1 MSKKEEKK
9 VKKVKNKEKVDTG
22 EIKPKWKVWM
32 TIVSVILGIG
42 IIAGATLLG
51 VYLARGGQ
59 TGETPVYPSEITF
72 VQNDSYLE
80 LYNNGQLEVTDNF
93 TLTIT
98 STDTEAVV
106 NQRSVNLSLDGNE
119 RHSADGKITFND
131 VVRVPSVVQLN
142 TPFTVELRKKPL
154 QDENDKKVDW
164 IAGGIATI
172 TARSAYSQSQASA
185 ISVKV
190 AVDVPVYSTEA
201 IILNEDGNP
210 AEKIVIGETFTIQTK
225 FIPAKSEYMYSDDVN
240 SEQGNITS
248 ENVRKKLAFYQ
259 PSSDNVSSDNVM
271 PVYDTSTTMHFV
283 AGDDIVDGVQLNAY
297 VFKDAK
303 SQFDA
308 EQNLIKD
315 GQTGE
320 GYYTQMVNI
329 LSSSQDST
337 LLTSTRIDIGTAD
350 VSAFNISLA
359 NSFDIIQNNTTR
371 IYVSNQVSG
380 SINVGAYVQDS
391 NLVAV
396 PSMLSNVLLSFS
408 YTDKQGQ
415 TKDPTLGDDAFL
427 QVSGGDV
434 VKIDG
439 QTYYRPYSEG
449 LSNKGHSYW
458 DILSSQ
464 VATIEVRIGLLI
476 ELENGE
482 IGLYQSNGAPLL
494 FESTMNVTEHT
505 EQNVYWSGI
514 ESLDIM
520 LDYLDDGSIDSQ
532 TEDLKQYMYVPEQ
545 NIYKEPKYLF
555 AYFGEDVDTSTVI
568 SILGNGGFNSERS
581 GLYSVGLEELNLYC
595 IERTSLT
602 VYNTGLFDLY
612 FATIMVQDGVPV
624 VSENGLYR
632 IARMSEAISVDVKKE
647 LSQDSVTGATMSMGQ
662 FVVNEDD
669 KMYYI
674 DLGNNGT
681 FSISFIVN
689 RDSVEVFSEQL
700 GSMTLTIYNS
710 YNQVISTITQSVS
723 EGNFTLVRSDFSINQ
738 EEGYG
743 VFTFELQLNPTTT
756 IDTQNDDLGVIIN
769 SFTLTYNTHNIVWDG
784 GNGFIVSDLLENQ
797 TVMIYDPIAQSIT
810 LEYDPSYQTYLTGAS
825 EITVN
830 QTLDAESG
838 ETVLNISLGETP
850 IVAQDG
856 QSALTALFN
865 LFFGENF
872 ANIVITDQVGR
883 TDTLAGEWSFRLL
896 EGSSQVVAVQGQ
908 TIQFR
913 NGNGNTVVID
923 IVSLDENVETGSAD
937 DVIKMKFNVTSTGIT
952 DVFFNSN
959 LDPDSSI
966 NEGTN
971 EEESES
977 TISVAMS
984 KYGAY
989 NNTIILANQVRLEV
1003 NGVTFNKIQF
1013 SLSNSYLENL
1023 GSAIVDLFGTDGML
1037 TVYNNTQPIQTGT
1050 NASIIRSNLQGKVIT
1065 SIRINK
1071 NFYQSRS
1078 VQLTIS
1084 DEANSGVVNITLN
1097 MTILPNIAISGA
1109 TTYGSTTDSSRFIYA
1124 TAKEGDSEGTQISN
1138 IVTNNNNNEGTPA
1151 SFGSL
1156 YTVGTYYIVSESG
1169 QYVLDTRYTDRAVGE
1184 MVVDVEDNATNAT
1197 IRFYDFW
1204 DTEYK
1209 QFSVVFRPEGNNQ
1222 YAISYTLTFIIL
1234 RDLDLNNLATGTDTF
1249 YILNTGETPQWT
1261 SFIQYTRHDRS
1272 PIEEIDFSGEFE
1284 DYLYIESEGNVS
1296 LLDNSAFLFEY
1307 NTTSYATKLSLMFDG
1322 KELGSVDVYIKLYNT
1337 GDQTIYEYIASQIQI
1352 SKENVPYNPTTQI
1365 VDGVEYI
1372 MLVYDSTSYTLLSS
1386 RLDSSYFNGGY
1397 TMHIRNIDTANTTY
1411 YRVGADGNTFTLT
1424 SQNQLLG
1431 GLGNENSYLV
1441 LYFNQGNETGSSNAK
1456 AIMHVPLINS
1466 AIGYNF
1472 VKYNSGVEDNLTLK
1486 TALTDPSELLKQ
1498 GIYNEITAGQ
1508 ATQIMN
1514 DAQYYS
1520 NSTDEIGLIRPIR
1533 DGGSSYSVTTTIT
1546 YYPTVTD
1553 GTNLTNESIV
1563 KAIDSNEGY
1572 LDLNHLTNDT
1582 LYENFYLGLSYNIN
1596 YNGRY
1601 QIFYYLLKITPDI
1614 NVEASTYAYTSY
1626 GEEGEE
1632 HIRVDQNSRQ
1642 TFDLDKIYDETTLNE
1657 GFSRFNVSKIL
1668 SKDIDI
1674 LVVDVR
1680 SSSEVSLAFKVSGS
1694 YTTAD
1699 GGDTFTDQMVI
1710 LDDITSDCA
1719 IDIRNIAGS
1728 YLYLQLL
1735 EILKV
1740 GVVNIESVELIVRS
1754 GSCYIYDGSSL
1765 SSLVFNNDGICEN
1778 SSAVAEFIEDQDT
1791 LGTSSVNRAIFAN
1804 LVSTNVIESVK
1815 VGGQDP
1821 YTFPKQWAED
1831 ITFYNVNGNVI
1842 EGSTFNYVVKTSE
1855 RIEIV
1860 IKRTYESDT
1869 SLEQKYKRSIY
1880 GAEQYYTIVL
1890 NDESNSSYNAR
1901 FTLGDK
1907 VQSVY
1912 NGVYT
1917 WELENADTADNPREQ
1932 TLTVQLVSNSTA
1944 GQETTTGTV
1953 VPDLLQIKLVDG
1965 NEDVDFKSYTYNTHS
1980 YIDDNGLEPY
1990 HFKLT
1995 LKDYIS
2001 EDTTIEFSVYT
2012 QYGYLATLRIN
2023 IKANA
2028 SYARKKTEGD
2038 NPVEVASTLV
2048 GGKNIDFSSVYDI
2061 ELDNTATTDYTV
2073 TAVMGSANNSD
2084 HRFVKI
2090 DDNQFVV
2097 ADIVSDKTVT
2107 FKYTITF
2114 LDAKNE
2120 PTDKKFTFTDTL
2132 TFKRNISVQA
2142 ITGASSLAG
2151 VDDYNLITKSNRNHL
2166 YINSIDGDPAVETA
2180 RTKLTYSASST
2191 SSAVDISEGIFKY
2204 PTSTSVTIKD
2214 ISSEMQSVS
2223 INITMHFEFIAST
2236 EENNPTESI
2245 TFTASN
2251 EEDEPTESITFTYT
2265 FNVYKA
2271 VTVDTNYPMPD
2282 GKTELE
2288 IEYFEN
2294 GSVIN
2299 NALSDFILSN
2309 PIYNED
2315 TTRFTAYQNNLNTDT
2330 NVTVQGSQI
2339 TEGLTADKIRVVIQE
2354 IQNAT
2359 IWQYSTSGIG
2369 DTQYY
2374 ASNAIEEEDLDQ
2386 GLYLRRGTYSQ
2397 TNDTDGDKTDQN
2409 DYVTSGERSVI
2420 IFEITYREATTTYTI
2435 ELLDSVFTIPAI
2447 YTKYATS
2454 GVINNE
2460 DEDDDTTSTVT
2471 QETTTSSTVT
2481 HETIYV
2487 DKTNTNNIFSGDRM
2501 FQVQISNNLLTDD
2514 TYYIVFKGIR
2524 QSGNDESEVGSGS
2537 ETNTLTE
2544 GDTETDGG
2552 SGTDVNSE
2560 SYYASY
2566 PQYISLQDQGSRQ
2579 YLDLGY
2585 SMYDLEYV
2593 GTFKASDI
2601 ENAGI
2606 GFGENG
2612 VMTKTARTT
2621 NESGTVTTS
2630 TVNITADD
2638 LESITNVDENNA
2650 LFTTKQLVSRI
2661 QLYYGGNKVDYDY
2674 FKKNIED
2681 HSVSATSSPEGET
2694 DEINK
2699 IKLLQPI
2706 ESISVENGVSQV
2718 VITNGNENLIYKS
2731 TTGYTEPLS
2740 TEYYFMPK
2748 IDIEVEEAFTV
2759 NNYTEV
2765 TVNRTYPSIVQQLGI
2780 KHPTNDSYVSASDFG
2795 EGKATIQFKI
2805 IYYRMGDNNTGY
2817 KENVPEES
2825 VQNSLEAFM
2834 TLNGIDEFKHYA
2846 TPDENNPD
2854 QGTNEYIAYSPKR
2867 NASGAIYDASVMPLG
2882 AQVNGDFVLS
2892 KITYSSTGGYSETF
2906 YVVYKVMPDY
2916 IVSFSGSTEN
2926 YTISTDQTGN
2936 SVISNVNNPFSVY
2949 SVTSDGKYS
2958 PFILTSTDSTEGEL
2972 SIKHRYG
2979 NNTSTEYSTSNFDIT
2994 LTLDQPVSGRM
3005 INDSE
3010 NFDQKFAYTY
3020 KYTPQDSTEE
3030 IEKVNDDL
3038 DNWILSGS
3046 TYTYNGK
3053 PSAITF
3059 SAVKEVIFGN
3069 QYYMIEGE
3077 DVYGYKYQF
3086 YFCLK
3091 SQYTQPSIASTGQNP
3106 VLKELDY
3113 FDIGSIYT
3121 MLNIEYNAGSGES
3134 NPGSYAITTNNV
3146 SPVSSAEVPL
3156 INIANVGT
3164 YFFDRD
3170 YTESTIDGNGPTN
3183 NQYLQANG
3191 SDGYKPITGDN
3202 PRTTVVETDYSEV
3215 DMWQTE
3221 PRKYFNSPNFKY
3233 VTVDS
3238 ATFYSIN
3245 EEDNT
3250 AGKELGNADMPKATS
3265 YTLAEKRDGTWDSST
3280 TLSYSLG
3287 GKNYQITVNTT
3298 NNQLSLTITD
3308 ATASIIQETANKIV
3322 EDLKSKL
3329 QGGVTVST
3337 PTVASSTDSITL
3349 NLTTEAT
3356 KVQITS
3362 GSNEYNLATTTTQ
3375 NAFFNGLEDKIREP
3389 FVSGTVNNEF
3399 GSEVQQA
3406 IQVPSFAG
3414 EVYANSTETD
3424 MKLVIRL
3431 KYHNGETVEYTDLQT
3446 TVTVVRE
3453 VQIVELDKVVADGE
3467 FFALS
3472 DVFIVTDGQG
3482 TTLGE
3487 EKISYLNDTL
3497 ELLIKAQST
3506 ARFNISLTRDN
3517 ETIVSDVSVSRS
3529 NYDSYDKTTYLSISS
3544 LLNTSV
3550 QSGDTIT
3557 ISNANGNATFY
3568 YIYPNNQTQSGE
3580 EYTGYR
3586 GGSKGILTFTDSDA
3600 NGILDGEET
3609 IEFKIQAI
3617 TNDYIYVENAQRLS
3631 GSNSYYTV
3639 DKYYIAQVD
3648 KDANSQTDNSLNYR
3662 VSHRYYVTGRYY
3674 SMSGATTDQIIRK
3687 LINSSPDDNAI
3698 YTDLTDWTPHVDVDG
3713 ETQTNPNAVLTLRD
3727 ADVDNT
3733 TVSNGSVKGFDKDY
3747 IWFMIDPLGGNG
3759 SGNVSINNDYSNR
3772 SADDYGRITYESNY
3786 SYDQYI
3792 EIVFRVVVSGA
3803 DRDISTLDNGY
3814 DVGNVNISYE
3824 LGSILV
3830 GWASNFRPTTSS

>member
-22 EIKPKWKVWM
+22 EIKPKWKLWM

-42 IIAGATLLG
+42 LIAGATLLG
-51 VYLARGGQ
+51 VYLSRGGQ
-59 TGETPVYPSEITF
+59 TGETPVYPSGITF
-72 VQNDSYLE
+72 VQDDSYLG
-80 LYNNGQLEVTDNF
+80 LYNQANGQLEVTDNF

-106 NQRSVNLSLDGNE
+106 NQRSVNLSLDGNS
-119 RHSADGKITFND
+119 RTSADGQYISNG
-131 VVRVPSVVQLN
+131 VIRVPSVVQLN
-142 TPFTVELRKKPL
+142 TPFTVELITEHL
-154 QDENDKKVDW
+154 QDENGEYILENGEQVDW

-185 ISVKV
+185 INVKV

-201 IILNEDGNP
+201 IILNDDGNP

-225 FIPAKSEYMYSDDVN
+225 FIPVKSEYMYSDDVN

-259 PSSDNVSSDNVM
+259 SSSDNVT

-303 SQFDA
+303 SQLIA
-308 EQNLIKD
+308 EQELAESGVTN
-315 GQTGE
+315 E
-320 GYYTQMVNI
+320 NYYTQMVSM
-329 LSSSQDST
+329 LASSQDSAY
-337 LLTSTRIDIGTAD
+337 LTSTRIDIGTAD

-391 NLVAV
+391 NLMAV

-408 YTDKQGQ
+408 YTDRQGQ
-415 TKDPTLGDDAFL
+415 TIDPTLGNDAFL

-434 VKIDG
+434 VVIDG

-449 LSNKGHSYW
+449 LSNKGNSYW
-458 DILSSQ
+458 SVISSQ
-464 VATIEVRIGLLI
+464 VATIQVKVGLLI

-520 LDYLDDGSIDSQ
+520 LDYSGDGSIISQ
-532 TEDLKQYMYVPEQ
+532 TEDLSQYMYVPEQ

-581 GLYSVGLEELNLYC
+581 GLYSVGLEELYLYC
-595 IERTSLT
+595 IESTSLT
-602 VYNTGLFDLY
+602 AYNTGLFDLY

-624 VSENGLYR
+624 VSEDGLYR

-662 FVVNEDD
+662 FVVNEDNQ
-669 KMYYI
+669 MYYI

-689 RDSVEVFSEQL
+689 SDSVEVFSEQL

-723 EGNFTLVRSDFSINQ
+723 EGNFILVRSDFSINQ

-756 IDTQNDDLGVIIN
+756 IVTQNDDLGVIVN
-769 SFTLTYNTHNIVWDG
+769 SFTLTYNTHNIVWGG
-784 GNGFIVSDLLENQ
+784 GNGFRVSDLLENQ

-810 LEYDPSYQTYLTGAS
+810 LEYNPNDQIYLTGDS

-830 QTLDAESG
+830 QTLDADSG
-838 ETVLNISLGETP
+838 ETVLNISLGGTP
-850 IVAQDG
+850 IEAQDG

-865 LFFGENF
+865 RFFGENF

-883 TDTLAGEWSFRLL
+883 SDTLAGEWSFRLL
-896 EGSSQVVAVQGQ
+896 EGNSQVVAVQGQ

-913 NGNGNTVVID
+913 NGNGSIVVID
-923 IVSLDENVETGSAD
+923 IVSLDGNVETGSAD

-984 KYGAY
+984 KYGASG
-989 NNTIILANQVRLEV
+989 NTITLANQVRLEV

-1013 SLSNSYLENL
+1013 SLSTSYLENL
-1023 GSAIVDLFGTDGML
+1023 GSAIVDLFGTNGML
-1037 TVYNNTQPIQTGT
+1037 TVYNNGQAIQTGT
-1050 NASIIRSNLQGKVIT
+1050 DASTIRSNLQGKTIT

-1124 TAKEGDSEGTQISN
+1124 TAVNGDSEGTEISN
-1138 IVTNNNNNEGTPA
+1138 MVTNNNEGTPA

-1156 YTVGTYYIVSESG
+1156 YTAGTYYIVPSSG
-1169 QYVLDTRYTDRAVGE
+1169 QYVLDTQNTVSAVGE
-1184 MVVDVEDNATNAT
+1184 MVVDDDGNAS

-1204 DTEYK
+1204 DTEYR
-1209 QFSVVFRPEGNNQ
+1209 QFSVVFQPEGNNQ

-1234 RDLDLNNLATGTDTF
+1234 RDLDLNNLAKDTDTF
-1249 YILNTGETPQWT
+1249 YILNIGTTPKWT
-1261 SFIQYTRHDRS
+1261 DFIQYTRHDGS
-1272 PIEEIDFSGEFE
+1272 PIADIEFSGEFE
-1284 DYLYIESEGNVS
+1284 DYLTISGSNVE
-1296 LLDNSAFLFEY
+1296 LLNSSAFIFEY
-1307 NTTSYATKLSLMFDG
+1307 NTTSYATKLSLMLNG
-1322 KELGSVDVYIKLYNT
+1322 NELGSVDVYIELYNT
-1337 GDQTIYEYIASQIQI
+1337 GDQSIYEYIASQIQI
-1352 SKENVPYNPTTQI
+1352 SKENVQYNSTTQT

-1372 MLVYDSTSYTLLSS
+1372 MLVYDTSAYTLPNFRSEDDYFDNSYTM
-1386 RLDSSYFNGGY
+1386 Y
-1397 TMHIRNIDTANTTY
+1397 IRNADTANTY
-1411 YRVGADGNTFTLT
+1411 YSTGENQNSFTLR

-1441 LYFNQGNETGSSNAK
+1441 LYFNEGSATGSTNAK
-1456 AIMHVPLINS
+1456 AIMYVPLINS

-1472 VKYNSGVEDNLTLK
+1472 VKYSSGVEANRTLE
-1486 TALTDPSELLKQ
+1486 TALTDPSDLLKQ

-1508 ATQIMN
+1508 ATQIMQ

-1520 NSTDEIGLIRPIR
+1520 NFTNEIGLIRPIR
-1533 DGGSSYSVTTTIT
+1533 DGGYSVTTNIT

-1553 GTNLTNESIV
+1553 GTNLTNESII
-1563 KAIDSNEGY
+1563 KGIDSNNGY
-1572 LDLNHLTNDT
+1572 LDLNHLANDT

-1601 QIFYYLLKITPDI
+1601 QIFYYLLKIIPDI
-1614 NVEASTYAYTSY
+1614 NVEESTYAYTNY

-1642 TFDLDKIYDETTLNE
+1642 TFELDKIYDETTLNE

-1668 SKDIDI
+1668 SDKINI

-1694 YTTAD
+1694 YKENDETKY
-1699 GGDTFTDQMVI
+1699 FTDQMVI
-1710 LDDITSDCA
+1710 LDNITSDCA
-1719 IDIRNIAGS
+1719 INIGNNINS
-1728 YLYLQLL
+1728 YLYLQLSD
-1735 EILKV
+1735 ILSENATNI
-1740 GVVNIESVELIVRS
+1740 NIEGVELIVRS
-1754 GSCYIYDGSSL
+1754 GSCYIYDGSS
-1765 SSLVFNNDGICEN
+1765 SLKSLAFNQGIYTDSEDSN
-1778 SSAVAEFIEDQDT
+1778 AVAEFISEQDAS
-1791 LGTSSVNRAIFAN
+1791 GNSSVNRAIFAN

-1821 YTFPKQWAED
+1821 YTFPERWAED

-1842 EGSTFNYVVKTSE
+1842 EGSTFDYVVKTSE

-1890 NDESNSSYNAR
+1890 NDDNNSSYNAR
-1901 FTLGDK
+1901 FTLGDN

-1912 NGVYT
+1912 DGVYT

-1965 NEDVDFKSYTYNTHS
+1965 NEGVDFASYAYNTHS
-1980 YIDDNGLEPY
+1980 YIDDKGLSPY
-1990 HFKLT
+1990 QFKLT

-2001 EDTTIEFSVYT
+2001 KDTTIKFSVYT

-2028 SYARKKTEGD
+2028 SYARKMTEGG
-2038 NPVEVASTLV
+2038 NPVEVASNLV
-2048 GGKNIDFSSVYDI
+2048 GGQDINFSDVYDI
-2061 ELDNTATTDYTV
+2061 TLNKANAEATDYTV
-2073 TAVMGSANNSD
+2073 TAEMRSANNSD

-2090 DDNQFVV
+2090 EGNKFVV

-2107 FKYTITF
+2107 FDFTITF
-2114 LDAKNE
+2114 DDKN
-2120 PTDKKFTFTDTL
+2120 TFTFTDTL

-2142 ITGASSLAG
+2142 ITGESSLAG
-2151 VDDYNLITKSNRNHL
+2151 QDYNLITNSNKDHL
-2166 YINSIDGDPAVETA
+2166 YINSIAADDPAVDTT
-2180 RTKLTYSASST
+2180 RTTLTYSASST
-2191 SSAVDISEGIFKY
+2191 SSAVDTSRGIFADSK
-2204 PTSTSVTIKD
+2204 STLVTIKD

-2223 INITMHFEFIAST
+2223 INITMHFAFSASGET
-2236 EENNPTESI
+2236 SKPS
-2245 TFTASN
+2245 
-2251 EEDEPTESITFTYT
+2251 ESITFTYT

-2271 VTVDTNYPMPD
+2271 VTVDTNYPVPD
-2282 GKTELE
+2282 GKTELT

-2299 NALSDFILSN
+2299 NTLSDFILSS
-2309 PIYNED
+2309 PIYNAN
-2315 TTRFTAYQNNLNTDT
+2315 TTRFTAYQNNLNADK
-2330 NVTVQGSQI
+2330 NGTVQGSPI
-2339 TEGLTADKIRVVIQE
+2339 TEGLTADTISVVIQE

-2359 IWQYSTSGIG
+2359 IWQYSKDGGIG
-2369 DTQYY
+2369 TTQYY
-2374 ASNAIEEEDLDQ
+2374 ASNAINLAQ

-2454 GVINNE
+2454 GVIDNR
-2460 DEDDDTTSTVT
+2460 DDTT
-2471 QETTTSSTVT
+2471 STVT

-2501 FQVQISNNLLTDD
+2501 FQVQIANTLTNDD
-2514 TYYIVFKGIR
+2514 TYYLVFKG
-2524 QSGNDESEVGSGS
+2524 
-2537 ETNTLTE
+2537 
-2544 GDTETDGG
+2544 TD
-2552 SGTDVNSE
+2552 DKF
-2560 SYYASY
+2560 YASY
-2566 PQYISLQDQGSRQ
+2566 AQYISLEDQGSNQ

-2585 SMYDLEYV
+2585 SMHGKEYY
-2593 GTFKASDI
+2593 GTYRASAI
-2601 ENAGI
+2601 ENEGI
-2606 GFGENG
+2606 GFDGTG
-2612 VMTKTARTT
+2612 LMQKTVRTT

-2661 QLYYGGNKVDYDY
+2661 QLYYGGNKVDYSY
-2674 FKKNIED
+2674 FSNYITD
-2681 HSVSATSSPEGET
+2681 HDVSATALTNDGTSTVAQDPIN
-2694 DEINK
+2694 EIK
-2699 IKLLQPI
+2699 SLTPI
-2706 ESISVENGVSQV
+2706 SRISVANGVSQV
-2718 VITNGNENLIYKS
+2718 VITTDTGSLTYQAKS
-2731 TTGYTEPLS
+2731 NTGYTKSLS
-2740 TEYYFMPK
+2740 TTYYFMPR
-2748 IDIEVEEAFTV
+2748 IDIEVEKAFTV
-2759 NNYTEV
+2759 NNHEDV
-2765 TVNRTYPSIVQQLGI
+2765 TVNEKYPSIVRQLGI
-2780 KHPTNDSYVSASDFG
+2780 KHPTNGSLVSASDFG
-2795 EGKATIQFKI
+2795 EGKANIQFEI
-2805 IYYRMGDNNTGY
+2805 IHYSSTHKDH
-2817 KENVPEES
+2817 VPDES

-2834 TLNGIDEFKHYA
+2834 TLKGITEFKHYA
-2846 TPDENNPD
+2846 TYTGTNYD
-2854 QGTNEYIAYSPKR
+2854 QGTNEYIAYSPMR

-2892 KITYSSTGGYSETF
+2892 KITYSSDGGYIETF

-2926 YTISTDQTGN
+2926 KTISTDEEGYG
-2936 SVISNVNNPFSVY
+2936 VVSNVNKPFDVY
-2949 SVTSDGKYS
+2949 SITNDGSQNNYS
-2958 PFILTSTDSTEGEL
+2958 AFTLTSTDSTKGEL
-2972 SIKHRYG
+2972 SIKHQYG

-2994 LTLDQPVSGRM
+2994 LTLDQTISGRA
-3005 INDSE
+3005 INDKE
-3010 NFDQKFAYTY
+3010 NFKQKFAYAKSTNMTNWQAITSAGATTGYAY
-3020 KYTPQDSTEE
+3020 KT
-3030 IEKVNDDL
+3030 
-3038 DNWILSGS
+3038 
-3046 TYTYNGK
+3046 NGIRQT
-3053 PSAITF
+3053 SAITF

-3069 QYYMIEGE
+3069 QYYMIEGV

-3091 SQYTQPSIASTGQNP
+3091 SQYTQPSIASAGKNP

-3113 FDIGSIYT
+3113 FDIGSNYT
-3121 MLNIEYNAGSGES
+3121 MLNIEYSAGSAEN
-3134 NPGSYAITTNNV
+3134 NPGKYAITPNNF

-3170 YTESTIDGNGPTN
+3170 YTTSTTGTAAGPTN
-3183 NQYLQANG
+3183 NKYLQAKG
-3191 SDGYKPITGDN
+3191 SDGYEPITGDN
-3202 PRTTVVETDYSEV
+3202 PRTTEVETNYSEV
-3215 DMWQTE
+3215 DMWPTSDRE
-3221 PRKYFNSPNFKY
+3221 KFNSPNFKY

-3238 ATFYSIN
+3238 ATFYSI
-3245 EEDNT
+3245 EDNT
-3250 AGKELGNADMPKATS
+3250 ADQLLGTATMPEATS
-3265 YTLAEKRDGTWDSST
+3265 YTLAEKSGNIWST
-3280 TLSYSLG
+3280 NYGSGATALSYTLDEQTY
-3287 GKNYQITVNTT
+3287 KMTVTAGTT
-3298 NNQLSLTITD
+3298 VSLTIKADT
-3308 ATASIIQETANKIV
+3308 TSITNEIAKDITANIQSLLPSGITAAYTTI
-3322 EDLKSKL
+3322 DSNTDTLPIKL
-3329 QGGVTVST
+3329 NVIGNATK
-3337 PTVASSTDSITL
+3337 ITL
-3349 NLTTEAT
+3349 
-3356 KVQITS
+3356 TS

-3389 FVSGTVNNEF
+3389 FISGTFENEF

-3431 KYHNGETVEYTDLQT
+3431 KYKKGDTVEYTDLQT

-3453 VQIVELDKVVADGE
+3453 VEIVEIDKVVADGE
-3467 FFALS
+3467 GIDLKS
-3472 DVFIVTDGQG
+3472 VFTVADGQG
-3482 TTLGE
+3482 TDLRNDTT
-3487 EKISYLNDTL
+3487 YLNDTL

-3506 ARFNISLTRDN
+3506 ARFNISLTRGDASN
-3517 ETIVSDVSVSRS
+3517 QVVVADVSVSRS
-3529 NYDSYDKTTYLSISS
+3529 NYDSYDKMTYLSISS

-3568 YIYPNNQTQSGE
+3568 YITS
-3580 EYTGYR
+3580 
-3586 GGSKGILTFTDSDA
+3586 SDA
-3600 NGILDGEET
+3600 TGKLNGGNALTSEGKIT
-3609 IEFKIQAI
+3609 FNIQAI
-3617 TNDYIYVENAQRLS
+3617 TTDYIYIENAQRLS
-3631 GSNSYYTV
+3631 GSNSYYTI

-3648 KDANSQTDNSLNYR
+3648 KGEDSEGDGDQSGEDNNTLNYR
-3662 VSHRYYVTGRYY
+3662 VSHRYYVTGKYY

-3687 LINSSPDDNAI
+3687 LVNSNSFTTDI
-3698 YTDLTDWTPHVDVDG
+3698 YTDLDDWTPANPP
-3713 ETQTNPNAVLTLRD
+3713 ETNSNAVLTLRD
-3727 ADVDNT
+3727 AEVNNT
-3733 TVSNGSVKGFDKDY
+3733 TVSNGDEKGFNNDY
-3747 IWFMIDPLGGNG
+3747 IWFMIDPLGGSG
-3759 SGNVSINNDYSNR
+3759 SGDVSINNDYSKRNV
-3772 SADDYGRITYESNY
+3772 DTYNYGRITYGSNY
-3786 SYDQYI
+3786 TYDQYI

-3830 GWASNFRPTTSS
+3830 GWASDFRPTTSS

>member
-22 EIKPKWKVWM
+22 EIKPKWKLWM

-42 IIAGATLLG
+42 LIAGATLLG

-59 TGETPVYPSEITF
+59 TGETPVYPSEIIF
-72 VQNDSYLE
+72 VQNKDYLE

-98 STDTEAVV
+98 STDTDVIV
-106 NQRSVNLSLDGNE
+106 NQRDVNLSLDGNS
-119 RHSADGKITFND
+119 RTSPDGKYISNG
-131 VVRVPSVVQLN
+131 VIRVPSVVQLN
-142 TPFTVELRKKPL
+142 TPFTVELITEHL
-154 QDENDKKVDW
+154 QDENGEYILENGEQVDW

-185 ISVKV
+185 INVKV

-201 IILNEDGNP
+201 IILNDDGNP

-259 PSSDNVSSDNVM
+259 SSSDNVS

-303 SQFDA
+303 SQLIA
-308 EQNLIKD
+308 EQELAESGVTN
-315 GQTGE
+315 E
-320 GYYTQMVNI
+320 NYYTQMVSM
-329 LSSSQDST
+329 LASSQDSAY
-337 LLTSTRIDIGTAD
+337 LTSTRIDIGTAD

-391 NLVAV
+391 NLMAV

-408 YTDKQGQ
+408 YTDRQGQ
-415 TKDPTLGDDAFL
+415 TIDPTLGNDAFL

-434 VKIDG
+434 VVIDG

-449 LSNKGHSYW
+449 LSNKGNSYW
-458 DILSSQ
+458 SVISSQ
-464 VATIEVRIGLLI
+464 VATIQVKVGLLI

-482 IGLYQSNGAPLL
+482 KGLYQSNGAPLL

-505 EQNVYWSGI
+505 EQDVYWSGI

-520 LDYLDDGSIDSQ
+520 LDYSGDGSIISQ
-532 TEDLKQYMYVPEQ
+532 TEDLSQYMYVPEQ

-581 GLYSVGLEELNLYC
+581 GLYSVGLEELYLYC
-595 IERTSLT
+595 IESTSLT

-624 VSENGLYR
+624 VSEDGLYR

-662 FVVNEDD
+662 FVVNEDNQ
-669 KMYYI
+669 MYYI

-689 RDSVEVFSEQL
+689 SDSVEVFSEQL

-723 EGNFTLVRSDFSINQ
+723 EGNFILVRSDFSINQ

-743 VFTFELQLNPTTT
+743 VFTFELQLNPTAT
-756 IDTQNDDLGVIIN
+756 IDTQNDDLGVIVN
-769 SFTLTYNTHNIVWDG
+769 SFTLIYNTQEENNIVWGG

-797 TVMIYDPIAQSIT
+797 TVMIYDPIAKSIT
-810 LEYDPSYQTYLTGAS
+810 LEYDPNDQIYLTGDS

-850 IVAQDG
+850 IEAQDG

-865 LFFGENF
+865 RFFGENF

-913 NGNGNTVVID
+913 NGNGSIVVID
-923 IVSLDENVETGSAD
+923 IVSLDGNVETGSAD

-952 DVFFNSN
+952 DVFFNNDLNPAST
-959 LDPDSSI
+959 I
-966 NEGTN
+966 GVTN
-971 EEESES
+971 QEESDS

-984 KYGAY
+984 KYGASNNS

-1003 NGVTFNKIQF
+1003 NGVTFNRIQF
-1013 SLSNSYLENL
+1013 SLSTSYLENL
-1023 GSAIVDLFGTDGML
+1023 GSAIVDLFGTNGML
-1037 TVYNNTQPIQTGT
+1037 TVYNNGQAIQTGT
-1050 NASIIRSNLQGKVIT
+1050 DASTIRSNLQGKVIT
-1065 SIRINK
+1065 SIQINK

-1124 TAKEGDSEGTQISN
+1124 TDEDGDSEGTQISN
-1138 IVTNNNNNEGTPA
+1138 MVTNNNNAGKQS

-1156 YTVGTYYIVSESG
+1156 YTVGTYYIEPSSG
-1169 QYVLDTRYTDRAVGE
+1169 QYVLKTQYTGSAVGK
-1184 MVVDVEDNATNAT
+1184 MVVDEEGNAT

-1204 DTEYK
+1204 DTDYK
-1209 QFSVVFRPEGNNQ
+1209 QFSVVFQPEGNNQ

-1234 RDLDLNNLATGTDTF
+1234 RDLDLDNLATGTDTF
-1249 YILNTGETPQWT
+1249 YILNTGSTPQWT
-1261 SFIQYTRHDRS
+1261 DFIQYKRHDGS
-1272 PIEEIDFSGEFE
+1272 LIENIDFSGEFE
-1284 DYLYIESEGNVS
+1284 DYLTINGSNVE
-1296 LLDNSAFLFEY
+1296 LLNSSAFIFEY
-1307 NTTSYATKLSLMFDG
+1307 NTTSYATKLSLMLNG
-1322 KELGSVDVYIKLYNT
+1322 NALGSVDVYIELYNT
-1337 GDQTIYEYIASQIQI
+1337 EDQTIYQYIASQIQI
-1352 SKENVPYNPTTQI
+1352 SKDNVSYNTTTQI

-1372 MLVYDSTSYTLLSS
+1372 MLVYDTSAYTLPNS
-1386 RLDSSYFNGGY
+1386 RSDNNNYFDSSY
-1397 TMHIRNIDTANTTY
+1397 TMYIRNADTANTY
-1411 YRVGADGNTFTLT
+1411 YSTGENQNTFTLR

-1441 LYFNQGNETGSSNAK
+1441 LYFNQGSETGSTNAK
-1456 AIMHVPLINS
+1456 AIMYVPLINS

-1472 VKYNSGVEDNLTLK
+1472 VEYNSGVEDNRTLE

-1508 ATQIMN
+1508 ATQIIKEVS
-1514 DAQYYS
+1514 YYE
-1520 NSTDEIGLIRPIR
+1520 NSTGENGLIRPIR
-1533 DGGSSYSVTTTIT
+1533 DGGYSVTPTIT

-1553 GTNLTNESIV
+1553 GTNLTNKSII
-1563 KAIDSNEGY
+1563 KGIDSNNGY

-1614 NVEASTYAYTSY
+1614 NVEASTYAYTNY

-1657 GFSRFNVSKIL
+1657 GFSRFNVSKML
-1668 SKDIDI
+1668 SSNIGI

-1680 SSSEVSLAFKVSGS
+1680 SSSEVSLAFKVSGNYIENDEPKS
-1694 YTTAD
+1694 FA
-1699 GGDTFTDQMVI
+1699 DQMVI

-1719 IDIRNIAGS
+1719 INIGNNINS
-1728 YLYLQLL
+1728 YLYLQLSD
-1735 EILKV
+1735 ILSENATNI
-1740 GVVNIESVELIVRS
+1740 NIESVELIVRS

-1765 SSLVFNNDGICEN
+1765 TLSFTGGIYTDSEDLK
-1778 SSAVAEFIEDQDT
+1778 AVAEFISKQDAS
-1791 LGTSSVNRAIFAN
+1791 GTSSVNRAIFAN

-1821 YTFPKQWAED
+1821 YTFPEQWAED

-1842 EGSTFNYVVKTSE
+1842 EGSTFDYVVKTSE

-1890 NDESNSSYNAR
+1890 NDDNNSSYNAR
-1901 FTLGDK
+1901 FTLGDN

-1912 NGVYT
+1912 DGVYT
-1917 WELENADTADNPREQ
+1917 WELENAVAQTDDTRDR
-1932 TLTVQLVSNSTA
+1932 TLTVQLVSNSDA

-1965 NEDVDFKSYTYNTHS
+1965 NEDDDFESYAYNTHS
-1980 YIDDNGLEPY
+1980 YIDDKGLSPY
-1990 HFKLT
+1990 QFKLT

-2001 EDTTIEFSVYT
+2001 KDTTIEFSVYT

-2028 SYARKKTEGD
+2028 SYARNEQQ
-2038 NPVEVASTLV
+2038 ASNLV
-2048 GGKNIDFSSVYDI
+2048 GGQNIDFSSVYNITLNKAED
-2061 ELDNTATTDYTV
+2061 TDYNV
-2073 TAVMGSANNSD
+2073 TAEMRSANNSD

-2090 DDNQFVV
+2090 EGNKFVV

-2114 LDAKNE
+2114 LDAQNE

-2142 ITGASSLAG
+2142 ITGESSLAG
-2151 VDDYNLITKSNRNHL
+2151 QNYDLIANDNNPNKDYL
-2166 YINSIDGDPAVETA
+2166 YINASGTAIDND
-2180 RTKLTYSASST
+2180 RTTLTYSASST
-2191 SSAVDISEGIFKY
+2191 SSAVDTSMGIFADSK
-2204 PTSTSVTIKD
+2204 STSVTIKD

-2223 INITMHFEFIAST
+2223 INITMHFAFSAST
-2236 EENNPTESI
+2236 EGNK
-2245 TFTASN
+2245 
-2251 EEDEPTESITFTYT
+2251 PTESITFTYT

-2271 VTVDTNYPMPD
+2271 VTVDTNYPVPD
-2282 GKTELE
+2282 DKTELE

-2309 PIYNED
+2309 PIYNIGENAN
-2315 TTRFTAYQNNLNTDT
+2315 RFTAYRNNLNADK
-2330 NVTVQGSQI
+2330 NGTVQGDQI
-2339 TEGLTADKIRVVIQE
+2339 NNDTEQNLTAGTISVVIQE

-2359 IWQYSTSGIG
+2359 IWQYNQGGIG
-2369 DTQYY
+2369 ATQYY
-2374 ASNAIEEEDLDQ
+2374 ASNAIDLGQ

-2397 TNDTDGDKTDQN
+2397 TNDTDKDKTDQN

-2454 GVINNE
+2454 GVIDNR
-2460 DEDDDTTSTVT
+2460 DDTT
-2471 QETTTSSTVT
+2471 STVT

-2487 DKTNTNNIFSGDRM
+2487 DKTNTNDIFSGDRM
-2501 FQVQISNNLLTDD
+2501 FQVQIANTLTNND
-2514 TYYIVFKGIR
+2514 TYYLVFQGT
-2524 QSGNDESEVGSGS
+2524 NDQF
-2537 ETNTLTE
+2537 
-2544 GDTETDGG
+2544 
-2552 SGTDVNSE
+2552 
-2560 SYYASY
+2560 YASY
-2566 PQYISLQDQGSRQ
+2566 AQYISLEDQGSNQ

-2585 SMYDLEYV
+2585 SMHGKEYY
-2593 GTFKASDI
+2593 GTYRASAI

-2606 GFGENG
+2606 GFDGTG
-2612 VMTKTARTT
+2612 LMQKTKED
-2621 NESGTVTTS
+2621 NSGKEA
-2630 TVNITADD
+2630 ITEDD
-2638 LESITNVDENNA
+2638 LESITNVDANNA

-2661 QLYYGGNKVDYDY
+2661 QLYYGGNKVDYSYFENNLTPDY
-2674 FKKNIED
+2674 DDVGTDN
-2681 HSVSATSSPEGET
+2681 ATIN
-2694 DEINK
+2694 EITSLK
-2699 IKLLQPI
+2699 PI
-2706 ESISVENGVSQV
+2706 ESISVANGVSQV
-2718 VITNGNENLIYKS
+2718 VITTDTGSLNYRDKS
-2731 TTGYTEPLS
+2731 ETGYTKSLS
-2740 TEYYFMPK
+2740 TTYYFMPR

-2765 TVNRTYPSIVQQLGI
+2765 TVNRTYSSIVQQLGI

-2795 EGKATIQFKI
+2795 DGKATIQFEI
-2805 IYYRMGDNNTGY
+2805 IYYSTDYTT
-2817 KENVPEES
+2817 NVPETS

-2846 TPDENNPD
+2846 TYTGTNYD
-2854 QGTNEYIAYSPKR
+2854 QGTNEYIAYSPMR

-2892 KITYSSTGGYSETF
+2892 KITYSSEGGYSETF

-2926 YTISTDQTGN
+2926 YTISTDEEGFG
-2936 SVISNVNNPFSVY
+2936 VISNVNNPFGVY
-2949 SVTSDGKYS
+2949 SITNDGSQNNYS
-2958 PFILTSTDSTEGEL
+2958 AFTLTSTDSTEGEL
-2972 SIKHRYG
+2972 SIKHQYG
-2979 NNTSTEYSTSNFDIT
+2979 NNTSTEYSTTNFDIT
-2994 LTLDQPVSGRM
+2994 LTLNQTISGRA
-3005 INDSE
+3005 INNKE
-3010 NFDQKFAYTY
+3010 NFDQKFAYDDGSANLTDWQA
-3020 KYTPQDSTEE
+3020 KDSGGEE
-3030 IEKVNDDL
+3030 ETDSDQI
-3038 DNWILSGS
+3038 SY
-3046 TYTYNGK
+3046 YTYNSK
-3053 PSAITF
+3053 TNAITF
-3059 SAVKEVIFGN
+3059 GAVKEVIFGN
-3069 QYYMIEGE
+3069 QYYMIEGV

-3086 YFCLK
+3086 YFYLR

-3121 MLNIEYNAGSGES
+3121 MLNIEYSAGSAE
-3134 NPGSYAITTNNV
+3134 NDPGSYAINTNDV

-3170 YTESTIDGNGPTN
+3170 YTQNTNGEGQS
-3183 NQYLQANG
+3183 NQYLAKNKD
-3191 SDGYKPITGDN
+3191 DGYTAITNGDN
-3202 PRTTVVETDYSEV
+3202 PGTSEV
-3215 DMWQTE
+3215 ENDYDQTSMWPTQATS
-3221 PRKYFNSPNFKY
+3221 YFKSPNFKY

-3250 AGKELGNADMPKATS
+3250 ADQLLSTATMPKATS
-3265 YTLAEKRDGTWDSST
+3265 YTLAEKSGSTWSTNYNGSSDDT
-3280 TLSYSLG
+3280 TLSYTLDEQTYKMKVAAG
-3287 GKNYQITVNTT
+3287 ATV
-3298 NNQLSLTITD
+3298 SLTIT
-3308 ATASIIQETANKIV
+3308 AETASITDEIAKDITANINSLLPSGITAEYDTFESNTNELTV
-3322 EDLKSKL
+3322 KL
-3329 QGGVTVST
+3329 DVG
-3337 PTVASSTDSITL
+3337 D
-3349 NLTTEAT
+3349 AT
-3356 KVQITS
+3356 KVELIS
-3362 GSNEYNLATTTTQ
+3362 VSNEYDLATTTTQ

-3389 FVSGTVNNEF
+3389 FISGTFENEF

-3406 IQVPSFAG
+3406 IQVPAFAG

-3424 MKLVIRL
+3424 MILVIRL
-3431 KYHNGETVEYTDLQT
+3431 KYENNGTVEYTDLQT

-3453 VQIVELDKVVADGE
+3453 VQIVENAKVVADGE
-3467 FFALS
+3467 GIDLKS
-3472 DVFIVTDGQG
+3472 VFTVADGQG
-3482 TTLGE
+3482 TDLKNDTT
-3487 EKISYLNDTL
+3487 YLNDTL

-3506 ARFNISLTRDN
+3506 ARFNISLTRGA
-3517 ETIVSDVSVSRS
+3517 ETIASDVSVSRS

-3550 QSGDTIT
+3550 QSGDTIK

-3568 YIYPNNQTQSGE
+3568 YIYPDNQTQSGE
-3580 EYTGYR
+3580 KYTGTGDS

-3600 NGILDGEET
+3600 NEILDGAET
-3609 IEFKIQAI
+3609 ITFKIQAI
-3617 TNDYIYVENAQRLS
+3617 TTDYIYVENAQRLS
-3631 GSNSYYTV
+3631 GSNSYYTI

-3648 KDANSQTDNSLNYR
+3648 KDTDSQTDNSLNYR
-3662 VSHRYYVTGRYY
+3662 VSHRYYVTGKYY
-3674 SMSGATTDQIIRK
+3674 SMSGATTDQIIRR
-3687 LINSSPDDNAI
+3687 LLNSGTDDNDNIFTSLSA
-3698 YTDLTDWTPHVDVDG
+3698 WTPATEPPD
-3713 ETQTNPNAVLTLRD
+3713 NYSPVLTLRD
-3727 ADVDNT
+3727 AEVNNT

-3747 IWFMIDPLGGNG
+3747 IWFMIDPLGGSG
-3759 SGNVSINNDYSNR
+3759 SGDVSINNDYSKRNEN
-3772 SADDYGRITYESNY
+3772 DYNYGRITYGSNY
-3786 SYDQYI
+3786 TYDQYI

-3803 DRDISTLDNGY
+3803 DRNISTLDNGY

-3830 GWASNFRPTTSS
+3830 GWAEDFRA

>member
-22 EIKPKWKVWM
+22 EIKPKWKLWM

-42 IIAGATLLG
+42 LIAGATLLG
-51 VYLARGGQ
+51 VYLSRGGQ
-59 TGETPVYPSEITF
+59 TGETPVYPSGITF
-72 VQNDSYLE
+72 VQDDSYLE
-80 LYNNGQLEVTDNF
+80 LYNQANGQLEVTDNF

-106 NQRSVNLSLDGNE
+106 NQRSVNLSLDGNS
-119 RHSADGKITFND
+119 RTSADGQYISNG
-131 VVRVPSVVQLN
+131 VIRVPSVVQLN
-142 TPFTVELRKKPL
+142 TPFTVELITEHL
-154 QDENDKKVDW
+154 QDENGEYILENGEQVDW

-185 ISVKV
+185 INVKV

-201 IILNEDGNP
+201 IILNDDGNP

-225 FIPAKSEYMYSDDVN
+225 FIPAKSEYMYSDVTYN
-240 SEQGNITS
+240 SNSSSWQENVAS

-259 PSSDNVSSDNVM
+259 SSSDNVT

-303 SQFDA
+303 SQLIA
-308 EQNLIKD
+308 EQELAESGVTN
-315 GQTGE
+315 E
-320 GYYTQMVNI
+320 NYYTQMVSM
-329 LSSSQDST
+329 LASSQDSAY
-337 LLTSTRIDIGTAD
+337 LTSTRIDIGTAD

-359 NSFDIIQNNTTR
+359 NSFDIIQNYTTR

-391 NLVAV
+391 NLMAV

-408 YTDKQGQ
+408 YTDRQGQ
-415 TKDPTLGDDAFL
+415 TIDPTLGNDAFL
-427 QVSGGDV
+427 QVSGGDAV
-434 VKIDG
+434 VIDG

-449 LSNKGHSYW
+449 LSNKGNSYW
-458 DILSSQ
+458 SVISSQ
-464 VATIEVRIGLLI
+464 VATIQVKVGLLI

-482 IGLYQSNGAPLL
+482 KGLYQSNGAPLL

-520 LDYLDDGSIDSQ
+520 LDYSGDGSIISQ
-532 TEDLKQYMYVPEQ
+532 TEDLSQYMYVPEQ
-545 NIYKEPKYLF
+545 NIYKKPKYLF
-555 AYFGEDVDTSTVI
+555 AYFGEGVDTSTVI

-581 GLYSVGLEELNLYC
+581 GLYSVGLEELYLYC
-595 IERTSLT
+595 IESTSLT

-662 FVVNEDD
+662 FVVNEDNQR
-669 KMYYI
+669 YYI

-689 RDSVEVFSEQL
+689 SDSVEVFSEQL

-723 EGNFTLVRSDFSINQ
+723 EGNFILVRSDFSINQ

-756 IDTQNDDLGVIIN
+756 IVTQNDDLGVIVN
-769 SFTLTYNTHNIVWDG
+769 SFTLTYNTHNIVWGG
-784 GNGFIVSDLLENQ
+784 GNGFRVSDLLENQ

-810 LEYDPSYQTYLTGAS
+810 LEYDPNDQIYLTGDS

-850 IVAQDG
+850 IEAQDG

-865 LFFGENF
+865 RFFGENF

-913 NGNGNTVVID
+913 NGNGSIVVID
-923 IVSLDENVETGSAD
+923 IVSLDGNVETGSAD

-952 DVFFNSN
+952 DVFFNNDLNPAST
-959 LDPDSSI
+959 I
-966 NEGTN
+966 GVTN
-971 EEESES
+971 QEESDS

-984 KYGAY
+984 KYGASNNS

-1003 NGVTFNKIQF
+1003 NGVPFTKIQF
-1013 SLSNSYLENL
+1013 TLSTSYLENL

-1037 TVYNNTQPIQTGT
+1037 TVYNNGQKIQTGT
-1050 NASIIRSNLQGKVIT
+1050 DASTIRSNLQGKVIT
-1065 SIRINK
+1065 SIQINK

-1124 TAKEGDSEGTQISN
+1124 TAVNGDSEGTEISN
-1138 IVTNNNNNEGTPA
+1138 MVTNNNAGTQL

-1156 YTVGTYYIVSESG
+1156 YTPDTYYIVPSSG
-1169 QYVLDTRYTDRAVGE
+1169 QYILDTQDTASAVGE
-1184 MVVDVEDNATNAT
+1184 MVVDGEDAT

-1204 DTEYK
+1204 DTEYR
-1209 QFSVVFRPEGNNQ
+1209 QFSVVFQPEGNNQ

-1234 RDLDLNNLATGTDTF
+1234 RDLDLDNLATGTDTF
-1249 YILNTGETPQWT
+1249 YILNKGETPKWT
-1261 SFIQYTRHDRS
+1261 DFIQYMRHDKS
-1272 PIEEIDFSGEFE
+1272 PIEDIEFSGEFE
-1284 DYLYIESEGNVS
+1284 DYLTINGSNVE
-1296 LLDNSAFLFEY
+1296 LLNSSAFIFEY
-1307 NTTSYATKLSLMFDG
+1307 NTTSYATKLSLTLNG
-1322 KELGSVDVYIKLYNT
+1322 NELGSVDVYIELYNT
-1337 GDQTIYEYIASQIQI
+1337 EDQTIYEYIASQIQI
-1352 SKENVPYNPTTQI
+1352 SKDNVSYNPTTQI

-1372 MLVYDSTSYTLLSS
+1372 MLVYDTSAYTLPNSRSDNNNYFDRSYTM
-1386 RLDSSYFNGGY
+1386 Y
-1397 TMHIRNIDTANTTY
+1397 IRNADTANTY
-1411 YRVGADGNTFTLT
+1411 YSTGENQNTFTLR

-1441 LYFNQGNETGSSNAK
+1441 LYFNQGSETGSTNAK
-1456 AIMHVPLINS
+1456 AIMYVPLINS

-1472 VKYNSGVEDNLTLK
+1472 VQYSSGVEANRTLE
-1486 TALTDPSELLKQ
+1486 TALTDPSDLLKQ

-1520 NSTDEIGLIRPIR
+1520 NSTNKIGLIKPTR

-1553 GTNLTNESIV
+1553 GTNLTNESII
-1563 KAIDSNEGY
+1563 KGIDSNEGY

-1614 NVEASTYAYTSY
+1614 NVEESTYAYTSY

-1657 GFSRFNVSKIL
+1657 GFSRFNVSKML
-1668 SKDIDI
+1668 SSSITI

-1680 SSSEVSLAFKVSGS
+1680 SSSKVSLAFKVSGS
-1694 YTTAD
+1694 YTENDETKY
-1699 GGDTFTDQMVI
+1699 FTDQMVI
-1710 LDDITSDCA
+1710 LDNITSDCA
-1719 IDIRNIAGS
+1719 INIDNNISS
-1728 YLYLQLL
+1728 YLYLQLSD
-1735 EILKV
+1735 ILSENATNI
-1740 GVVNIESVELIVRS
+1740 NIESVELIVRS
-1754 GSCYIYDGSSL
+1754 GSCYIYDGSS
-1765 SSLVFNNDGICEN
+1765 SLKSLAFNQGIYTDSEDSN
-1778 SSAVAEFIEDQDT
+1778 AVAEFISEQDSS
-1791 LGTSSVNRAIFAN
+1791 GTSSVNRAIFAN

-1821 YTFPKQWAED
+1821 YTFPEQWAED

-1842 EGSTFNYVVKTSE
+1842 EGSTFDYVVKTSE

-1890 NDESNSSYNAR
+1890 NDDNNSSYNAR
-1901 FTLGDK
+1901 FTTTDGNI
-1907 VQSVY
+1907 QSVY
-1912 NGVYT
+1912 DGVYT

-1932 TLTVQLVSNSTA
+1932 TLTVQLVSNSDA

-1965 NEDVDFKSYTYNTHS
+1965 NEGTDFASYAYNTHS
-1980 YIDDNGLEPY
+1980 IEENGLSPY
-1990 HFKLT
+1990 QFKLT
-1995 LKDYIS
+1995 LNEYIS
-2001 EDTTIEFSVYT
+2001 KDTTIEFSVYT

-2028 SYARKKTEGD
+2028 SYARNEQQ
-2038 NPVEVASTLV
+2038 ASNLV
-2048 GGKNIDFSSVYDI
+2048 GGQDINFSDVYDI
-2061 ELDNTATTDYTV
+2061 TLNNAEAKDYTV
-2073 TAVMGSANNSD
+2073 TAKMRSANNND
-2084 HRFVKI
+2084 HKFVKI
-2090 DDNQFVV
+2090 EGNKFVV

-2107 FKYTITF
+2107 FDFTITF
-2114 LDAKNE
+2114 DDGN
-2120 PTDKKFTFTDTL
+2120 TFTFTDTL

-2151 VDDYNLITKSNRNHL
+2151 IVDYDLIDNNNLNKDYL
-2166 YINSIDGDPAVETA
+2166 YINALNKEIDD
-2180 RTKLTYSASST
+2180 RTTLTYSASST
-2191 SSAVDISEGIFKY
+2191 SSAVDTSMGIFADSK
-2204 PTSTSVTIKD
+2204 STSVTIKD

-2223 INITMHFEFIAST
+2223 INITMHFAFSAST
-2236 EENNPTESI
+2236 EGNK
-2245 TFTASN
+2245 
-2251 EEDEPTESITFTYT
+2251 PTESITFTYT

-2271 VTVDTNYPMPD
+2271 VTVDTNYPVPD
-2282 GKTELE
+2282 DKTELE

-2309 PIYNED
+2309 PIYNIGENAN
-2315 TTRFTAYQNNLNTDT
+2315 RFTAYRNNLNADK
-2330 NVTVQGSQI
+2330 NGTVQGSQI
-2339 TEGLTADKIRVVIQE
+2339 TEGLTADTISVVIQE

-2359 IWQYSTSGIG
+2359 IWQYSRSGIG

-2374 ASNAIEEEDLDQ
+2374 ASNAIALGQ

-2397 TNDTDGDKTDQN
+2397 TNDTDKDKTDQN

-2454 GVINNE
+2454 GVINNK
-2460 DEDDDTTSTVT
+2460 DGTT
-2471 QETTTSSTVT
+2471 STVT

-2487 DKTNTNNIFSGDRM
+2487 DKTNTNDIFSGDRM
-2501 FQVQISNNLLTDD
+2501 FQVQIANTLTNSD
-2514 TYYIVFKGIR
+2514 TYYLVFKDT
-2524 QSGNDESEVGSGS
+2524 NDQF
-2537 ETNTLTE
+2537 
-2544 GDTETDGG
+2544 
-2552 SGTDVNSE
+2552 
-2560 SYYASY
+2560 YASY
-2566 PQYISLQDQGSRQ
+2566 AQYISLEDQGSNQ

-2585 SMYDLEYV
+2585 SMQGKEYY
-2593 GTFKASDI
+2593 GTYRASAI

-2606 GFGENG
+2606 GFDGYG
-2612 VMTKTARTT
+2612 LMQKTKED
-2621 NESGTVTTS
+2621 NSGKEA
-2630 TVNITADD
+2630 ITEDD
-2638 LESITNVDENNA
+2638 LESITNVDVNNT

-2661 QLYYGGNKVDYDY
+2661 QLYYGGNKVDYSYFEKNLTSDY
-2674 FKKNIED
+2674 NVD
-2681 HSVSATSSPEGET
+2681 TSSAKIN
-2694 DEINK
+2694 EIKSLN
-2699 IKLLQPI
+2699 PI
-2706 ESISVENGVSQV
+2706 SQISVANGVSQV
-2718 VITNGNENLIYKS
+2718 VITTDTGSLNYRDKS
-2731 TTGYTEPLS
+2731 ETGYTKSLS
-2740 TEYYFMPK
+2740 TTYYFMPR

-2765 TVNRTYPSIVQQLGI
+2765 TVNRTYSSIVQQLGI
-2780 KHPTNDSYVSASDFG
+2780 KHPTNDDYVSASDFG
-2795 EGKATIQFKI
+2795 DGKASIQFEI
-2805 IYYRMGDNNTGY
+2805 IYYRMGDENTGY
-2817 KENVPEES
+2817 KKNVPDTS
-2825 VQNSLEAFM
+2825 VQTALEAFM
-2834 TLNGIDEFKHYA
+2834 TLNGITEFKHYA

-2854 QGTNEYIAYSPKR
+2854 QGTNEYIAYSPMR

-2892 KITYSSTGGYSETF
+2892 KITYSSDGGYSETF

-2926 YTISTDQTGN
+2926 KTISTDEEGFG
-2936 SVISNVNNPFSVY
+2936 VVSNVNNPFGVY
-2949 SVTSDGKYS
+2949 SITNDGSQNNYS
-2958 PFILTSTDSTEGEL
+2958 AFTLTSTDSTKGEL
-2972 SIKHRYG
+2972 SIKHEFG
-2979 NNTSTEYSTSNFDIT
+2979 NNTSTEYSTTNFDIT
-2994 LTLDQPVSGRM
+2994 LTLNQTISGRA
-3005 INDSE
+3005 INNKD
-3010 NFDQKFAYTY
+3010 NFDQKFAY
-3020 KYTPQDSTEE
+3020 
-3030 IEKVNDDL
+3030 
-3038 DNWILSGS
+3038 SGS
-3046 TYTYNGK
+3046 SNLKNWQKSEIDGK
-3053 PSAITF
+3053 TTGYAYKTADGNRQTSAITF
-3059 SAVKEVIFGN
+3059 GAVKEVIFGN
-3069 QYYMIEGE
+3069 QYYMIEGV

-3086 YFCLK
+3086 YFYLR

-3121 MLNIEYNAGSGES
+3121 MLNIEYSAGSAE
-3134 NPGSYAITTNNV
+3134 NDPGSYAINTNDV

-3170 YTESTIDGNGPTN
+3170 YTTSTTGTESGPTN

-3202 PRTTVVETDYSEV
+3202 PRTTEVETDYSEV
-3215 DMWQTE
+3215 GMWPTSDRE
-3221 PRKYFNSPNFKY
+3221 KFNSPNFKY

-3238 ATFYSIN
+3238 ANFYSIN
-3245 EEDNT
+3245 KEDNT
-3250 AGKELGNADMPKATS
+3250 ADQWLSTATMPKAVTRT
-3265 YTLAEKRDGTWDSST
+3265 YTLATKSGNTWSSEYSST
-3280 TLSYSLG
+3280 ALSYSLG
-3287 GKNYQITVNTT
+3287 GKDYQITVNT
-3298 NNQLSLTITD
+3298 NNSLSLTITD
-3308 ATASIIQETANKIV
+3308 ATASIIQDTAGKIV
-3322 EDLKSKL
+3322 EDLNSKL
-3329 QGGVTVST
+3329 QGGVTVSI
-3337 PTVASSTDSITL
+3337 PTVDSSTASITL
-3349 NLTTEAT
+3349 TLNNTDSVTEVKIQT
-3356 KVQITS
+3356 TS
-3362 GSNEYNLATTTTQ
+3362 GSNEYDLATTTTQ

-3389 FVSGTVNNEF
+3389 FISGTFENEF

-3406 IQVPSFAG
+3406 IQVPAFAG

-3424 MKLVIRL
+3424 MILVIRL
-3431 KYHNGETVEYTDLQT
+3431 KYENNGTVEYTDLQT

-3453 VQIVELDKVVADGE
+3453 VQIVEIAKVVADGE
-3467 FFALS
+3467 SIDLQS
-3472 DVFIVTDGQG
+3472 VFTVTDGQDAAL
-3482 TTLGE
+3482 TT
-3487 EKISYLNDTL
+3487 SYLNDTL

-3517 ETIVSDVSVSRS
+3517 ATIVSDVSVSRS
-3529 NYDSYDKTTYLSISS
+3529 NHDSYDKTTYLSISS

-3568 YIYPNNQTQSGE
+3568 YITN
-3580 EYTGYR
+3580 
-3586 GGSKGILTFTDSDA
+3586 SDA
-3600 NGILDGEET
+3600 TGKLNNISEGKIT
-3609 IEFKIQAI
+3609 FNIQAI
-3617 TNDYIYVENAQRLS
+3617 ETDYIYVENAQRLS
-3631 GSNSYYTV
+3631 GSNSYYTI

-3648 KDANSQTDNSLNYR
+3648 KGEDSEGDGEDNNTLNYR
-3662 VSHRYYVTGRYY
+3662 VSHRYYVTGKYY

-3687 LINSSPDDNAI
+3687 LINSNSSSTTDI
-3698 YTDLTDWTPHVDVDG
+3698 YTDLAAWTPRVDG
-3713 ETQTNPNAVLTLRD
+3713 ETQTNSDAILTLRD
-3727 ADVDNT
+3727 AAVDNT
-3733 TVSNGSVKGFDKDY
+3733 TVSNGSVKGFDKNY
-3747 IWFMIDPLGGNG
+3747 IWFMIDPLGGSG
-3759 SGNVSINNDYSNR
+3759 SGDVSINNDYSKRN
-3772 SADDYGRITYESNY
+3772 DTNYGRITYGSNY
-3786 SYDQYI
+3786 TYDQYI

-3803 DRDISTLDNGY
+3803 DRNISTLDNGY

-3830 GWASNFRPTTSS
+3830 GWASDFRPTTSS

>member
-22 EIKPKWKVWM
+22 EIKPKWKLWM

-42 IIAGATLLG
+42 LIAGATLLG

-59 TGETPVYPSEITF
+59 TGETPVYPSGITF
-72 VQNDSYLE
+72 VQDDK
-80 LYNNGQLEVTDNF
+80 LYNQANGQLEVTDNF

-106 NQRSVNLSLDGNE
+106 NQRSVNLSLDGNS
-119 RHSADGKITFND
+119 RTSADGQYISNG
-131 VVRVPSVVQLN
+131 VIRVPSVVQLN
-142 TPFTVELRKKPL
+142 TPFTVELITEHL
-154 QDENDKKVDW
+154 QDENGEYIWENGQQVDW

-172 TARSAYSQSQASA
+172 TARSAYSQSQANA
-185 ISVKV
+185 INVKV

-201 IILNEDGNP
+201 IILNDDGNP

-225 FIPAKSEYMYSDDVN
+225 FIPAKSEYMYSDVTYN
-240 SEQGNITS
+240 SNSSSWQENVAS

-259 PSSDNVSSDNVM
+259 SSSDNVT

-303 SQFDA
+303 SQLIA
-308 EQNLIKD
+308 EQELAESGVTN
-315 GQTGE
+315 E
-320 GYYTQMVNI
+320 SYYTQMVSM
-329 LSSSQDST
+329 LASSQDSAY
-337 LLTSTRIDIGTAD
+337 LTSTRIDIGTAD

-391 NLVAV
+391 NLMAV

-408 YTDKQGQ
+408 YTDRQGQ
-415 TKDPTLGDDAFL
+415 TIDPTLGNDAFL

-434 VKIDG
+434 VVIDG

-449 LSNKGHSYW
+449 LSNKGNSYW
-458 DILSSQ
+458 SVMSSQ
-464 VATIEVRIGLLI
+464 VATIQVKVGLLI

-520 LDYLDDGSIDSQ
+520 LDYLGDGSIDSQ
-532 TEDLKQYMYVPEQ
+532 TEDLSQYMYVPEQ

-555 AYFGEDVDTSTVI
+555 AYFGEGVDISTVI

-581 GLYSVGLEELNLYC
+581 GLYSVGLEELYLYC
-595 IERTSLT
+595 IESTSLT

-624 VSENGLYR
+624 VSEDGLYR

-662 FVVNEDD
+662 FVVNEDNQ
-669 KMYYI
+669 MYYI

-689 RDSVEVFSEQL
+689 SDSVEVFSEQL

-723 EGNFTLVRSDFSINQ
+723 EGNFILVRSDFSINQ

-756 IDTQNDDLGVIIN
+756 IVTQNDDLGVIVN
-769 SFTLTYNTHNIVWDG
+769 SFTLTYNTHNIVWGG
-784 GNGFIVSDLLENQ
+784 GNGFRVSDLLENQ
-797 TVMIYDPIAQSIT
+797 TVMIYDPVAKSIT
-810 LEYDPSYQTYLTGAS
+810 LEYDPDDQIYLTGDS

-838 ETVLNISLGETP
+838 ETVLNISLGDTP
-850 IVAQDG
+850 IETQDG

-865 LFFGENF
+865 RFFGENF

-913 NGNGNTVVID
+913 NGNGSIVVID
-923 IVSLDENVETGSAD
+923 IVSLDGNVETGSAD

-959 LDPDSSI
+959 LDPNSSI
-966 NEGTN
+966 TEGAN
-971 EEESES
+971 QEESES

-984 KYGAY
+984 KYGAS
-989 NNTIILANQVRLEV
+989 NNTIILANQVSLEV
-1003 NGVTFNKIQF
+1003 NGKVFSKVTFT
-1013 SLSNSYLENL
+1013 LSTSYLENL
-1023 GSAIVDLFGTDGML
+1023 GSAIVDLFGTNGML
-1037 TVYNNTQPIQTGT
+1037 TVYNNGQAIQTGT
-1050 NASIIRSNLQGKVIT
+1050 DASTIRSNLQGKVIT
-1065 SIRINK
+1065 SIQINK

-1124 TAKEGDSEGTQISN
+1124 TAEKGDSEGTQISN
-1138 IVTNNNNNEGTPA
+1138 MVTNNNAGGQS

-1156 YTVGTYYIVSESG
+1156 YTTGTYYIVPSSG
-1169 QYVLDTRYTDRAVGE
+1169 QYVLNTLYTGSEVGE
-1184 MVVDVEDNATNAT
+1184 MVVDGEGNAT

-1204 DTEYK
+1204 DTEYR
-1209 QFSVVFRPEGNNQ
+1209 QFSVVFQPEGNNQ

-1234 RDLDLNNLATGTDTF
+1234 RDLDLDKLAKDTDTF
-1249 YILNTGETPQWT
+1249 YILNKGETPKWT
-1261 SFIQYTRHDRS
+1261 DFIQYMRHDGS
-1272 PIEEIDFSGEFE
+1272 PIEDIEFSGEFE
-1284 DYLYIESEGNVS
+1284 DYLTINGSNVE
-1296 LLDNSAFLFEY
+1296 LLNSSAFIFEY
-1307 NTTSYATKLSLMFDG
+1307 NTTSYATKLSLMLNG
-1322 KELGSVDVYIKLYNT
+1322 NALGSVDVYIELYNT
-1337 GDQTIYEYIASQIQI
+1337 EDQTIYQYIASQIQI
-1352 SKENVPYNPTTQI
+1352 SQENVQYNPTTQI

-1372 MLVYDSTSYTLLSS
+1372 MLVYDTSAYTLPNFRS
-1386 RLDSSYFNGGY
+1386 DNDYFDRNY
-1397 TMHIRNIDTANTTY
+1397 TMYIRNADTANTY
-1411 YRVGADGNTFTLT
+1411 YSTGENQNTFTLR

-1441 LYFNQGNETGSSNAK
+1441 LYFNQGNETGSTNAK
-1456 AIMHVPLINS
+1456 AIMYVPLINS

-1472 VKYNSGVEDNLTLK
+1472 VKYSSGVEDNHTLE

-1508 ATQIMN
+1508 ATQIMKDVN
-1514 DAQYYS
+1514 YYS
-1520 NSTDEIGLIRPIR
+1520 NSTGENGLIKPIR
-1533 DGGSSYSVTTTIT
+1533 DGGYSVTTTIT

-1553 GTNLTNESIV
+1553 GTNLTNESII
-1563 KAIDSNEGY
+1563 KGIDSNKGY

-1601 QIFYYLLKITPDI
+1601 QIFYYLLKIIPDI
-1614 NVEASTYAYTSY
+1614 NVEASTYAYTNY

-1642 TFDLDKIYDETTLNE
+1642 TFELDKIYDETTLNE

-1668 SKDIDI
+1668 SDKITT

-1694 YTTAD
+1694 YTENDETKS
-1699 GGDTFTDQMVI
+1699 FTDQMVI
-1710 LDDITSDCA
+1710 LDNIASDCA
-1719 IDIRNIAGS
+1719 INIGTTSDS

-1735 EILKV
+1735 EILHV

-1765 SSLVFNNDGICEN
+1765 KLSFTDGTYTDSADSN
-1778 SSAVAEFIEDQDT
+1778 AVAEFISNQDS

-1815 VGGQDP
+1815 VGGQEP
-1821 YTFPKQWAED
+1821 YTFPEQWAED

-1842 EGSTFNYVVKTSE
+1842 KGSTFEYVVKTSE

-1860 IKRTYESDT
+1860 IKRTYKSDT

-1890 NDESNSSYNAR
+1890 NDDNNSSYNAR
-1901 FTLGDK
+1901 FTTTKGN

-1912 NGVYT
+1912 DGVYT
-1917 WELENADTADNPREQ
+1917 WELENAVAESGDSRDR

-1965 NEDVDFKSYTYNTHS
+1965 NEGTDFASYAYNTHS
-1980 YIDDNGLEPY
+1980 YADQDQGLSPY
-1990 HFKLT
+1990 QFKLT
-1995 LKDYIS
+1995 LNEYIS
-2001 EDTTIEFSVYT
+2001 KDTTIEFSVYT

-2028 SYARKKTEGD
+2028 SYARKMTEGD
-2038 NPVEVASTLV
+2038 NPVEVASNLV
-2048 GGKNIDFSSVYDI
+2048 GGQNIDFNSVYDI
-2061 ELDNTATTDYTV
+2061 TLNNAEATGYTV
-2073 TAVMGSANNSD
+2073 DAKLSSANNSD

-2090 DDNQFVV
+2090 EGNKFVV

-2107 FKYTITF
+2107 FDFTITF
-2114 LDAKNE
+2114 DDGN
-2120 PTDKKFTFTDTL
+2120 TFTFTDTL

-2151 VDDYNLITKSNRNHL
+2151 QDYDLITNDNNPNKDYL
-2166 YINSIDGDPAVETA
+2166 YINALNKEIDD
-2180 RTKLTYSASST
+2180 RTTLTYSASST
-2191 SSAVDISEGIFKY
+2191 SSAVDTSMGIFKD

-2223 INITMHFEFIAST
+2223 INITMHFA
-2236 EENNPTESI
+2236 
-2245 TFTASN
+2245 FTASN
-2251 EEDEPTESITFTYT
+2251 EENKPTESITFTYT

-2271 VTVDTNYPMPD
+2271 VTVDTNYPVPD
-2282 GKTELE
+2282 KTNELT

-2294 GSVIN
+2294 GSVFN
-2299 NALSDFILSN
+2299 NTLSDFILSS
-2309 PIYNED
+2309 PIYNEN
-2315 TTRFTAYQNNLNTDT
+2315 TTRFTAYQNNLNADK
-2330 NVTVQGSQI
+2330 NGTVQGSPI
-2339 TEGLTADKIRVVIQE
+2339 TEGLTADTISVVIQE

-2359 IWQYSTSGIG
+2359 IWQYSKDGGIG
-2369 DTQYY
+2369 TTQYY
-2374 ASNAIEEEDLDQ
+2374 ASNAIALGQ

-2454 GVINNE
+2454 GVINNG
-2460 DEDDDTTSTVT
+2460 DGIT
-2471 QETTTSSTVT
+2471 STVT

-2487 DKTNTNNIFSGDRM
+2487 DKTNTNDIFSGDRM
-2501 FQVQISNNLLTDD
+2501 FQVQIANTLTNND
-2514 TYYIVFKGIR
+2514 TYYLVFQGTKD
-2524 QSGNDESEVGSGS
+2524 GN
-2537 ETNTLTE
+2537 TA
-2544 GDTETDGG
+2544 
-2552 SGTDVNSE
+2552 
-2560 SYYASY
+2560 YFASY
-2566 PQYISLQDQGSRQ
+2566 AQYISLEDQGSNQ

-2585 SMYDLEYV
+2585 SMQGKEYY
-2593 GTFKASDI
+2593 GTYRASAI

-2606 GFGENG
+2606 GFDGTG
-2612 VMTKTARTT
+2612 LMQKTVRTT

-2638 LESITNVDENNA
+2638 LESITNVDANNA

-2661 QLYYGGNKVDYDY
+2661 QLYYGGNKVDYSYFENNLTPDY
-2674 FKKNIED
+2674 NVGTD
-2681 HSVSATSSPEGET
+2681 NATIN
-2694 DEINK
+2694 EITSLN
-2699 IKLLQPI
+2699 PI
-2706 ESISVENGVSQV
+2706 SQISVANGVSQV
-2718 VITNGNENLIYKS
+2718 VITTNTTKDALTSSNGTSYTKSLS
-2731 TTGYTEPLS
+2731 TT
-2740 TEYYFMPK
+2740 YYFMPR

-2765 TVNRTYPSIVQQLGI
+2765 TVNRTYPSIVQELGI
-2780 KHPTNDSYVSASDFG
+2780 KHPTNDSHVSASDFG
-2795 EGKATIQFKI
+2795 DGKASIQFEI
-2805 IYYRMGDNNTGY
+2805 IYYSTDY
-2817 KENVPEES
+2817 KTNVPDTS

-2854 QGTNEYIAYSPKR
+2854 QGTNEYIAYSPMR

-2892 KITYSSTGGYSETF
+2892 KITYSSDGGYSETF

-2916 IVSFSGSTEN
+2916 VVSFSGSTEN
-2926 YTISTDQTGN
+2926 YTISTDEEGFG
-2936 SVISNVNNPFSVY
+2936 VVSNVNKPFDVY
-2949 SVTSDGKYS
+2949 SITNDGSQNNYS
-2958 PFILTSTDSTEGEL
+2958 AFTLTSTDSKEGEL
-2972 SIKHRYG
+2972 SIKHEFG

-2994 LTLDQPVSGRM
+2994 LTLNQTISGRA
-3005 INDSE
+3005 INNKD
-3010 NFDQKFAYTY
+3010 NFDQKFAYGGNANLTDWKEITSDGATTGY
-3020 KYTPQDSTEE
+3020 AYQTTEG
-3030 IEKVNDDL
+3030 NRQ
-3038 DNWILSGS
+3038 
-3046 TYTYNGK
+3046 T
-3053 PSAITF
+3053 SAITF
-3059 SAVKEVIFGN
+3059 GAVKEVIFGN
-3069 QYYMIEGE
+3069 QYYMIEGV

-3091 SQYTQPSIASTGQNP
+3091 SQYTQPSIASKNP

-3121 MLNIEYNAGSGES
+3121 MLNIEYSAGSGEGD
-3134 NPGSYAITTNNV
+3134 PGSYAINTNDV

-3170 YTESTIDGNGPTN
+3170 YTTSTTGTAAGPTN

-3202 PRTTVVETDYSEV
+3202 PRTTEVETDYSEV
-3215 DMWQTE
+3215 GMWQTSDRE
-3221 PRKYFNSPNFKY
+3221 KFNSPNFKY

-3250 AGKELGNADMPKATS
+3250 ADQLLGTAIMPEATS
-3265 YTLAEKRDGTWDSST
+3265 YILATKTGGTWST
-3280 TLSYSLG
+3280 NYGSDTTALSYTLDEQTY
-3287 GKNYQITVNTT
+3287 KMTVTAGAT
-3298 NNQLSLTITD
+3298 VSLTIT
-3308 ATASIIQETANKIV
+3308 AETASITDEIAKDITANINSLLPSGITA
-3322 EDLKSKL
+3322 EYTAIDSNTDTLPIKL
-3329 QGGVTVST
+3329 NNIGNATK
-3337 PTVASSTDSITL
+3337 ITL
-3349 NLTTEAT
+3349 
-3356 KVQITS
+3356 TS
-3362 GSNEYNLATTTTQ
+3362 GSNEYDLATTTTQ

-3389 FVSGTVNNEF
+3389 FISGTVNNEF

-3424 MKLVIRL
+3424 MILVIRL
-3431 KYHNGETVEYTDLQT
+3431 KYKKGDTVEYTDLQT

-3453 VQIVELDKVVADGE
+3453 VQIVEIDKVVADGE
-3467 FFALS
+3467 GIALS
-3472 DVFIVTDGQG
+3472 SVFTVTDGQDNDL
-3482 TTLGE
+3482 TT
-3487 EKISYLNDTL
+3487 SYLNDTL
-3497 ELLIKAQST
+3497 ELLIKAPSTT
-3506 ARFNISLTRDN
+3506 ARFNISLTRGA

-3568 YIYPNNQTQSGE
+3568 YITSSDP
-3580 EYTGYR
+3580 TGKLN
-3586 GGSKGILTFTDSDA
+3586 GGNALTSEGNITF
-3600 NGILDGEET
+3600 N
-3609 IEFKIQAI
+3609 IQAI
-3617 TNDYIYVENAQRLS
+3617 ETDYIYVENAQRLS

-3639 DKYYIAQVD
+3639 DKYYIAQVK
-3648 KDANSQTDNSLNYR
+3648 KDASSEETLNYR
-3662 VSHRYYVTGRYY
+3662 VSHRYYVTGKYY
-3674 SMSGATTDQIIRK
+3674 SMSGATTDQIIRR
-3687 LINSSPDDNAI
+3687 LLNSGTDDNDNIFTSLSA
-3698 YTDLTDWTPHVDVDG
+3698 WTPATEPPD
-3713 ETQTNPNAVLTLRD
+3713 NYSPVLTLRD
-3727 ADVDNT
+3727 AAVDNT
-3733 TVSNGSVKGFDKDY
+3733 TVSNGDEKGFNKDY
-3747 IWFMIDPLGGNG
+3747 IWFMIDPLGGSG
-3759 SGNVSINNDYSNR
+3759 SGDVTINNDYSERNET
-3772 SADDYGRITYESNY
+3772 DYNYGRITYGSNY
-3786 SYDQYI
+3786 TYDQYI

-3803 DRDISTLDNGY
+3803 DRNISTLDNGY

-3830 GWASNFRPTTSS
+3830 GWAEDFRPTTGN

>member
-22 EIKPKWKVWM
+22 EIKPKWKLWM

-42 IIAGATLLG
+42 LIAGATLLG

-59 TGETPVYPSEITF
+59 TGETPVYPSGITF
-72 VQNDSYLE
+72 VQDDSYLE
-80 LYNNGQLEVTDNF
+80 LYNQANGQLEVTDNF

-106 NQRSVNLSLDGNE
+106 NQRSVNLSLDKPNP
-119 RHSADGKITFND
+119 SADGQYISNG
-131 VVRVPSVVQLN
+131 VIIVPSVVQLN
-142 TPFTVELRKKPL
+142 TPFTVELITEHL
-154 QDENDKKVDW
+154 QDENGEYIWENDKKVDW
-164 IAGGIATI
+164 IVGGIATI

-185 ISVKV
+185 INVKV

-201 IILNEDGNP
+201 IILNDDGNP

-259 PSSDNVSSDNVM
+259 SSSDNVT

-303 SQFDA
+303 SQLIA
-308 EQNLIKD
+308 EQELAESGVTN
-315 GQTGE
+315 E
-320 GYYTQMVNI
+320 NYYTQMVSM
-329 LSSSQDST
+329 LASSQDSAY
-337 LLTSTRIDIGTAD
+337 LTSTRIDIGTAD

-359 NSFDIIQNNTTR
+359 NSFDIIQNYTTR
-371 IYVSNQVSG
+371 IYVSNQVNG

-391 NLVAV
+391 NLMAV

-408 YTDKQGQ
+408 YTDRQGQ
-415 TKDPTLGDDAFL
+415 TIDPTLGNDAFL
-427 QVSGGDV
+427 QVSGGDKV
-434 VKIDG
+434 VIDG

-449 LSNKGHSYW
+449 LSNKGNSYW
-458 DILSSQ
+458 SVISSQ
-464 VATIEVRIGLLI
+464 VATIQVKVGLLI

-482 IGLYQSNGAPLL
+482 KGLYQSNGAPLL

-520 LDYLDDGSIDSQ
+520 LDYSGDGSIISQ
-532 TEDLKQYMYVPEQ
+532 TEDLSQYMYVPEQ
-545 NIYKEPKYLF
+545 NIYKKPKYLF
-555 AYFGEDVDTSTVI
+555 AYFGEGVDTSTVI

-581 GLYSVGLEELNLYC
+581 GLYSVGLEELYLYC
-595 IERTSLT
+595 IESTSLT

-647 LSQDSVTGATMSMGQ
+647 LSQDSVIGATMSMGQ
-662 FVVNEDD
+662 FVVNEDNQ
-669 KMYYI
+669 MYYI

-689 RDSVEVFSEQL
+689 SDSVEVFSEQL
-700 GSMTLTIYNS
+700 GSMTLTIYDS

-723 EGNFTLVRSDFSINQ
+723 EGNFILVRSDFSINQ

-756 IDTQNDDLGVIIN
+756 IVTQNDDLGVIVN
-769 SFTLTYNTHNIVWDG
+769 SFTLTYNTHEENNIVWGG
-784 GNGFIVSDLLENQ
+784 GNGFRVSDLLENQ
-797 TVMIYDPIAQSIT
+797 TVMIYDPIAKSIT
-810 LEYDPSYQTYLTGAS
+810 LEYDPNDQIYLTGDS

-850 IVAQDG
+850 IEAQDG

-865 LFFGENF
+865 RFFGENF

-913 NGNGNTVVID
+913 NGNGSIVVID
-923 IVSLDENVETGSAD
+923 IVSLDGNVETGSAD

-959 LDPDSSI
+959 LDPNSSI
-966 NEGTN
+966 TEGTN
-971 EEESES
+971 QEESES

-984 KYGAY
+984 KYGAS

-1003 NGVTFNKIQF
+1003 NGVQFTKIQF
-1013 SLSNSYLENL
+1013 TLSTSYLENL

-1037 TVYNNTQPIQTGT
+1037 TVYNNGQAIQPGT
-1050 NASIIRSNLQGKVIT
+1050 DASTIRSNLQGKVIT
-1065 SIRINK
+1065 SIQINK

-1124 TAKEGDSEGTQISN
+1124 TAEKGDSEGTQISN
-1138 IVTNNNNNEGTPA
+1138 MVTNNNDNAGTQS

-1156 YTVGTYYIVSESG
+1156 YTTGTYYIVPSSG
-1169 QYVLDTRYTDRAVGE
+1169 QYVLDTQNTASAVGE
-1184 MVVDVEDNATNAT
+1184 MVVRDGNAT

-1204 DTEYK
+1204 DTDYK
-1209 QFSVVFRPEGNNQ
+1209 QFSVVFQPEGNNQ

-1234 RDLDLNNLATGTDTF
+1234 RDLDLDKLAKDTDTF
-1249 YILNTGETPQWT
+1249 YILNKGETPKWT
-1261 SFIQYTRHDRS
+1261 DFIQYMRHDGS
-1272 PIEEIDFSGEFE
+1272 PIEDIEFSGEFE
-1284 DYLYIESEGNVS
+1284 DYLTINGSNVE
-1296 LLDNSAFLFEY
+1296 LLNSSAFIFEY
-1307 NTTSYATKLSLMFDG
+1307 NTTSYATKLSLMLNG
-1322 KELGSVDVYIKLYNT
+1322 NALGSVDVYIELYNT
-1337 GDQTIYEYIASQIQI
+1337 EDQTIYEYIASQIQI
-1352 SKENVPYNPTTQI
+1352 SKDNVSYNPTTQI

-1372 MLVYDSTSYTLLSS
+1372 MLVYDTSAYTLPNS
-1386 RLDSSYFNGGY
+1386 RSDNNNYFDSSY
-1397 TMHIRNIDTANTTY
+1397 TMYIRNADTANTY
-1411 YRVGADGNTFTLT
+1411 YSTGENQNTFTLR

-1441 LYFNQGNETGSSNAK
+1441 LYFNQGSETGSTNAK
-1456 AIMHVPLINS
+1456 AIMYVPLINS

-1472 VKYNSGVEDNLTLK
+1472 VEYNSGVEDNRTLE

-1508 ATQIMN
+1508 ATQIIKEVS
-1514 DAQYYS
+1514 YYE
-1520 NSTDEIGLIRPIR
+1520 NSTGENGLIRPIR
-1533 DGGSSYSVTTTIT
+1533 DGGYSVTPTIT

-1553 GTNLTNESIV
+1553 GTNLTNKSII
-1563 KAIDSNEGY
+1563 KGIDSNNGY

-1614 NVEASTYAYTSY
+1614 NVEASTYAYTNY

-1668 SKDIDI
+1668 SDKVNI

-1694 YTTAD
+1694 YNENDETKY
-1699 GGDTFTDQMVI
+1699 FTDQMVI
-1710 LDDITSDCA
+1710 LDNITSDCA
-1719 IDIRNIAGS
+1719 IDIRNIDGS
-1728 YLYLQLL
+1728 YLYLQLCD
-1735 EILKV
+1735 IFDTTS
-1740 GVVNIESVELIVRS
+1740 VNIKSVELIVRS

-1765 SSLVFNNDGICEN
+1765 KLTFTQGIYTDSEDSN
-1778 SSAVAEFIEDQDT
+1778 AVAKFISEQDSS
-1791 LGTSSVNRAIFAN
+1791 GTSSVNRAIFAN

-1821 YTFPKQWAED
+1821 YTFPEQWAED

-1842 EGSTFNYVVKTSE
+1842 EGSTFDYVVKTSE

-1869 SLEQKYKRSIY
+1869 SLEKKYKRSIY

-1901 FTLGDK
+1901 FTTNEGN

-1912 NGVYT
+1912 DGVYT
-1917 WELENADTADNPREQ
+1917 WELKNADAETNDSRDR

-1965 NEDVDFKSYTYNTHS
+1965 NEDVDFESYAYNTHS
-1980 YIDDNGLEPY
+1980 YIDDKGLSPY
-1990 HFKLT
+1990 QFKLT

-2001 EDTTIEFSVYT
+2001 KDTTIEFSVYT

-2028 SYARKKTEGD
+2028 SYARKMTGGD
-2038 NPVEVASTLV
+2038 NPVEVASNLV
-2048 GGKNIDFSSVYDI
+2048 GGQDIDFSNVYDI
-2061 ELDNTATTDYTV
+2061 TLNKANAAATDYDV
-2073 TAVMGSANNSD
+2073 TAVMRSANNND
-2084 HRFVKI
+2084 HKFVKI
-2090 DDNQFVV
+2090 ENNQFVV

-2107 FKYTITF
+2107 FDFTITF
-2114 LDAKNE
+2114 LDAQNK

-2142 ITGASSLAG
+2142 ITGESSLAG
-2151 VDDYNLITKSNRNHL
+2151 QDYNLITNDNNPNKDYL
-2166 YINSIDGDPAVETA
+2166 YINALNKEIDDRTA
-2180 RTKLTYSASST
+2180 LTYSASST
-2191 SSAVDISEGIFKY
+2191 SSAVDTSRGIFAD
-2204 PTSTSVTIKD
+2204 PESTLVTIKD

-2223 INITMHFEFIAST
+2223 INITMHFAFSASGET
-2236 EENNPTESI
+2236 SKPS
-2245 TFTASN
+2245 
-2251 EEDEPTESITFTYT
+2251 ESITFTYT

-2271 VTVDTNYPMPD
+2271 VTVDTNYPVPD
-2282 GKTELE
+2282 GKTELT

-2299 NALSDFILSN
+2299 DALSDFILSS
-2309 PIYNED
+2309 PIYNEN
-2315 TTRFTAYQNNLNTDT
+2315 TTRFTAYQNNLNADK
-2330 NVTVQGSQI
+2330 NGTVQGDQI
-2339 TEGLTADKIRVVIQE
+2339 NNDTEQNLTAGTISVVIQE

-2359 IWQYSTSGIG
+2359 IWQYSQGGIG
-2369 DTQYY
+2369 STQYY
-2374 ASNAIEEEDLDQ
+2374 ASNAINLTQGQ

-2454 GVINNE
+2454 GVINNK
-2460 DEDDDTTSTVT
+2460 DGTT
-2471 QETTTSSTVT
+2471 STVT

-2487 DKTNTNNIFSGDRM
+2487 DKTNTNDIFSGDRM
-2501 FQVQISNNLLTDD
+2501 FQVQIANTLTNSD
-2514 TYYIVFKGIR
+2514 TYYLVFKDT
-2524 QSGNDESEVGSGS
+2524 NDQF
-2537 ETNTLTE
+2537 
-2544 GDTETDGG
+2544 
-2552 SGTDVNSE
+2552 
-2560 SYYASY
+2560 YASY
-2566 PQYISLQDQGSRQ
+2566 AQYISLEDQGSNQ

-2585 SMYDLEYV
+2585 SMQGKEYF
-2593 GTFKASDI
+2593 GTYRASAI

-2606 GFGENG
+2606 GFDGYG
-2612 VMTKTARTT
+2612 LMQKTKED
-2621 NESGTVTTS
+2621 NSGKEA
-2630 TVNITADD
+2630 ITEDD
-2638 LESITNVDENNA
+2638 LESITNVDVNNA

-2661 QLYYGGNKVDYDY
+2661 QLYYGGNKVDYSYFEENLTSDY
-2674 FKKNIED
+2674 NVD
-2681 HSVSATSSPEGET
+2681 TSSAKIN
-2694 DEINK
+2694 EIKSLN
-2699 IKLLQPI
+2699 PI
-2706 ESISVENGVSQV
+2706 SQISVANGVSQV
-2718 VITNGNENLIYKS
+2718 VITTDTGSLTYEDKLE
-2731 TTGYTEPLS
+2731 TGYTKPLL
-2740 TEYYFMPK
+2740 TTYYFMPR

-2765 TVNRTYPSIVQQLGI
+2765 TVNRTYSSIVQQLGI
-2780 KHPTNDSYVSASDFG
+2780 KHPTNDDYVSASDFG
-2795 EGKATIQFKI
+2795 DGKASIQFEI
-2805 IYYRMGDNNTGY
+2805 IHYSSGHQDH
-2817 KENVPEES
+2817 VSDDS
-2825 VQNSLEAFM
+2825 VKTALNAFM
-2834 TLNGIDEFKHYA
+2834 TLNGITEFKHYA
-2846 TPDENNPD
+2846 TYTGTNYD
-2854 QGTNEYIAYSPKR
+2854 QGTNEYIAYSSMR

-2892 KITYSSTGGYSETF
+2892 KITYSSDGGYIETF

-2926 YTISTDQTGN
+2926 KTISTDEEGYG
-2936 SVISNVNNPFSVY
+2936 VVSNVNSPYGVY
-2949 SVTSDGKYS
+2949 SVTSDGNYS
-2958 PFILTSTDSTEGEL
+2958 PFILTSTDSTKGEL
-2972 SIKHRYG
+2972 SIKHQYG

-2994 LTLDQPVSGRM
+2994 LTLNQTISGRA
-3005 INDSE
+3005 INNKD
-3010 NFDQKFAYTY
+3010 NFDQKFAY
-3020 KYTPQDSTEE
+3020 
-3030 IEKVNDDL
+3030 
-3038 DNWILSGS
+3038 SGS
-3046 TYTYNGK
+3046 SNLKNWQKSEIDGK
-3053 PSAITF
+3053 TTGYAYKTADGNRQTSAITF
-3059 SAVKEVIFGN
+3059 GAVKEVIFGN
-3069 QYYMIEGE
+3069 QYYMIEGV

-3086 YFCLK
+3086 YFYLR

-3121 MLNIEYNAGSGES
+3121 MLNIEYSAGSAE
-3134 NPGSYAITTNNV
+3134 NDPGSYAINTNDV

-3170 YTESTIDGNGPTN
+3170 YAQNTNGEGQS
-3183 NQYLQANG
+3183 NQYLEKNDD
-3191 SDGYKPITGDN
+3191 DGYKAVIGDN
-3202 PRTTVVETDYSEV
+3202 PGTQEKEDDYDQTS
-3215 DMWQTE
+3215 MWPTQATS
-3221 PRKYFNSPNFKY
+3221 YFNSPNFKY

-3238 ATFYSIN
+3238 ANFYSIN
-3245 EEDNT
+3245 KEDNT
-3250 AGKELGNADMPKATS
+3250 ADQLLGTAIMPEATS
-3265 YTLAEKRDGTWDSST
+3265 YILATKTGGTWST
-3280 TLSYSLG
+3280 NYGSDTTALSYTLDEQTYKMKVAASD
-3287 GKNYQITVNTT
+3287 TV
-3298 NNQLSLTITD
+3298 SLTITAD
-3308 ATASIIQETANKIV
+3308 TASITNEIAKDITANIQSLLPSGITAAYTTI
-3322 EDLKSKL
+3322 DSN
-3329 QGGVTVST
+3329 
-3337 PTVASSTDSITL
+3337 TDTLTITL
-3349 NLTTEAT
+3349 NNIGNAT
-3356 KVQITS
+3356 NITLTS
-3362 GSNEYNLATTTTQ
+3362 GSNEYDLATTTTQ

-3389 FVSGTVNNEF
+3389 FISGTFENEF

-3406 IQVPSFAG
+3406 IQVPAFAG

-3424 MKLVIRL
+3424 MILVIRL
-3431 KYHNGETVEYTDLQT
+3431 KYENNGTVEYTDLQT

-3467 FFALS
+3467 SIDLQS
-3472 DVFIVTDGQG
+3472 VFTVTDGQDAAL
-3482 TTLGE
+3482 TT
-3487 EKISYLNDTL
+3487 SYLNDTL

-3517 ETIVSDVSVSRS
+3517 ATIVSDVSVSRS

-3550 QSGDTIT
+3550 QSGDKIT

-3568 YIYPNNQTQSGE
+3568 YITN
-3580 EYTGYR
+3580 
-3586 GGSKGILTFTDSDA
+3586 SDA
-3600 NGILDGEET
+3600 TGKLNNISEGEIT
-3609 IEFKIQAI
+3609 FNIQAI

-3631 GSNSYYTV
+3631 GSNSYYTI

-3648 KDANSQTDNSLNYR
+3648 KGEDSEGDGEDNNTLNYR
-3662 VSHRYYVTGRYY
+3662 VSHRYYVTGKYY

-3687 LINSSPDDNAI
+3687 LINSNSPSTTDI
-3698 YTDLTDWTPHVDVDG
+3698 YTDLAAWTPRVDG
-3713 ETQTNPNAVLTLRD
+3713 ETQTNSDAILTLRD
-3727 ADVDNT
+3727 AAVDNT
-3733 TVSNGSVKGFDKDY
+3733 TVSNGRVKGFNKDY
-3747 IWFMIDPLGGNG
+3747 IWFMIDPLGGSG
-3759 SGNVSINNDYSNR
+3759 SGDVSINNDYSKRN
-3772 SADDYGRITYESNY
+3772 DTNYGRITYGSNY
-3786 SYDQYI
+3786 TYDQYI

-3803 DRDISTLDNGY
+3803 DRNISTLDNGY

-3830 GWASNFRPTTSS
+3830 GWAEDFRA

>member
-22 EIKPKWKVWM
+22 EIKPKWKLWM

-42 IIAGATLLG
+42 LIAGATLLG
-51 VYLARGGQ
+51 VYLSRGGQ
-59 TGETPVYPSEITF
+59 TGETPVYPSGITF
-72 VQNDSYLE
+72 VQDDSYLE
-80 LYNNGQLEVTDNF
+80 LYNQANGQLEVTDNF

-106 NQRSVNLSLDGNE
+106 NQRSVNLSLDGNS
-119 RHSADGKITFND
+119 RTSADGQYISNG
-131 VVRVPSVVQLN
+131 VIRVPSVVQLN
-142 TPFTVELRKKPL
+142 TPFTVELIPEHLK
-154 QDENDKKVDW
+154 DENGEYIWENGQRVDW

-185 ISVKV
+185 INVKV

-201 IILNEDGNP
+201 IILNDDGNP

-259 PSSDNVSSDNVM
+259 SSSDNVT

-303 SQFDA
+303 SQLIA
-308 EQNLIKD
+308 EQELAESGVTN
-315 GQTGE
+315 E
-320 GYYTQMVNI
+320 NYYTQMVSM
-329 LSSSQDST
+329 LASSQDSAY
-337 LLTSTRIDIGTAD
+337 LTSTRIDIGTAD

-359 NSFDIIQNNTTR
+359 NSFDIIQNYTTR

-391 NLVAV
+391 NLMAV

-408 YTDKQGQ
+408 YTDRQGQ
-415 TKDPTLGDDAFL
+415 TIDPTLGNDAFL
-427 QVSGGDV
+427 QVSGGDAV
-434 VKIDG
+434 VIDG

-449 LSNKGHSYW
+449 LSNKGNSYW
-458 DILSSQ
+458 SVISSQ
-464 VATIEVRIGLLI
+464 VATIQVKVGLLI

-482 IGLYQSNGAPLL
+482 KGLYQSNGAPLL

-520 LDYLDDGSIDSQ
+520 LDYSGDGSIISQ
-532 TEDLKQYMYVPEQ
+532 TEDLSQYMYVPEQ
-545 NIYKEPKYLF
+545 NIYKKPKYLF
-555 AYFGEDVDTSTVI
+555 AYFGEGVDTSTVI

-581 GLYSVGLEELNLYC
+581 GLYSVGLEELYLYC
-595 IERTSLT
+595 IESTSLT

-647 LSQDSVTGATMSMGQ
+647 LSQDSVIGATMSMGQ
-662 FVVNEDD
+662 FVVNEDNQ
-669 KMYYI
+669 MYYI

-689 RDSVEVFSEQL
+689 SDSVEVFSEQL
-700 GSMTLTIYNS
+700 GSMTLTIYDS

-723 EGNFTLVRSDFSINQ
+723 EGNFILVRSDFSINQ

-756 IDTQNDDLGVIIN
+756 IVTQNDDLGVIVN
-769 SFTLTYNTHNIVWDG
+769 SFTLTYNTQEENNIVWGG
-784 GNGFIVSDLLENQ
+784 GNGFRVSDLLENQ
-797 TVMIYDPIAQSIT
+797 TVMIYDPIAKSIT
-810 LEYDPSYQTYLTGAS
+810 LEYDPNDQIYLTGDS

-830 QTLDAESG
+830 QTLDADSG
-838 ETVLNISLGETP
+838 ETVLNISLGGTP
-850 IVAQDG
+850 IEAQDG

-865 LFFGENF
+865 RFFGENF

-896 EGSSQVVAVQGQ
+896 EGSSHVVAVQGQ
-908 TIQFR
+908 TIQFI
-913 NGNGNTVVID
+913 NGNGSIVVID
-923 IVSLDENVETGSAD
+923 IVSLDGNVETGSAD

-959 LDPDSSI
+959 LDPNSSI
-966 NEGTN
+966 TEGTN
-971 EEESES
+971 QEESES

-984 KYGAY
+984 KYGAS

-1003 NGVTFNKIQF
+1003 NGVQFTKIQF
-1013 SLSNSYLENL
+1013 TLSTSYLENL

-1037 TVYNNTQPIQTGT
+1037 TVYNNGQKIQTGT
-1050 NASIIRSNLQGKVIT
+1050 DASTIRSNLQGKVIT
-1065 SIRINK
+1065 SIQINK

-1124 TAKEGDSEGTQISN
+1124 TDEDGDSEGTQISN
-1138 IVTNNNNNEGTPA
+1138 MVTNNNNAGKQS

-1156 YTVGTYYIVSESG
+1156 YTVGTYYIEPSSG
-1169 QYVLDTRYTDRAVGE
+1169 QYVLKTQYTGSAVGK
-1184 MVVDVEDNATNAT
+1184 MVVDEEGNAT

-1204 DTEYK
+1204 DTDYK
-1209 QFSVVFRPEGNNQ
+1209 QFSVVFQPEGNNQ

-1234 RDLDLNNLATGTDTF
+1234 RDLDLDNLATGTDTF
-1249 YILNTGETPQWT
+1249 YILNTGSTPQWT
-1261 SFIQYTRHDRS
+1261 DFIQYKRHDGS
-1272 PIEEIDFSGEFE
+1272 LIENIDFSGEFE
-1284 DYLYIESEGNVS
+1284 DYLTINGSNVE
-1296 LLDNSAFLFEY
+1296 LLNSSAFIFEY
-1307 NTTSYATKLSLMFDG
+1307 NTTSYATKLSLMLNG
-1322 KELGSVDVYIKLYNT
+1322 NALGSVDVYIELYNT
-1337 GDQTIYEYIASQIQI
+1337 EDQTIYQYIASQIQI
-1352 SKENVPYNPTTQI
+1352 SKDNVSYNTTTQI

-1372 MLVYDSTSYTLLSS
+1372 MLVYDTSAYTLPNS
-1386 RLDSSYFNGGY
+1386 RSDNNNYFDSSY
-1397 TMHIRNIDTANTTY
+1397 TMYIRNADTANTY
-1411 YRVGADGNTFTLT
+1411 YSTGENQNTFTLR

-1441 LYFNQGNETGSSNAK
+1441 LYFNQGSETGSTNAK
-1456 AIMHVPLINS
+1456 AIMYVPLINS

-1472 VKYNSGVEDNLTLK
+1472 VEYNSGVEDNRTLE

-1508 ATQIMN
+1508 ATQIIKEVS
-1514 DAQYYS
+1514 YYE
-1520 NSTDEIGLIRPIR
+1520 NSTGENGLIRPIR
-1533 DGGSSYSVTTTIT
+1533 DGGYSVTPTIT

-1553 GTNLTNESIV
+1553 GTNLTNKSII
-1563 KAIDSNEGY
+1563 KGIDSNNGY

-1614 NVEASTYAYTSY
+1614 NVEASTYAYTNY

-1657 GFSRFNVSKIL
+1657 GFSRFNVSKML
-1668 SKDIDI
+1668 SSNIGI

-1680 SSSEVSLAFKVSGS
+1680 SSSEVSLAFKVSGNYIENDEPKS
-1694 YTTAD
+1694 FA
-1699 GGDTFTDQMVI
+1699 DQMVI

-1719 IDIRNIAGS
+1719 INIGNNINS
-1728 YLYLQLL
+1728 YLYLQLSD
-1735 EILKV
+1735 ILSENATNI
-1740 GVVNIESVELIVRS
+1740 NIESVELIVRS

-1765 SSLVFNNDGICEN
+1765 TLSFTGGIYTDSEDLK
-1778 SSAVAEFIEDQDT
+1778 AVAEFISKQDAS
-1791 LGTSSVNRAIFAN
+1791 GTSSVNRAIFAN

-1821 YTFPKQWAED
+1821 YTFPEQWAED

-1842 EGSTFNYVVKTSE
+1842 EGSTFDYVVKTSE

-1890 NDESNSSYNAR
+1890 NDENNSSYNAR
-1901 FTLGDK
+1901 FTTNEGN

-1912 NGVYT
+1912 DGVYT
-1917 WELENADTADNPREQ
+1917 WELENAYTADNPREQ
-1932 TLTVQLVSNSTA
+1932 TLTVQLVSNSDA

-1953 VPDLLQIKLVDG
+1953 VSDLLQIKLVDG
-1965 NEDVDFKSYTYNTHS
+1965 NEDVDFESYAYNTHS
-1980 YIDDNGLEPY
+1980 YIDDKGLSPY
-1990 HFKLT
+1990 QFKLT

-2001 EDTTIEFSVYT
+2001 KDTTIKFSVYT

-2028 SYARKKTEGD
+2028 SYARKMTEGD
-2038 NPVEVASTLV
+2038 NPVEVASNLV
-2048 GGKNIDFSSVYDI
+2048 GGQDINFSKVYDI
-2061 ELDNTATTDYTV
+2061 KLNNDEATDYTV
-2073 TAVMGSANNSD
+2073 TAEMRSANNND

-2090 DDNQFVV
+2090 EGNKFVV

-2107 FKYTITF
+2107 FDFTITF
-2114 LDAKNE
+2114 NDNN
-2120 PTDKKFTFTDTL
+2120 TFTFTDTL

-2142 ITGASSLAG
+2142 ITGESSLAG
-2151 VDDYNLITKSNRNHL
+2151 VNDYDLIDNNNLNKDYL
-2166 YINSIDGDPAVETA
+2166 YINALNKEIDD
-2180 RTKLTYSASST
+2180 RTTLTYSASST
-2191 SSAVDISEGIFKY
+2191 SSAVDTSEGIFADSK
-2204 PTSTSVTIKD
+2204 STSVTIKD

-2223 INITMHFEFIAST
+2223 INITMHFAFSASGET
-2236 EENNPTESI
+2236 SKPS
-2245 TFTASN
+2245 
-2251 EEDEPTESITFTYT
+2251 ESITFTYT

-2271 VTVDTNYPMPD
+2271 VTVDTNYPVPD
-2282 GKTELE
+2282 GKTELK

-2299 NALSDFILSN
+2299 NTLSDFVLSN
-2309 PIYNED
+2309 PIYNMGENAN
-2315 TTRFTAYQNNLNTDT
+2315 RFTAYQNNLNADK
-2330 NVTVQGSQI
+2330 NGTVQGSQI
-2339 TEGLTADKIRVVIQE
+2339 TEGLTADTISVVIQE

-2359 IWQYSTSGIG
+2359 IWQYSQGGIG
-2369 DTQYY
+2369 TTQYY
-2374 ASNAIEEEDLDQ
+2374 ASNAINLTQGQ

-2454 GVINNE
+2454 GVIDNG
-2460 DEDDDTTSTVT
+2460 DDTT
-2471 QETTTSSTVT
+2471 STVT

-2501 FQVQISNNLLTDD
+2501 FQVQIANTLTNDD
-2514 TYYIVFKGIR
+2514 TYYLVFKG
-2524 QSGNDESEVGSGS
+2524 
-2537 ETNTLTE
+2537 
-2544 GDTETDGG
+2544 TD
-2552 SGTDVNSE
+2552 DKF
-2560 SYYASY
+2560 YASY
-2566 PQYISLQDQGSRQ
+2566 AQYISLEDQGSNQ

-2585 SMYDLEYV
+2585 SMHGKEYY
-2593 GTFKASDI
+2593 GTYRASAI
-2601 ENAGI
+2601 ENEGI
-2606 GFGENG
+2606 GFDGTG
-2612 VMTKTARTT
+2612 LMQKTVRTT

-2661 QLYYGGNKVDYDY
+2661 QLYYGGNKVDYSY
-2674 FKKNIED
+2674 FSNYITD
-2681 HSVSATSSPEGET
+2681 HDVSATTLTSDGTSTVAQDPIN
-2694 DEINK
+2694 EIK
-2699 IKLLQPI
+2699 SLTPI
-2706 ESISVENGVSQV
+2706 SRISVANGVSQV
-2718 VITNGNENLIYKS
+2718 VITTNSTNDTLTSINGKSYIKSLS
-2731 TTGYTEPLS
+2731 TT
-2740 TEYYFMPK
+2740 YYFMPR
-2748 IDIEVEEAFTV
+2748 IDIEVEKAFTV
-2759 NNYTEV
+2759 NNHEDV
-2765 TVNRTYPSIVQQLGI
+2765 TVNEKYPSIVQQLGI

-2795 EGKATIQFKI
+2795 DGKANIQFEI
-2805 IYYRMGDNNTGY
+2805 IYYSTDY
-2817 KENVPEES
+2817 KTNVPDTS

-2834 TLNGIDEFKHYA
+2834 TLNGISEFKHYA
-2846 TPDENNPD
+2846 TYTGTNYD
-2854 QGTNEYIAYSPKR
+2854 QGTNEYIAYSPMR

-2906 YVVYKVMPDY
+2906 YVVYQVLPDY
-2916 IVSFSGSTEN
+2916 IVSFSGSTDN
-2926 YTISTDQTGN
+2926 KTTSTGEDGLGI
-2936 SVISNVNNPFSVY
+2936 VSNVNKPFDVY
-2949 SVTSDGKYS
+2949 SITNADGQNNYS
-2958 PFILTSTDSTEGEL
+2958 AFTLTSTDSTEGEL

-2979 NNTSTEYSTSNFDIT
+2979 NNTSTEYSTTNFDIT
-2994 LTLDQPVSGRM
+2994 LTLDQTISGRA
-3005 INDSE
+3005 INDKE
-3010 NFDQKFAYTY
+3010 NFKQKFAYANSTNMTNWQALPPTASTTTGYAY
-3020 KYTPQDSTEE
+3020 KTKDGIRQT
-3030 IEKVNDDL
+3030 
-3038 DNWILSGS
+3038 
-3046 TYTYNGK
+3046 
-3053 PSAITF
+3053 SAITF

-3069 QYYMIEGE
+3069 QYYMIEGV

-3091 SQYTQPSIASTGQNP
+3091 SQYTQPSIATGGNP
-3106 VLKELDY
+3106 VLNELDY

-3121 MLNIEYNAGSGES
+3121 MLNIEYSAGSGEGD
-3134 NPGSYAITTNNV
+3134 PGSYAINQSTPV
-3146 SPVSSAEVPL
+3146 SPESSAEVPL

-3170 YTESTIDGNGPTN
+3170 YTTSTTGTESGPTN
-3183 NQYLQANG
+3183 NKYLQANG
-3191 SDGYKPITGDN
+3191 SNGYKPITGDN
-3202 PRTTVVETDYSEV
+3202 PRTEEKETDYSEV
-3215 DMWQTE
+3215 GMWTPAAKE
-3221 PRKYFNSPNFKY
+3221 KFDSPSFKY

-3238 ATFYSIN
+3238 AKFYAIN
-3245 EEDNT
+3245 EEDNPAGEPLGT
-3250 AGKELGNADMPKATS
+3250 AIMPKATS
-3265 YTLAEKRDGTWDSST
+3265 YILATKTGGTWST
-3280 TLSYSLG
+3280 NYGSDTTALSYTLDEQTY
-3287 GKNYQITVNTT
+3287 KMTVTANSTV
-3298 NNQLSLTITD
+3298 SLTIKAD
-3308 ATASIIQETANKIV
+3308 TASITNEIANDITANIDSLLPSGITA
-3322 EDLKSKL
+3322 EHDTINSNTATFNIKL
-3329 QGGVTVST
+3329 NNIGNATK
-3337 PTVASSTDSITL
+3337 ITL
-3349 NLTTEAT
+3349 
-3356 KVQITS
+3356 TS
-3362 GSNEYNLATTTTQ
+3362 GSDKYNLATTTTQ

-3389 FVSGTVNNEF
+3389 FISGTFENEF

-3424 MKLVIRL
+3424 MILVIRL
-3431 KYHNGETVEYTDLQT
+3431 KYEKGDTVEYTDLQT
-3446 TVTVVRE
+3446 IVTVVRE
-3453 VQIVELDKVVADGE
+3453 VKIVEHAKVVADGE
-3467 FFALS
+3467 SIDLKKAFT
-3472 DVFIVTDGQG
+3472 VTDGLNQTLE
-3482 TTLGE
+3482 TT
-3487 EKISYLNDTL
+3487 YLNDTL

-3506 ARFNISLTRDN
+3506 ASFNISLTRKN
-3517 ETIVSDVSVSRS
+3517 ATIVSDVAVSRS
-3529 NYDSYDKTTYLSISS
+3529 NHDSYDKTTYLSISS

-3550 QSGDTIT
+3550 QLGDTIT

-3568 YIYPNNQTQSGE
+3568 YIVYNNQGDDTTGKLNNGNVLTSGA
-3580 EYTGYR
+3580 
-3586 GGSKGILTFTDSDA
+3586 KITFQ
-3600 NGILDGEET
+3600 
-3609 IEFKIQAI
+3609 IQTT

-3631 GSNSYYTV
+3631 GSNSYYTI
-3639 DKYYIAQVD
+3639 DKYYIAQVEKG
-3648 KDANSQTDNSLNYR
+3648 KDSKGGDQSLNYR
-3662 VSHRYYVTGRYY
+3662 VSHRYYVTGKYF
-3674 SMSGATTDQIIRK
+3674 SMSGATTDQIIRR
-3687 LINSSPDDNAI
+3687 LQESGTDSGNI
-3698 YTDLTDWTPHVDVDG
+3698 YTSLSSWTPAT
-3713 ETQTNPNAVLTLRD
+3713 EPPQENYSPVLTLRG
-3727 ADVDNT
+3727 AAVDNT
-3733 TVSNGSVKGFDKDY
+3733 TVSNGSEKGFNKDY
-3747 IWFMIDPLGGNG
+3747 IWFMIDPLGGSG
-3759 SGNVSINNDYSNR
+3759 SGDVSINNDYSKRNDTDY
-3772 SADDYGRITYESNY
+3772 SYGRITYGSNY
-3786 SYDQYI
+3786 TYDQYI

-3830 GWASNFRPTTSS
+3830 GWAEDFRA

>member
-22 EIKPKWKVWM
+22 EIKPKWKLWM

-42 IIAGATLLG
+42 LIAGATLLG
-51 VYLARGGQ
+51 VYLSRGGQ
-59 TGETPVYPSEITF
+59 TGETPVYPSGITF
-72 VQNDSYLE
+72 VQDDSYLE
-80 LYNNGQLEVTDNF
+80 LYNQANGQLEVTDNF

-106 NQRSVNLSLDGNE
+106 NQRSVNLSLDGNS
-119 RHSADGKITFND
+119 RTSADGQYISNG
-131 VVRVPSVVQLN
+131 VIRVPSVVQLN
-142 TPFTVELRKKPL
+142 TPFTVELITEHL
-154 QDENDKKVDW
+154 QDENGEYIFENGEQVDW

-185 ISVKV
+185 INVKV
-190 AVDVPVYSTEA
+190 AVDVPVYSTET
-201 IILNEDGNP
+201 IILNDDGNP

-259 PSSDNVSSDNVM
+259 SSSDNVT

-303 SQFDA
+303 SQLIA
-308 EQNLIKD
+308 EQELAESGVTN
-315 GQTGE
+315 E
-320 GYYTQMVNI
+320 NYYTQMVSM
-329 LSSSQDST
+329 LASSQDSAY
-337 LLTSTRIDIGTAD
+337 LTSTRIDIGTAD

-391 NLVAV
+391 NLMAV

-408 YTDKQGQ
+408 YTDRQGQ
-415 TKDPTLGDDAFL
+415 TIDPTLGNDAFL

-439 QTYYRPYSEG
+439 QTYYRPNSEG
-449 LSNKGHSYW
+449 LSNKGNSYW
-458 DILSSQ
+458 SVMSSQ
-464 VATIEVRIGLLI
+464 VATIQVKVGLLI

-505 EQNVYWSGI
+505 EQDVYWSGI

-532 TEDLKQYMYVPEQ
+532 SQTEYLNQYMYVPEQ

-555 AYFGEDVDTSTVI
+555 AYFGEGVDTSTVI

-581 GLYSVGLEELNLYC
+581 GLYSVGLEELYLYC

-624 VSENGLYR
+624 ITENGLYR

-662 FVVNEDD
+662 FVVNEDNQ
-669 KMYYI
+669 MYYI

-689 RDSVEVFSEQL
+689 SDSVEVFSEQL

-723 EGNFTLVRSDFSINQ
+723 EGNFILARSDFSINQ

-756 IDTQNDDLGVIIN
+756 IVTQNDDLGVIVN
-769 SFTLTYNTHNIVWDG
+769 SFTLTYNTHNIVWGG

-810 LEYDPSYQTYLTGAS
+810 LEYDPNDQIYLTGDS

-838 ETVLNISLGETP
+838 ETVLNISLGGTP
-850 IVAQDG
+850 IEAQDG

-865 LFFGENF
+865 RFFGENF

-913 NGNGNTVVID
+913 NGNGSIVVID
-923 IVSLDENVETGSAD
+923 IVSLDGNVETGSAD

-952 DVFFNSN
+952 DVFFNNDLNPAST
-959 LDPDSSI
+959 I
-966 NEGTN
+966 GVTN
-971 EEESES
+971 QEESES

-984 KYGAY
+984 KYGASG
-989 NNTIILANQVRLEV
+989 NTINLADQVRLEV
-1003 NGVTFNKIQF
+1003 NGVQFGRIQF
-1013 SLSNSYLENL
+1013 SLSTSYLENL
-1023 GSAIVDLFGTDGML
+1023 GSAIVDLFGKNGML
-1037 TVYNNTQPIQTGT
+1037 TVYNNGQAIQTGT
-1050 NASIIRSNLQGKVIT
+1050 DASTIRSNLQGKTIT
-1065 SIRINK
+1065 SININK

-1109 TTYGSTTDSSRFIYA
+1109 TTYGSTTDSSSFIYA
-1124 TAKEGDSEGTQISN
+1124 TAVNGDSEGTQISN
-1138 IVTNNNNNEGTPA
+1138 MVTNNNNNEGTQS
-1151 SFGSL
+1151 SFGNL
-1156 YTVGTYYIVSESG
+1156 YTVGTYYIVPSSG
-1169 QYVLDTRYTDRAVGE
+1169 QYVLDTQNTVSAVGK
-1184 MVVDVEDNATNAT
+1184 MVVDDDRNAS

-1204 DTEYK
+1204 DTEYR
-1209 QFSVVFRPEGNNQ
+1209 QFSVVFQPEGNNQ

-1234 RDLDLNNLATGTDTF
+1234 RDLDLNNLAKDTDTF
-1249 YILNTGETPQWT
+1249 YILNIGTTPKWT
-1261 SFIQYTRHDRS
+1261 DFIQYTRHDGS
-1272 PIEEIDFSGEFE
+1272 SIEDIDFSGEFE
-1284 DYLYIESEGNVS
+1284 DYLTISGNNVE
-1296 LLDNSAFLFEY
+1296 LLNSSAFIFEY
-1307 NTTSYATKLSLMFDG
+1307 NTTSYATKLSLMLNG
-1322 KELGSVDVYIKLYNT
+1322 NELGSVDVYIELYDFSTTEYNT
-1337 GDQTIYEYIASQIQI
+1337 YNTIYEYIASQIEI
-1352 SKENVPYNPTTQI
+1352 DKEDEESPYQATTQI

-1372 MLVYDSTSYTLLSS
+1372 MLVYDTSAYTLPNFRSEDDYFNNSYTM
-1386 RLDSSYFNGGY
+1386 Y
-1397 TMHIRNIDTANTTY
+1397 IRNADTANTY
-1411 YRVGADGNTFTLT
+1411 YSTGENQNSFTLR

-1441 LYFNQGNETGSSNAK
+1441 LYFNEGSATGSTNAK
-1456 AIMHVPLINS
+1456 AIMYVPLINS

-1472 VKYNSGVEDNLTLK
+1472 VKYSSGVEANRTLE

-1508 ATQIMN
+1508 ATQIMQ

-1520 NSTDEIGLIRPIR
+1520 NSTNKIGLIKPTRES
-1533 DGGSSYSVTTTIT
+1533 GSSYSVTTTIT

-1553 GTNLTNESIV
+1553 GTNLTNESII
-1563 KAIDSNEGY
+1563 KGIDSNNGY
-1572 LDLNHLTNDT
+1572 LDLNHLANDT

-1601 QIFYYLLKITPDI
+1601 QIFYYLLKIIPDI
-1614 NVEASTYAYTSY
+1614 NVEASTYAYTNY
-1626 GEEGEE
+1626 GDEGEE

-1657 GFSRFNVSKIL
+1657 GFSRFNVSKML
-1668 SKDIDI
+1668 SSSITI

-1680 SSSEVSLAFKVSGS
+1680 SSSKVSLAFKVSGS
-1694 YTTAD
+1694 YTENDETKY
-1699 GGDTFTDQMVI
+1699 FTDQMVI
-1710 LDDITSDCA
+1710 LDNITSDCA
-1719 IDIRNIAGS
+1719 INIGKTLDS
-1728 YLYLQLL
+1728 YLCLQLCD
-1735 EILKV
+1735 IFKV
-1740 GVVNIESVELIVRS
+1740 TSVNIESVELIVRS
-1754 GSCYIYDGSSL
+1754 GSCYIYDGSS
-1765 SSLVFNNDGICEN
+1765 SLKLTFTQGIYTDSEDSN
-1778 SSAVAEFIEDQDT
+1778 AVAEFISEQDSS
-1791 LGTSSVNRAIFAN
+1791 GTSSVNRAIFAN

-1821 YTFPKQWAED
+1821 YTFPEQWAED

-1842 EGSTFNYVVKTSE
+1842 EGSTFDYVVKTSE

-1880 GAEQYYTIVL
+1880 GAEQYYIIIL
-1890 NDESNSSYNAR
+1890 NDENNSSYNAR
-1901 FTLGDK
+1901 FTTNEGN

-1912 NGVYT
+1912 DGVYT
-1917 WELENADTADNPREQ
+1917 WELENAYTADNPREQ
-1932 TLTVQLVSNSTA
+1932 TLTVQLVSNSDA

-1965 NEDVDFKSYTYNTHS
+1965 NEGDDFASYAYNTHS
-1980 YIDDNGLEPY
+1980 YADADSGLSPY
-1990 HFKLT
+1990 QFKLT

-2001 EDTTIEFSVYT
+2001 KDTTIKFSVYT

-2028 SYARKKTEGD
+2028 SYARKMTEGG
-2038 NPVEVASTLV
+2038 NPVEVASNLV
-2048 GGKNIDFSSVYDI
+2048 GGQDINFSDVYDI
-2061 ELDNTATTDYTV
+2061 TLNKANAEATDYTV
-2073 TAVMGSANNSD
+2073 TAEMRSANNSD

-2090 DDNQFVV
+2090 EGNKFVV

-2107 FKYTITF
+2107 FDFTITF
-2114 LDAKNE
+2114 DDKN
-2120 PTDKKFTFTDTL
+2120 TFTFTDTL

-2142 ITGASSLAG
+2142 ITGESSLAG
-2151 VDDYNLITKSNRNHL
+2151 VAYDLIKNNGDDHL
-2166 YINSIDGDPAVETA
+2166 YINSIGNDSEVDAT
-2180 RTKLTYSASST
+2180 RTTLTYSASST
-2191 SSAVDISEGIFKY
+2191 SSAVDTSRGIFTN
-2204 PTSTSVTIKD
+2204 PESTSVTIKD

-2223 INITMHFEFIAST
+2223 INITMHFAFSASGET
-2236 EENNPTESI
+2236 SKPS
-2245 TFTASN
+2245 
-2251 EEDEPTESITFTYT
+2251 ESITFTYT

-2271 VTVDTNYPMPD
+2271 VTVDTNYPVPD
-2282 GKTELE
+2282 GKTELT

-2299 NALSDFILSN
+2299 NTLSDFILSN
-2309 PIYNED
+2309 PIYNMGENAN
-2315 TTRFTAYQNNLNTDT
+2315 RFTAYQNKLNDGNNGTEIDHQITDT
-2330 NVTVQGSQI
+2330 T
-2339 TEGLTADKIRVVIQE
+2339 TLLTSNTISVVIQE

-2359 IWQYSTSGIG
+2359 IWQYSKDGGIG
-2369 DTQYY
+2369 TTQYY
-2374 ASNAIEEEDLDQ
+2374 ASNAIDLTQ

-2454 GVINNE
+2454 GVIDNR
-2460 DEDDDTTSTVT
+2460 DDTT
-2471 QETTTSSTVT
+2471 STVT

-2487 DKTNTNNIFSGDRM
+2487 DKTNTNDIFSGDRM
-2501 FQVQISNNLLTDD
+2501 FQVQIANTLTNND
-2514 TYYIVFKGIR
+2514 TYYLVFQGT
-2524 QSGNDESEVGSGS
+2524 NDQF
-2537 ETNTLTE
+2537 
-2544 GDTETDGG
+2544 
-2552 SGTDVNSE
+2552 
-2560 SYYASY
+2560 YASY
-2566 PQYISLQDQGSRQ
+2566 AQYISLEDQGSNQ

-2585 SMYDLEYV
+2585 SMHGKEYY
-2593 GTFKASDI
+2593 GTYRASAI

-2606 GFGENG
+2606 GFDGTG
-2612 VMTKTARTT
+2612 LMQKTVRTT

-2630 TVNITADD
+2630 IVNITADD
-2638 LESITNVDENNA
+2638 LKSITNVDENNA

-2674 FKKNIED
+2674 FKANITD
-2681 HSVSATSSPEGET
+2681 YDVSATTST
-2694 DEINK
+2694 DDKDPINEIK
-2699 IKLLQPI
+2699 SLTPI
-2706 ESISVENGVSQV
+2706 SQISVANGVSQV
-2718 VITNGNENLIYKS
+2718 VITTNSTKDTLTSTNGKSYIKSLS
-2731 TTGYTEPLS
+2731 TT
-2740 TEYYFMPK
+2740 YYFMPR

-2765 TVNRTYPSIVQQLGI
+2765 TVNTTYPSIVQQLGI

-2795 EGKATIQFKI
+2795 DGKANIKFEI

-2817 KENVPEES
+2817 KKHVPDTS
-2825 VQNSLEAFM
+2825 VQSALEAFM
-2834 TLNGIDEFKHYA
+2834 TLNGITEFKHYA
-2846 TPDENNPD
+2846 TPDSSDPD
-2854 QGTNEYIAYSPKR
+2854 QGTNEYIAYSPMR

-2892 KITYSSTGGYSETF
+2892 KITYSSDGGYIETF

-2926 YTISTDQTGN
+2926 YTISTDEEGFG
-2936 SVISNVNNPFSVY
+2936 VISNVNSPYGVY
-2949 SVTSDGKYS
+2949 SITNDGSQNNYS
-2958 PFILTSTDSTEGEL
+2958 AFTLTSTDSTKGEL
-2972 SIKHRYG
+2972 SIKHQYG
-2979 NNTSTEYSTSNFDIT
+2979 NNTSTEYSTTNFDIT
-2994 LTLDQPVSGRM
+2994 LTLNQTISGRA
-3005 INDSE
+3005 INSSE
-3010 NFDQKFAYTY
+3010 NFNQKFAY
-3020 KYTPQDSTEE
+3020 
-3030 IEKVNDDL
+3030 
-3038 DNWILSGS
+3038 SGS
-3046 TYTYNGK
+3046 SNMNNWQKIKSGEKITGYAYKTAEGGRQTN
-3053 PSAITF
+3053 AITF
-3059 SAVKEVIFGN
+3059 GAVKEVIFGN
-3069 QYYMIEGE
+3069 QYYMIEGV

-3121 MLNIEYNAGSGES
+3121 MLNIEYSAGSAE
-3134 NPGSYAITTNNV
+3134 NDPGSYAINTNDV

-3156 INIANVGT
+3156 INIADVGT

-3170 YTESTIDGNGPTN
+3170 YTTSTTGTAAGPTN
-3183 NQYLQANG
+3183 NKYLQAKG
-3191 SDGYKPITGDN
+3191 SDGYEPITGDN
-3202 PRTTVVETDYSEV
+3202 PRTEETETEEDGYDETS
-3215 DMWQTE
+3215 MWPIQARE
-3221 PRKYFNSPNFKY
+3221 YFDSPNFKY

-3250 AGKELGNADMPKATS
+3250 ADQLLGTATMPEATS
-3265 YTLAEKRDGTWDSST
+3265 YILATKTGGTWST
-3280 TLSYSLG
+3280 NYGSDTTALSYTLDEQTY
-3287 GKNYQITVNTT
+3287 KMTVTANSTV
-3298 NNQLSLTITD
+3298 SLTIKAD
-3308 ATASIIQETANKIV
+3308 TASITNEIANDITANINSLLPSGITA
-3322 EDLKSKL
+3322 EHDIINSNTATFTIKL
-3329 QGGVTVST
+3329 NVIGDATN
-3337 PTVASSTDSITL
+3337 ITL
-3349 NLTTEAT
+3349 
-3356 KVQITS
+3356 TS
-3362 GSNEYNLATTTTQ
+3362 GSNEYDLATTTTQ

-3389 FVSGTVNNEF
+3389 FISGTFENEF

-3414 EVYANSTETD
+3414 EVYANSTEAD
-3424 MKLVIRL
+3424 MILVIRL
-3431 KYHNGETVEYTDLQT
+3431 KYENNSTVEYTDLQT
-3446 TVTVVRE
+3446 IVTVVRE
-3453 VQIVELDKVVADGE
+3453 VEIVEIDKVVADGE
-3467 FFALS
+3467 GIALS
-3472 DVFIVTDGQG
+3472 SVFNVTDGQDAAL
-3482 TTLGE
+3482 TT
-3487 EKISYLNDTL
+3487 SYLNDTL

-3506 ARFNISLTRDN
+3506 ARFNISLTRDG
-3517 ETIVSDVSVSRS
+3517 TMVVSDVSVSRS

-3550 QSGDTIT
+3550 QSGDKIT

-3568 YIYPNNQTQSGE
+3568 YITNSNATGNLNNISEGE
-3580 EYTGYR
+3580 
-3586 GGSKGILTFTDSDA
+3586 ITF
-3600 NGILDGEET
+3600 N
-3609 IEFKIQAI
+3609 IQAI

-3631 GSNSYYTV
+3631 GSNSYYTI

-3648 KDANSQTDNSLNYR
+3648 KGEDSEDNTLNYR
-3662 VSHRYYVTGRYY
+3662 VSHRYYVTGKYY
-3674 SMSGATTDQIIRK
+3674 SMSGATTEQIIRK
-3687 LINSSPDDNAI
+3687 LINSNSSSTTDI
-3698 YTDLTDWTPHVDVDG
+3698 YTDLAAWTPANPPA
-3713 ETQTNPNAVLTLRD
+3713 TNSNAVLTLRD
-3727 ADVDNT
+3727 AAVDNT
-3733 TVSNGSVKGFDKDY
+3733 TVSNGSVKGFDKNY
-3747 IWFMIDPLGGNG
+3747 IWFMIDPLSG
-3759 SGNVSINNDYSNR
+3759 SGSGDVSINNDYSKRN
-3772 SADDYGRITYESNY
+3772 DTNYGRITYGSNY
-3786 SYDQYI
+3786 TYDQYI

-3803 DRDISTLDNGY
+3803 DRNISTLDNGY

-3830 GWASNFRPTTSS
+3830 GWAEDFGA

>member
-22 EIKPKWKVWM
+22 EIKPKWKLWM

-42 IIAGATLLG
+42 LIAGATLLG
-51 VYLARGGQ
+51 VYLSRGGQ
-59 TGETPVYPSEITF
+59 TGETPVYPSGITF
-72 VQNDSYLE
+72 VQDDSYLE
-80 LYNNGQLEVTDNF
+80 LYNQANGQLEVTDNF

-98 STDTEAVV
+98 STDTDVIV
-106 NQRSVNLSLDGNE
+106 NQRDVNLSLDGNS
-119 RHSADGKITFND
+119 RTSPDGKYISNG
-131 VVRVPSVVQLN
+131 VIRVPSVVQLN
-142 TPFTVELRKKPL
+142 TPFTVELITEHL
-154 QDENDKKVDW
+154 QDENGEYILENGEQVDW

-185 ISVKV
+185 INVKV

-201 IILNEDGNP
+201 IILNDDGNP

-259 PSSDNVSSDNVM
+259 SSSDNVT

-303 SQFDA
+303 SQLIA
-308 EQNLIKD
+308 EQELAESGVTN
-315 GQTGE
+315 E
-320 GYYTQMVNI
+320 NYYTQMVSM
-329 LSSSQDST
+329 LASSQDSAY
-337 LLTSTRIDIGTAD
+337 LTSTRIDIGTAD

-359 NSFDIIQNNTTR
+359 NSFDIIQNYTTR

-391 NLVAV
+391 NLMAV

-408 YTDKQGQ
+408 YTDRQGQ
-415 TKDPTLGDDAFL
+415 TIDPTLGNDAFL

-449 LSNKGHSYW
+449 LSNKGNSYW
-458 DILSSQ
+458 SVMSSQ
-464 VATIEVRIGLLI
+464 VATIQVKVGLLI

-482 IGLYQSNGAPLL
+482 KGLYQSNGAPLL

-505 EQNVYWSGI
+505 EQDVYWSGI

-520 LDYLDDGSIDSQ
+520 LDYSGDGSIDSQ
-532 TEDLKQYMYVPEQ
+532 TEDLNQYMYVPEQ

-555 AYFGEDVDTSTVI
+555 AYFGEGVDTSTVI

-581 GLYSVGLEELNLYC
+581 GLYSVGLEELYLYC
-595 IERTSLT
+595 IESTSLT

-624 VSENGLYR
+624 VSEDGLYR

-662 FVVNEDD
+662 FVVNEDNQ
-669 KMYYI
+669 MYYI

-689 RDSVEVFSEQL
+689 SDSVEVFSEQL

-723 EGNFTLVRSDFSINQ
+723 EGNFILVRSDFSINQ

-756 IDTQNDDLGVIIN
+756 IVTQNDDLGVIVN
-769 SFTLTYNTHNIVWDG
+769 SFTLTYNTQEENNIVWGG
-784 GNGFIVSDLLENQ
+784 GNGFRVSDLLENQ
-797 TVMIYDPIAQSIT
+797 TVMIYDPIAKSIT
-810 LEYDPSYQTYLTGAS
+810 LEYDPNDQIYLTGDS

-830 QTLDAESG
+830 QTLDADSG
-838 ETVLNISLGETP
+838 ETVLNISLGGTP
-850 IVAQDG
+850 IEAQDG

-865 LFFGENF
+865 RFFGENF

-896 EGSSQVVAVQGQ
+896 EGSSHVVAVQGQ
-908 TIQFR
+908 TIQFI
-913 NGNGNTVVID
+913 NGNGSIVVID
-923 IVSLDENVETGSAD
+923 IVSLDGNVETGSAD

-959 LDPDSSI
+959 LDPNSSI
-966 NEGTN
+966 TEGTN
-971 EEESES
+971 QEESES

-984 KYGAY
+984 KYGAS
-989 NNTIILANQVRLEV
+989 NNTIILANQVRLKV
-1003 NGVTFNKIQF
+1003 NGVQFTKIQF
-1013 SLSNSYLENL
+1013 TLSTSYLENL

-1037 TVYNNTQPIQTGT
+1037 TVYNNGQKIQTGT
-1050 NASIIRSNLQGKVIT
+1050 DASTIRSNLQGKTIT
-1065 SIRINK
+1065 SIGINK

-1124 TAKEGDSEGTQISN
+1124 TAEKGDSEGTQISN
-1138 IVTNNNNNEGTPA
+1138 MVTNNNEGTQS

-1156 YTVGTYYIVSESG
+1156 YTTGTYYIVPSSG
-1169 QYVLDTRYTDRAVGE
+1169 QYVLGTQYTGSEVGK
-1184 MVVDVEDNATNAT
+1184 MVVDGERNAT

-1204 DTEYK
+1204 DTEYR
-1209 QFSVVFRPEGNNQ
+1209 QFSVVFQPEGNNQ
-1222 YAISYTLTFIIL
+1222 YAISYTLTFIIM
-1234 RDLDLNNLATGTDTF
+1234 RDLDLDNLATGTDTF
-1249 YILNTGETPQWT
+1249 YILNKGETPKWT
-1261 SFIQYTRHDRS
+1261 DFIQYMRHDGS
-1272 PIEEIDFSGEFE
+1272 LIENIDFSGEFE
-1284 DYLYIESEGNVS
+1284 DYLTINGSNVE
-1296 LLDNSAFLFEY
+1296 LLNSSAFIFEY
-1307 NTTSYATKLSLMFDG
+1307 NTTSYATKLSLMLNG
-1322 KELGSVDVYIKLYNT
+1322 NALGSVDVYIELYNT
-1337 GDQTIYEYIASQIQI
+1337 EDQTIYEYIASQIQI
-1352 SKENVPYNPTTQI
+1352 SKDNVSYNPTTQI

-1372 MLVYDSTSYTLLSS
+1372 MLVYDTSAYTLPNS
-1386 RLDSSYFNGGY
+1386 RSDNNNYFDSSY
-1397 TMHIRNIDTANTTY
+1397 TMYIRNADTANTY
-1411 YRVGADGNTFTLT
+1411 YSTGENQNTFTLR

-1441 LYFNQGNETGSSNAK
+1441 LYFNQGSETGSTNAK
-1456 AIMHVPLINS
+1456 AIMYVPLINS

-1472 VKYNSGVEDNLTLK
+1472 VEYNSGVEDNRTLE

-1508 ATQIMN
+1508 ATQIMKDVN
-1514 DAQYYS
+1514 YYS
-1520 NSTDEIGLIRPIR
+1520 NSTGENGLIKPIR
-1533 DGGSSYSVTTTIT
+1533 DGGYSVTTTIT

-1553 GTNLTNESIV
+1553 GTNLTNESII
-1563 KAIDSNEGY
+1563 KGIDSNKGY

-1614 NVEASTYAYTSY
+1614 NVEASTYAYTNY

-1642 TFDLDKIYDETTLNE
+1642 TFELDKIYDETTLNE

-1668 SKDIDI
+1668 SDKITT

-1680 SSSEVSLAFKVSGS
+1680 SSSEVSLAFKVSGN
-1694 YTTAD
+1694 YNENDETKY
-1699 GGDTFTDQMVI
+1699 FTDQMVI

-1719 IDIRNIAGS
+1719 INIGTTDDS
-1728 YLYLQLL
+1728 YLCLQLCD
-1735 EILKV
+1735 IFDTTS
-1740 GVVNIESVELIVRS
+1740 VNIKSVELIVRS
-1754 GSCYIYDGSSL
+1754 GLCYIYDGSSL
-1765 SSLVFNNDGICEN
+1765 TLSFTGGIYTDSEDLN
-1778 SSAVAEFIEDQDT
+1778 AVAKFISEQDS
-1791 LGTSSVNRAIFAN
+1791 LGNSSVNRAIFAN

-1821 YTFPKQWAED
+1821 YTFPEQWAED

-1842 EGSTFNYVVKTSE
+1842 EGSTFDYVVKTSE

-1901 FTLGDK
+1901 FTTNEGN

-1912 NGVYT
+1912 DGVYT
-1917 WELENADTADNPREQ
+1917 WELKNAVAETGDSRDR
-1932 TLTVQLVSNSTA
+1932 TLTVQLVSNSDA

-1953 VPDLLQIKLVDG
+1953 VSDLLQIKLVDG
-1965 NEDVDFKSYTYNTHS
+1965 NEDVDFESYAYNTHS
-1980 YIDDNGLEPY
+1980 YADSGLSPY
-1990 HFKLT
+1990 QFKLT

-2001 EDTTIEFSVYT
+2001 KDTTIEFSVYT

-2028 SYARKKTEGD
+2028 SYARKMTGGD
-2038 NPVEVASTLV
+2038 NPVEVASNLV
-2048 GGKNIDFSSVYDI
+2048 GGQNINFSKVYDI
-2061 ELDNTATTDYTV
+2061 KLNNTATTNYKV
-2073 TAVMGSANNSD
+2073 TAILSSANNSD

-2090 DDNQFVV
+2090 EGNQFVV

-2114 LDAKNE
+2114 LDAQNE

-2142 ITGASSLAG
+2142 ITGESSLAG
-2151 VDDYNLITKSNRNHL
+2151 QNYDLIANDNNPNKDYL
-2166 YINSIDGDPAVETA
+2166 YINASGTAIDND
-2180 RTKLTYSASST
+2180 RTTLTYSASST
-2191 SSAVDISEGIFKY
+2191 SSAVDTSMGIFADSK
-2204 PTSTSVTIKD
+2204 STSVTIKD

-2223 INITMHFEFIAST
+2223 INITMHFAFSAST
-2236 EENNPTESI
+2236 EGNK
-2245 TFTASN
+2245 
-2251 EEDEPTESITFTYT
+2251 PTESITFTYT

-2282 GKTELE
+2282 DKTELE

-2299 NALSDFILSN
+2299 NTLSDFILSS
-2309 PIYNED
+2309 PIYNEN
-2315 TTRFTAYQNNLNTDT
+2315 TTRFTAYQNNLNADK
-2330 NVTVQGSQI
+2330 NGTVQGSQI
-2339 TEGLTADKIRVVIQE
+2339 TEGLTDDTISVVIQE

-2359 IWQYSTSGIG
+2359 IWQYSRSGIG

-2374 ASNAIEEEDLDQ
+2374 ASNAIALGQ

-2397 TNDTDGDKTDQN
+2397 TNDTDKDKTDQN

-2454 GVINNE
+2454 GVINNK
-2460 DEDDDTTSTVT
+2460 DGTT
-2471 QETTTSSTVT
+2471 STVT

-2487 DKTNTNNIFSGDRM
+2487 DKTNTNDIFSGDRM
-2501 FQVQISNNLLTDD
+2501 FQVQIANTLTNSD
-2514 TYYIVFKGIR
+2514 TYYLVFKDT
-2524 QSGNDESEVGSGS
+2524 NDQF
-2537 ETNTLTE
+2537 
-2544 GDTETDGG
+2544 
-2552 SGTDVNSE
+2552 
-2560 SYYASY
+2560 YASY
-2566 PQYISLQDQGSRQ
+2566 AQYISLEDQGSNQ

-2585 SMYDLEYV
+2585 SMQGKEYF
-2593 GTFKASDI
+2593 GTYRASAI

-2606 GFGENG
+2606 GFDETGLMQKTVRNENG
-2612 VMTKTARTT
+2612 STT
-2621 NESGTVTTS
+2621 VEA
-2630 TVNITADD
+2630 ITEDD
-2638 LESITNVDENNA
+2638 LESITNVDANNA

-2661 QLYYGGNKVDYDY
+2661 QLYYGGNKVDYSYFEKNLTPDY
-2674 FKKNIED
+2674 NVD
-2681 HSVSATSSPEGET
+2681 SGSAQIN
-2694 DEINK
+2694 EIKSLN
-2699 IKLLQPI
+2699 PI
-2706 ESISVENGVSQV
+2706 SQISVANGVSQV
-2718 VITNGNENLIYKS
+2718 VITTDTGSLTYEDKLE
-2731 TTGYTEPLS
+2731 TGYTKPLL
-2740 TEYYFMPK
+2740 TTYYFMPR

-2765 TVNRTYPSIVQQLGI
+2765 TVNRTYSSIVQQLGI
-2780 KHPTNDSYVSASDFG
+2780 KHPTNDDYVSASDFG
-2795 EGKATIQFKI
+2795 DGKASIQFEI
-2805 IYYRMGDNNTGY
+2805 IYYRMGDENTGY
-2817 KENVPEES
+2817 KKNVPDTS
-2825 VQNSLEAFM
+2825 VQTALEAFM
-2834 TLNGIDEFKHYA
+2834 TLNGIKEFKHYA
-2846 TPDENNPD
+2846 TPSDSDPD
-2854 QGTNEYIAYSPKR
+2854 QGTNEYIAYSPMR

-2892 KITYSSTGGYSETF
+2892 KITYSSDGGYSETF

-2926 YTISTDQTGN
+2926 KTISTDEEGFG
-2936 SVISNVNNPFSVY
+2936 VVSNVNNPFGVY
-2949 SVTSDGKYS
+2949 SITNDGSQNNYS
-2958 PFILTSTDSTEGEL
+2958 AFTLTSTDSTKGEL
-2972 SIKHRYG
+2972 SIKHEHG

-2994 LTLDQPVSGRM
+2994 LTLNQTISGRA
-3005 INDSE
+3005 INNKD
-3010 NFDQKFAYTY
+3010 NFDQKFAY
-3020 KYTPQDSTEE
+3020 
-3030 IEKVNDDL
+3030 
-3038 DNWILSGS
+3038 SGS
-3046 TYTYNGK
+3046 SNLKNWQKSEIDGK
-3053 PSAITF
+3053 TTGYAYKTADGNRQTSAITF
-3059 SAVKEVIFGN
+3059 GAVKEVIFGN
-3069 QYYMIEGE
+3069 QYYMIEGV

-3086 YFCLK
+3086 YFYLR

-3121 MLNIEYNAGSGES
+3121 MLNIEYSAGSAE
-3134 NPGSYAITTNNV
+3134 NDPGSYAINTNDV

-3170 YTESTIDGNGPTN
+3170 YAQNTNGEGQS
-3183 NQYLQANG
+3183 NQYLEKNDD
-3191 SDGYKPITGDN
+3191 DGYKAVIGDN
-3202 PRTTVVETDYSEV
+3202 PGTQEKEDDYDQTS
-3215 DMWQTE
+3215 MWPTQATS
-3221 PRKYFNSPNFKY
+3221 YFNSPNFKY

-3238 ATFYSIN
+3238 ANFYSIN
-3245 EEDNT
+3245 KEDNT
-3250 AGKELGNADMPKATS
+3250 ADQWLSTATMPKAVTRT
-3265 YTLAEKRDGTWDSST
+3265 YTLATKSGNTWSSEYSST
-3280 TLSYSLG
+3280 ALSYSLG
-3287 GKNYQITVNTT
+3287 GKDYQITVNT
-3298 NNQLSLTITD
+3298 NNSLSLTITD
-3308 ATASIIQETANKIV
+3308 ATASIIQDTAGKIV
-3322 EDLKSKL
+3322 EDLNSKL
-3329 QGGVTVST
+3329 QGGVTVSI
-3337 PTVASSTDSITL
+3337 PTVDSSTASITL
-3349 NLTTEAT
+3349 TLNNTDSVTEVKIQT
-3356 KVQITS
+3356 TS
-3362 GSNEYNLATTTTQ
+3362 GSNEYDLATTTTQ

-3389 FVSGTVNNEF
+3389 FISGTFENEF

-3406 IQVPSFAG
+3406 IQVPAFAG

-3424 MKLVIRL
+3424 MILVIRL
-3431 KYHNGETVEYTDLQT
+3431 KYENNGTVEYTDLQT

-3453 VQIVELDKVVADGE
+3453 VQIVENAKVVADGE
-3467 FFALS
+3467 GIDLKS
-3472 DVFIVTDGQG
+3472 VFTVADGQG
-3482 TTLGE
+3482 TDLKNDTT
-3487 EKISYLNDTL
+3487 YLNDTL

-3506 ARFNISLTRDN
+3506 ARFNISLTRGA
-3517 ETIVSDVSVSRS
+3517 ETIASDVSVSRS

-3550 QSGDTIT
+3550 QSGDTIK

-3568 YIYPNNQTQSGE
+3568 YIYPDNQTQSGE
-3580 EYTGYR
+3580 KYTGTGDS

-3600 NGILDGEET
+3600 NEILDGAET
-3609 IEFKIQAI
+3609 ITFKIQAI
-3617 TNDYIYVENAQRLS
+3617 TTDYIYVENAQRLS
-3631 GSNSYYTV
+3631 GSNSYYTI

-3648 KDANSQTDNSLNYR
+3648 KDTDSQTDNSLNYR
-3662 VSHRYYVTGRYY
+3662 VSHRYYVTGKYY

-3687 LINSSPDDNAI
+3687 LINSNSSSTTDI
-3698 YTDLTDWTPHVDVDG
+3698 YTDLAAWTPRVDG
-3713 ETQTNPNAVLTLRD
+3713 ETQTNSDAILTLRD
-3727 ADVDNT
+3727 AAVDNT
-3733 TVSNGSVKGFDKDY
+3733 TVSNGSVKGFDKNY
-3747 IWFMIDPLGGNG
+3747 IWFMIDPLGGSG
-3759 SGNVSINNDYSNR
+3759 SGDVSINNDYSKRN
-3772 SADDYGRITYESNY
+3772 DTNYGRITYGSNY
-3786 SYDQYI
+3786 TYDQYI

-3803 DRDISTLDNGY
+3803 DRNISTLDNGY

-3830 GWASNFRPTTSS
+3830 GWAEDFRA

>member
-22 EIKPKWKVWM
+22 EIKPKWKLWM

-42 IIAGATLLG
+42 LIAGATLLG

-59 TGETPVYPSEITF
+59 TGETPVYPSGITF
-72 VQNDSYLE
+72 VQDDSYLE
-80 LYNNGQLEVTDNF
+80 LYNQANGQLEVTDNF

-106 NQRSVNLSLDGNE
+106 NQRSVNLSLDKPNP
-119 RHSADGKITFND
+119 SADGQYISNG
-131 VVRVPSVVQLN
+131 VIRVPSVVQLN
-142 TPFTVELRKKPL
+142 TPFTVVLITEHL
-154 QDENDKKVDW
+154 QGENGEQVDW

-201 IILNEDGNP
+201 IILNDDGNP

-259 PSSDNVSSDNVM
+259 RSSDNVSFDNVT

-303 SQFDA
+303 SQLIA
-308 EQNLIKD
+308 EKKLAES
-315 GQTGE
+315 GETGE
-320 GYYTQMVNI
+320 GYYNQMLDI
-329 LSSSQDST
+329 LEFASSQDSAY
-337 LLTSTRIDIGTAD
+337 LTSTRIDIGTAD

-359 NSFDIIQNNTTR
+359 NSFDIIQNYTTR

-391 NLVAV
+391 NLMAV

-408 YTDKQGQ
+408 YTDRQGQ
-415 TKDPTLGDDAFL
+415 TIDPTLGNDAFL
-427 QVSGGDV
+427 QVSGGDAV
-434 VKIDG
+434 VIDG

-449 LSNKGHSYW
+449 LSNKGNSYW
-458 DILSSQ
+458 SVISSQ
-464 VATIEVRIGLLI
+464 VATIQVKVGLLI

-482 IGLYQSNGAPLL
+482 KGLYQSNGAPLL

-520 LDYLDDGSIDSQ
+520 LDYSGDGSIISQ
-532 TEDLKQYMYVPEQ
+532 TEDLSQYMYVPEQ
-545 NIYKEPKYLF
+545 NIYKKPKYLF
-555 AYFGEDVDTSTVI
+555 AYFGEGVDTSTVI

-581 GLYSVGLEELNLYC
+581 GLYSVGLEELYLYC
-595 IERTSLT
+595 IESTSLT

-647 LSQDSVTGATMSMGQ
+647 LSQDSVIGATMSMGQ
-662 FVVNEDD
+662 FVVNEDNQ
-669 KMYYI
+669 MYYI

-689 RDSVEVFSEQL
+689 SDSVEVFSEQL
-700 GSMTLTIYNS
+700 GSMTLTIYDS

-723 EGNFTLVRSDFSINQ
+723 EGNFILVRSDFSINQ

-756 IDTQNDDLGVIIN
+756 IVTQNDDLGVIVN
-769 SFTLTYNTHNIVWDG
+769 SFTLTYNTQEENNIVWGG
-784 GNGFIVSDLLENQ
+784 GNGFRVSDLLENQ
-797 TVMIYDPIAQSIT
+797 TVMIYDPIAKSIT
-810 LEYDPSYQTYLTGAS
+810 LEYDPNDQIYLTGDS

-838 ETVLNISLGETP
+838 ETVLNISLGGTP
-850 IVAQDG
+850 IEAQDG

-865 LFFGENF
+865 RFFGENF

-896 EGSSQVVAVQGQ
+896 EGSSHVVAVQGQ
-908 TIQFR
+908 TIQFI
-913 NGNGNTVVID
+913 NGNGSIVVID
-923 IVSLDENVETGSAD
+923 IVSLDGNVETGSAD

-959 LDPDSSI
+959 LDPNSSI
-966 NEGTN
+966 TEGTN
-971 EEESES
+971 QEESES

-984 KYGAY
+984 KYGAS

-1003 NGVTFNKIQF
+1003 NGVQFTKIQF
-1013 SLSNSYLENL
+1013 TLSTSYLENL

-1037 TVYNNTQPIQTGT
+1037 TVYNNGQKIQTGT
-1050 NASIIRSNLQGKVIT
+1050 DASTIRSNLQGKVIT
-1065 SIRINK
+1065 SIQINK

-1124 TAKEGDSEGTQISN
+1124 TAEEGDSEGTQISN
-1138 IVTNNNNNEGTPA
+1138 MVTNKNEGTQS

-1156 YTVGTYYIVSESG
+1156 YTTGTYYIVPSSG
-1169 QYVLDTRYTDRAVGE
+1169 QYVLDTQNTASAVGE
-1184 MVVDVEDNATNAT
+1184 MVVRDGNAT

-1204 DTEYK
+1204 DTDYK
-1209 QFSVVFRPEGNNQ
+1209 QFSVVFQPEGNNQ

-1234 RDLDLNNLATGTDTF
+1234 RDLDLDKLAKDTDTF
-1249 YILNTGETPQWT
+1249 YILNKGETPKWT
-1261 SFIQYTRHDRS
+1261 DFIQYMRHDGS
-1272 PIEEIDFSGEFE
+1272 PIEDIEFSGEFE
-1284 DYLYIESEGNVS
+1284 DYLTINGSNVE
-1296 LLDNSAFLFEY
+1296 LLNSSAFIFEY
-1307 NTTSYATKLSLMFDG
+1307 NTTSYATKLSLMLNG
-1322 KELGSVDVYIKLYNT
+1322 NALGSVDVYIELYNT
-1337 GDQTIYEYIASQIQI
+1337 EDQTIYEYIASQIQI
-1352 SKENVPYNPTTQI
+1352 SKDNVSYNPTTQI

-1372 MLVYDSTSYTLLSS
+1372 MLVYDTSAYTLPNS
-1386 RLDSSYFNGGY
+1386 RSDNNNYFDSSY
-1397 TMHIRNIDTANTTY
+1397 TMYIRNADTANTY
-1411 YRVGADGNTFTLT
+1411 YSTGENQNTFTLR

-1441 LYFNQGNETGSSNAK
+1441 LYFNQGSETGSTNAK
-1456 AIMHVPLINS
+1456 AIMYVPLINS

-1472 VKYNSGVEDNLTLK
+1472 VEYNSGVEDNRTLE

-1508 ATQIMN
+1508 ATQIIKEVS
-1514 DAQYYS
+1514 YYE
-1520 NSTDEIGLIRPIR
+1520 NSTGENGLIRPIR
-1533 DGGSSYSVTTTIT
+1533 DGGYSVTPTIT

-1553 GTNLTNESIV
+1553 GTNLTNKSII
-1563 KAIDSNEGY
+1563 KGIDSNNGY

-1614 NVEASTYAYTSY
+1614 NVEASTYAYTNY

-1657 GFSRFNVSKIL
+1657 GFSRFNVSKML
-1668 SKDIDI
+1668 SSNIGI

-1680 SSSEVSLAFKVSGS
+1680 SSSEVSLAFKVGGS
-1694 YTTAD
+1694 YTENDETKY
-1699 GGDTFTDQMVI
+1699 FTDQMVI
-1710 LDDITSDCA
+1710 LDNITSDCA
-1719 IDIRNIAGS
+1719 INIGKTLDS
-1728 YLYLQLL
+1728 YLCLQLCD
-1735 EILKV
+1735 IFKV
-1740 GVVNIESVELIVRS
+1740 TSVNIESVELIVRS
-1754 GSCYIYDGSSL
+1754 GSCYIYDGSS
-1765 SSLVFNNDGICEN
+1765 SLKLTFTQGIYTDSEGSN
-1778 SSAVAEFIEDQDT
+1778 AVAEFISEQDSS
-1791 LGTSSVNRAIFAN
+1791 GTSSVNRAIFAN

-1821 YTFPKQWAED
+1821 YTFPEQWAED

-1842 EGSTFNYVVKTSE
+1842 EGSTFDYVVKTSE

-1869 SLEQKYKRSIY
+1869 SLEKKYKRSIY

-1890 NDESNSSYNAR
+1890 NDENNSSYNAR
-1901 FTLGDK
+1901 FTTNEGN

-1912 NGVYT
+1912 DGVYT
-1917 WELENADTADNPREQ
+1917 WELENAYTADNPREQ
-1932 TLTVQLVSNSTA
+1932 TLTVQLVSNSDA

-1953 VPDLLQIKLVDG
+1953 VSDLLQIKLVDG
-1965 NEDVDFKSYTYNTHS
+1965 NEDVDFESYAYNTHS
-1980 YIDDNGLEPY
+1980 YIDDKGLSPY
-1990 HFKLT
+1990 QFKLT

-2001 EDTTIEFSVYT
+2001 KDTTIKFSVYT

-2028 SYARKKTEGD
+2028 SYARKMTEGG
-2038 NPVEVASTLV
+2038 NPVEVASNLV
-2048 GGKNIDFSSVYDI
+2048 GGQDINFSDVYDI
-2061 ELDNTATTDYTV
+2061 TLNKANAEATDYTV
-2073 TAVMGSANNSD
+2073 TAEMRSANNND
-2084 HRFVKI
+2084 HKFVKI
-2090 DDNQFVV
+2090 EGNKFVV

-2107 FKYTITF
+2107 FDFTITF
-2114 LDAKNE
+2114 NDDN
-2120 PTDKKFTFTDTL
+2120 TFTFTDTL

-2142 ITGASSLAG
+2142 ITGTSSLAG
-2151 VDDYNLITKSNRNHL
+2151 VDNYNLITNSNRNHL
-2166 YINSIDGDPAVETA
+2166 YINSIDGDPEVNTTRTA
-2180 RTKLTYSASST
+2180 LTYSASST
-2191 SSAVDISEGIFKY
+2191 SSAVDTSRGIFAD
-2204 PTSTSVTIKD
+2204 PESTLVTIKD

-2223 INITMHFEFIAST
+2223 INITMHFAFSASGET
-2236 EENNPTESI
+2236 SKPS
-2245 TFTASN
+2245 
-2251 EEDEPTESITFTYT
+2251 ESITFTYT

-2271 VTVDTNYPMPD
+2271 VTVDTNYPVPD
-2282 GKTELE
+2282 GKTELT

-2299 NALSDFILSN
+2299 NTLSDFILSS
-2309 PIYNED
+2309 PIYNEN
-2315 TTRFTAYQNNLNTDT
+2315 TTRFTAYQNNLNPDK
-2330 NVTVQGSQI
+2330 NGTVQGSPI
-2339 TEGLTADKIRVVIQE
+2339 TEGLTADTISVVIQE

-2359 IWQYSTSGIG
+2359 IWQYSQGGIG
-2369 DTQYY
+2369 TTQYY
-2374 ASNAIEEEDLDQ
+2374 ASNAINLTQ

-2454 GVINNE
+2454 GVIDNR
-2460 DEDDDTTSTVT
+2460 DDTT
-2471 QETTTSSTVT
+2471 STVT

-2487 DKTNTNNIFSGDRM
+2487 DKTNTNDIFSGDRM
-2501 FQVQISNNLLTDD
+2501 FQVQIANTLTNND
-2514 TYYIVFKGIR
+2514 TYYLVFQGT
-2524 QSGNDESEVGSGS
+2524 NDQF
-2537 ETNTLTE
+2537 
-2544 GDTETDGG
+2544 
-2552 SGTDVNSE
+2552 
-2560 SYYASY
+2560 YASY
-2566 PQYISLQDQGSRQ
+2566 AQYISLEDQGSNQ

-2585 SMYDLEYV
+2585 SMHGKEYY
-2593 GTFKASDI
+2593 GTYRASAI
-2601 ENAGI
+2601 ENAGV
-2606 GFGENG
+2606 GFDGTGLMQKTIRNENG
-2612 VMTKTARTT
+2612 
-2621 NESGTVTTS
+2621 S
-2630 TVNITADD
+2630 TIVEAITEDD
-2638 LESITNVDENNA
+2638 LESITNVDVNNA

-2661 QLYYGGNKVDYDY
+2661 QLYYGGNKVDYSYFENNLTPDY
-2674 FKKNIED
+2674 DDVGTDN
-2681 HSVSATSSPEGET
+2681 ATIN
-2694 DEINK
+2694 EITSLK
-2699 IKLLQPI
+2699 PI
-2706 ESISVENGVSQV
+2706 ESISVANGVSQV
-2718 VITNGNENLIYKS
+2718 VITTDTGSLNYRDKS
-2731 TTGYTEPLS
+2731 ETGYTKSLS
-2740 TEYYFMPK
+2740 TTYYFMPR

-2765 TVNRTYPSIVQQLGI
+2765 TVNRTYSSIVQQLGI

-2795 EGKATIQFKI
+2795 DGKATIQFEI
-2805 IYYRMGDNNTGY
+2805 IYYSTDYTT
-2817 KENVPEES
+2817 NVPETS

-2846 TPDENNPD
+2846 TYTGTNYD
-2854 QGTNEYIAYSPKR
+2854 QGTNEYIAYSPMR

-2892 KITYSSTGGYSETF
+2892 KITYSSDGGYSETF

-2926 YTISTDQTGN
+2926 KTISTDEEGFG
-2936 SVISNVNNPFSVY
+2936 VVSNVNNPFGVY
-2949 SVTSDGKYS
+2949 SITNDGSQNNYS
-2958 PFILTSTDSTEGEL
+2958 AFTLTSTDSTKGEL
-2972 SIKHRYG
+2972 SIKHEHG

-2994 LTLDQPVSGRM
+2994 LTLNQTISGRA
-3005 INDSE
+3005 INNKE
-3010 NFDQKFAYTY
+3010 NFDQKFAYDDGSANLTDWQA
-3020 KYTPQDSTEE
+3020 KDSGGEE
-3030 IEKVNDDL
+3030 ETDSDQI
-3038 DNWILSGS
+3038 SY
-3046 TYTYNGK
+3046 YTYNSK
-3053 PSAITF
+3053 TNAITF
-3059 SAVKEVIFGN
+3059 GAVKEVIFGN
-3069 QYYMIEGE
+3069 QYYMIEGV

-3086 YFCLK
+3086 YFYLR

-3121 MLNIEYNAGSGES
+3121 MLNIEYSAGSAE
-3134 NPGSYAITTNNV
+3134 NDPGSYAINTNDV

-3170 YTESTIDGNGPTN
+3170 YTTSTTGTGPTN
-3183 NQYLQANG
+3183 NKYLDLVDHSEEG
-3191 SDGYKPITGDN
+3191 SNPNAIYEPITGDN
-3202 PRTTVVETDYSEV
+3202 PRTTEVETNYSEV
-3215 DMWQTE
+3215 GMWPTQATS
-3221 PRKYFNSPNFKY
+3221 YFNSPNFKY

-3250 AGKELGNADMPKATS
+3250 ADQLLSTATMPKATS
-3265 YTLAEKRDGTWDSST
+3265 YTLAEKSGSTWSTNYNGSSDDT
-3280 TLSYSLG
+3280 TLSYTLDEQTYKMKVAAG
-3287 GKNYQITVNTT
+3287 ATV
-3298 NNQLSLTITD
+3298 SLTIT
-3308 ATASIIQETANKIV
+3308 AETASITNEIAKDITANINSLLPSGIIAEYDTFESNTNELTV
-3322 EDLKSKL
+3322 KL
-3329 QGGVTVST
+3329 DVG
-3337 PTVASSTDSITL
+3337 D
-3349 NLTTEAT
+3349 AT
-3356 KVQITS
+3356 KVELIS
-3362 GSNEYNLATTTTQ
+3362 VSNEYDLATTTTQ

-3389 FVSGTVNNEF
+3389 FISGTFENEF

-3406 IQVPSFAG
+3406 IQVPAFAG

-3424 MKLVIRL
+3424 MILVIRL
-3431 KYHNGETVEYTDLQT
+3431 KYENNGTVEYTDLQT

-3453 VQIVELDKVVADGE
+3453 VQIVEIDKVVADGE
-3467 FFALS
+3467 GITLS
-3472 DVFIVTDGQG
+3472 SVFTVADGQG
-3482 TTLGE
+3482 TNLVEDT
-3487 EKISYLNDTL
+3487 SYLNDTL

-3517 ETIVSDVSVSRS
+3517 ATFVSDVSVSRS

-3568 YIYPNNQTQSGE
+3568 YIYPDNQTQSGE
-3580 EYTGYR
+3580 KYTGTGDS
-3586 GGSKGILTFTDSDA
+3586 GGSKGILTFVDIGGDEG
-3600 NGILDGEET
+3600 NKILDGAET
-3609 IEFKIQAI
+3609 ITFKIQAI

-3631 GSNSYYTV
+3631 GSNSYYTI
-3639 DKYYIAQVD
+3639 DKYYIAQVK
-3648 KDANSQTDNSLNYR
+3648 KDASSEETLNYR
-3662 VSHRYYVTGRYY
+3662 VSHRYYVTGKYY

-3687 LINSSPDDNAI
+3687 LINSNSPSTTDI
-3698 YTDLTDWTPHVDVDG
+3698 YTDLAAWTPANPPA
-3713 ETQTNPNAVLTLRD
+3713 TNSNAVLTLRD

-3733 TVSNGSVKGFDKDY
+3733 TVSNGSVKGFDKNY
-3747 IWFMIDPLGGNG
+3747 IWFMIDPLGGSG
-3759 SGNVSINNDYSNR
+3759 SGDVSINNDYSKRN
-3772 SADDYGRITYESNY
+3772 DTNYGRITYGSNY
-3786 SYDQYI
+3786 TYDQYI

-3803 DRDISTLDNGY
+3803 DRNISTLDNGY

-3830 GWASNFRPTTSS
+3830 GWAEDFRA

>member
-22 EIKPKWKVWM
+22 EIKPKWKLWM

-42 IIAGATLLG
+42 LIAGATLLG
-51 VYLARGGQ
+51 VYLSRGGQ
-59 TGETPVYPSEITF
+59 TGETPVYPSGITF
-72 VQNDSYLE
+72 VQDDSYLE
-80 LYNNGQLEVTDNF
+80 LYNQANGQLEVTDNF

-106 NQRSVNLSLDGNE
+106 NQRSVNLSLDGNS
-119 RHSADGKITFND
+119 RTSPDGKYISNG
-131 VVRVPSVVQLN
+131 VIRVPSVVQLN
-142 TPFTVELRKKPL
+142 TPFSVELITEHL
-154 QDENDKKVDW
+154 QDENGEYILENGEQVDW

-185 ISVKV
+185 INVKV

-201 IILNEDGNP
+201 IILNDDGNP

-259 PSSDNVSSDNVM
+259 SSSDNVT

-303 SQFDA
+303 SQLIA
-308 EQNLIKD
+308 EQELAESGVTN
-315 GQTGE
+315 E
-320 GYYTQMVNI
+320 NYYTQMVSM
-329 LSSSQDST
+329 LASSQDSAY
-337 LLTSTRIDIGTAD
+337 LTSTRIDIGTAD

-359 NSFDIIQNNTTR
+359 NSFDIIQNYTTR

-391 NLVAV
+391 NLMAV

-408 YTDKQGQ
+408 YTDRQGQ
-415 TKDPTLGDDAFL
+415 TIDPTLGNDAFL

-434 VKIDG
+434 VVIDG

-449 LSNKGHSYW
+449 LSNKGNSYW
-458 DILSSQ
+458 SVISSQ
-464 VATIEVRIGLLI
+464 VATIQVKVGLLI

-520 LDYLDDGSIDSQ
+520 LDYLGDGSIDSQ
-532 TEDLKQYMYVPEQ
+532 TEDLNQYMYVPEQ

-555 AYFGEDVDTSTVI
+555 AYFGEGVDTSTVI

-581 GLYSVGLEELNLYC
+581 GLYSVGLEELYLYC
-595 IERTSLT
+595 IESTSLT

-647 LSQDSVTGATMSMGQ
+647 LSQDSVIGATMSMGQ
-662 FVVNEDD
+662 FVVNEDNQ
-669 KMYYI
+669 MYYI

-689 RDSVEVFSEQL
+689 SDSVEVFSEQL
-700 GSMTLTIYNS
+700 GSMTLTIYDS

-723 EGNFTLVRSDFSINQ
+723 EGNFILVRSDFSINQ

-756 IDTQNDDLGVIIN
+756 IVTQNDDLGVIVN
-769 SFTLTYNTHNIVWDG
+769 SFTLTYNTQDENNIVWGG
-784 GNGFIVSDLLENQ
+784 GNGFRVSDLLENQ

-810 LEYDPSYQTYLTGAS
+810 LEYDPNDQIYLTGDS

-838 ETVLNISLGETP
+838 ETVLNISLGGTP
-850 IVAQDG
+850 IEAQDG

-865 LFFGENF
+865 RFFGENF

-896 EGSSQVVAVQGQ
+896 EGSSHVVAVQGQ
-908 TIQFR
+908 TIQFI
-913 NGNGNTVVID
+913 NGNGSIVVID
-923 IVSLDENVETGSAD
+923 IVSLDGNVETGSAD

-959 LDPDSSI
+959 LDPNSSI
-966 NEGTN
+966 TEGTN
-971 EEESES
+971 QEESES

-984 KYGAY
+984 KYGAS

-1003 NGVTFNKIQF
+1003 NGVQFTKIQF
-1013 SLSNSYLENL
+1013 TLSTSYLENL

-1037 TVYNNTQPIQTGT
+1037 TVYNNGQKIQTGT
-1050 NASIIRSNLQGKVIT
+1050 DASTIRSNLQGKVIT
-1065 SIRINK
+1065 SIQINK

-1109 TTYGSTTDSSRFIYA
+1109 TTYGSTTDSSSFIYA
-1124 TAKEGDSEGTQISN
+1124 TAEEGDSEGTQISN
-1138 IVTNNNNNEGTPA
+1138 MVTNKNDNAGTQS

-1156 YTVGTYYIVSESG
+1156 YTTDTYYIVPSSG
-1169 QYVLDTRYTDRAVGE
+1169 QYVLNTLYTGNEVGE
-1184 MVVDVEDNATNAT
+1184 MVVDGEGNAT

-1204 DTEYK
+1204 DTDYK
-1209 QFSVVFRPEGNNQ
+1209 QFSVVFQPEGNNQ

-1234 RDLDLNNLATGTDTF
+1234 RDLDLDKLAKDTDTF
-1249 YILNTGETPQWT
+1249 YILNKGETPKWT
-1261 SFIQYTRHDRS
+1261 DFIQYMRHDGS
-1272 PIEEIDFSGEFE
+1272 PIEDIEFSGEFE
-1284 DYLYIESEGNVS
+1284 DYLTINGSNVE
-1296 LLDNSAFLFEY
+1296 LLNSSAFIFEY
-1307 NTTSYATKLSLMFDG
+1307 NTTSYATKLSLMLNG
-1322 KELGSVDVYIKLYNT
+1322 NALGSVDVYIELYNT
-1337 GDQTIYEYIASQIQI
+1337 EDQTIYEYIASQIQI
-1352 SKENVPYNPTTQI
+1352 SKDNVSYNPTTQI

-1372 MLVYDSTSYTLLSS
+1372 MLVYDTSAYTLPNS
-1386 RLDSSYFNGGY
+1386 RSDNNNYFDSSY
-1397 TMHIRNIDTANTTY
+1397 TMYIRNADTANTY
-1411 YRVGADGNTFTLT
+1411 YSTGENQNTFTLR

-1441 LYFNQGNETGSSNAK
+1441 LYFNQGSETGSTNAK
-1456 AIMHVPLINS
+1456 AIMYVPLINS

-1472 VKYNSGVEDNLTLK
+1472 VKYSSGVEDNRTLE

-1508 ATQIMN
+1508 ATQIIKEVS
-1514 DAQYYS
+1514 YYE
-1520 NSTDEIGLIRPIR
+1520 NSTGENGLIRPIR
-1533 DGGSSYSVTTTIT
+1533 DGGYSVTPTIT

-1553 GTNLTNESIV
+1553 GTNLTNKSII
-1563 KAIDSNEGY
+1563 KGIDSNNGY

-1601 QIFYYLLKITPDI
+1601 QIFYYLLKIIPDI
-1614 NVEASTYAYTSY
+1614 NVEASTYAYTNY
-1626 GEEGEE
+1626 GEKGEE

-1657 GFSRFNVSKIL
+1657 GFSRFNVSKML
-1668 SKDIDI
+1668 SSSITI

-1680 SSSEVSLAFKVSGS
+1680 SSSKVSLAFKVSGS
-1694 YTTAD
+1694 YTENDETKY
-1699 GGDTFTDQMVI
+1699 FTDQMVI
-1710 LDDITSDCA
+1710 LDNITSDCA
-1719 IDIRNIAGS
+1719 INISKTLDS
-1728 YLYLQLL
+1728 YLCLQLCD
-1735 EILKV
+1735 IFKV
-1740 GVVNIESVELIVRS
+1740 TSVNIESVELIVRS

-1765 SSLVFNNDGICEN
+1765 KLTFTQGIYTDSEGSN
-1778 SSAVAEFIEDQDT
+1778 AVAEFISEQDS

-1821 YTFPKQWAED
+1821 YTFPEQWAED

-1842 EGSTFNYVVKTSE
+1842 EGSTFDYVVKTSE

-1880 GAEQYYTIVL
+1880 GAEQYYTIIL
-1890 NDESNSSYNAR
+1890 NDENNSSYNAR
-1901 FTLGDK
+1901 FTTNEGN

-1912 NGVYT
+1912 DGVYT
-1917 WELENADTADNPREQ
+1917 WELKNAVAETGDSRDR

-1965 NEDVDFKSYTYNTHS
+1965 NEDVDFESYAYNTHS
-1980 YIDDNGLEPY
+1980 YIDDKGLSPY
-1990 HFKLT
+1990 QFKLT

-2001 EDTTIEFSVYT
+2001 KDTTIKFSVYT

-2028 SYARKKTEGD
+2028 SYARKMTEGE
-2038 NPVEVASTLV
+2038 NPVEVASNLV
-2048 GGKNIDFSSVYDI
+2048 GGQNINFSKVYDI
-2061 ELDNTATTDYTV
+2061 KLNNAEATGYTV
-2073 TAVMGSANNSD
+2073 TAEMRSANNND
-2084 HRFVKI
+2084 HKFVKI
-2090 DDNQFVV
+2090 ENNQFVV

-2114 LDAKNE
+2114 LDAQNE

-2142 ITGASSLAG
+2142 ITGESSLAG
-2151 VDDYNLITKSNRNHL
+2151 QNYDLIANDNNPNKDYL
-2166 YINSIDGDPAVETA
+2166 YINASGTAIDND
-2180 RTKLTYSASST
+2180 RTTLTYSASST
-2191 SSAVDISEGIFKY
+2191 SSAVDTSMGIFADSK
-2204 PTSTSVTIKD
+2204 STSVTIKD

-2223 INITMHFEFIAST
+2223 INITMHFAFSAST
-2236 EENNPTESI
+2236 EGNK
-2245 TFTASN
+2245 
-2251 EEDEPTESITFTYT
+2251 PTESITFTYT

-2271 VTVDTNYPMPD
+2271 VTVDTNYPVPD
-2282 GKTELE
+2282 DKTELE

-2309 PIYNED
+2309 PIYNIGENAN
-2315 TTRFTAYQNNLNTDT
+2315 RFTAYRNNLNADK
-2330 NVTVQGSQI
+2330 NGTVQGSQI
-2339 TEGLTADKIRVVIQE
+2339 TEGLTADTISVVIQE

-2359 IWQYSTSGIG
+2359 IWQYSRSGIG

-2374 ASNAIEEEDLDQ
+2374 ASNAIALGQ

-2397 TNDTDGDKTDQN
+2397 TNDTDKDKTDQN

-2454 GVINNE
+2454 GVINNK
-2460 DEDDDTTSTVT
+2460 DGTT
-2471 QETTTSSTVT
+2471 STVT

-2487 DKTNTNNIFSGDRM
+2487 DKTNTNDIFSGDRM
-2501 FQVQISNNLLTDD
+2501 FQVQIANTLTNSD
-2514 TYYIVFKGIR
+2514 TYYLVFK
-2524 QSGNDESEVGSGS
+2524 
-2537 ETNTLTE
+2537 
-2544 GDTETDGG
+2544 DTKDQF
-2552 SGTDVNSE
+2552 
-2560 SYYASY
+2560 YASY
-2566 PQYISLQDQGSRQ
+2566 AQYISLEDQGSNQ

-2585 SMYDLEYV
+2585 SMQGKEYF
-2593 GTFKASDI
+2593 GTYRASAI

-2606 GFGENG
+2606 GFDGYG
-2612 VMTKTARTT
+2612 LMQKTKED
-2621 NESGTVTTS
+2621 NSGKEA
-2630 TVNITADD
+2630 ITEDD
-2638 LESITNVDENNA
+2638 LESITNVDVNNA

-2661 QLYYGGNKVDYDY
+2661 QLYYGGNKVDYSYFEENLTSDY
-2674 FKKNIED
+2674 NVD
-2681 HSVSATSSPEGET
+2681 TSSAKIN
-2694 DEINK
+2694 EIKSLN
-2699 IKLLQPI
+2699 PI
-2706 ESISVENGVSQV
+2706 SQISVANGVSQV
-2718 VITNGNENLIYKS
+2718 VITTDTGSLTYEDKLE
-2731 TTGYTEPLS
+2731 TGYTKPLL
-2740 TEYYFMPK
+2740 TTYYFMPR

-2765 TVNRTYPSIVQQLGI
+2765 TVNRTYSSIVQQLGI

-2795 EGKATIQFKI
+2795 DGKATIQFEI
-2805 IYYRMGDNNTGY
+2805 IYYSTDYTT
-2817 KENVPEES
+2817 NVPETS

-2846 TPDENNPD
+2846 TYTGTNYD
-2854 QGTNEYIAYSPKR
+2854 QGTNEYIAYSPMR

-2892 KITYSSTGGYSETF
+2892 KITYRSDGGYSETF

-2926 YTISTDQTGN
+2926 KTISTDEEGFG
-2936 SVISNVNNPFSVY
+2936 VVSNVNNPFGVY
-2949 SVTSDGKYS
+2949 SVTSEGNYS
-2958 PFILTSTDSTEGEL
+2958 AFTLTSTDSTKGEL
-2972 SIKHRYG
+2972 SIKHQYG

-2994 LTLDQPVSGRM
+2994 LTLNQTISGRA
-3005 INDSE
+3005 INNKD
-3010 NFDQKFAYTY
+3010 NFDQKFAY
-3020 KYTPQDSTEE
+3020 
-3030 IEKVNDDL
+3030 
-3038 DNWILSGS
+3038 SGS
-3046 TYTYNGK
+3046 SNLKNWQKSEIDGK
-3053 PSAITF
+3053 TTGYAYKTADGNRQTSAITF
-3059 SAVKEVIFGN
+3059 GAVKEVIFGN
-3069 QYYMIEGE
+3069 QYYMIEGV

-3086 YFCLK
+3086 YFYLR

-3121 MLNIEYNAGSGES
+3121 MLNIEYSAGSAE
-3134 NPGSYAITTNNV
+3134 NDPGSYAINTNDV

-3170 YTESTIDGNGPTN
+3170 YAQNTNGEGQS
-3183 NQYLQANG
+3183 NQYLEKNDD
-3191 SDGYKPITGDN
+3191 DGYKAVIGDN
-3202 PRTTVVETDYSEV
+3202 PGTQEKEDDYDQTS
-3215 DMWQTE
+3215 MWPTQATS
-3221 PRKYFNSPNFKY
+3221 YFNSPNFKY

-3238 ATFYSIN
+3238 ANFYSIN
-3245 EEDNT
+3245 KEDNT
-3250 AGKELGNADMPKATS
+3250 ADQWLSTATMPKATF
-3265 YTLAEKRDGTWDSST
+3265 YTLAEKSGSTWST
-3280 TLSYSLG
+3280 NYGSDDTALSYTL
-3287 GKNYQITVNTT
+3287 KEQTYKMTVTAGSDV
-3298 NNQLSLTITD
+3298 SLTIKADT
-3308 ATASIIQETANKIV
+3308 TSITNEIAKDITANINSLLPSGIIAEYDTFESNTNELTV
-3322 EDLKSKL
+3322 KL
-3329 QGGVTVST
+3329 DVG
-3337 PTVASSTDSITL
+3337 D
-3349 NLTTEAT
+3349 AT
-3356 KVQITS
+3356 KVELIS
-3362 GSNEYNLATTTTQ
+3362 VSNEYDLATTTTQ

-3389 FVSGTVNNEF
+3389 FISGTFENEF

-3406 IQVPSFAG
+3406 IQVPAFAG

-3424 MKLVIRL
+3424 MILVIRL
-3431 KYHNGETVEYTDLQT
+3431 KYENNGTVEYTDLQT

-3453 VQIVELDKVVADGE
+3453 VQIVEIDKVVADGE
-3467 FFALS
+3467 GITLS
-3472 DVFIVTDGQG
+3472 SVFTVADGQG
-3482 TTLGE
+3482 TNLVEDT
-3487 EKISYLNDTL
+3487 SYLNDTL

-3517 ETIVSDVSVSRS
+3517 ATFVSDVSVSRS

-3568 YIYPNNQTQSGE
+3568 YIYPDNQTQSGE
-3580 EYTGYR
+3580 KYTGTGDS
-3586 GGSKGILTFTDSDA
+3586 GGSKGILTFVDIGGDEG
-3600 NGILDGEET
+3600 NKILDGAET
-3609 IEFKIQAI
+3609 ITFKIQAI

-3631 GSNSYYTV
+3631 GSNSYYTI
-3639 DKYYIAQVD
+3639 DKYYIAQVK
-3648 KDANSQTDNSLNYR
+3648 KDASSEETLNYR
-3662 VSHRYYVTGRYY
+3662 VSHRYYVTGKYY
-3674 SMSGATTDQIIRK
+3674 SMSGATTDQIIRR
-3687 LINSSPDDNAI
+3687 LLNSGTDDNIFTSLSA
-3698 YTDLTDWTPHVDVDG
+3698 WTPANPP
-3713 ETQTNPNAVLTLRD
+3713 ETNSNAVLTLRD
-3727 ADVDNT
+3727 AEVNNT
-3733 TVSNGSVKGFDKDY
+3733 TVSNGSVKGFNKDY
-3747 IWFMIDPLGGNG
+3747 IWFMIDPLGGSG
-3759 SGNVSINNDYSNR
+3759 SGDVSINNDYSKRNEN
-3772 SADDYGRITYESNY
+3772 DYNYGRITYGPKY
-3786 SYDQYI
+3786 TYDQYI

-3830 GWASNFRPTTSS
+3830 GWAEDFRA

>member
-22 EIKPKWKVWM
+22 EIKPKWKLWM

-42 IIAGATLLG
+42 LIAGATLLG
-51 VYLARGGQ
+51 VYLSRGGQ
-59 TGETPVYPSEITF
+59 TGETPVYPSGITF
-72 VQNDSYLE
+72 VQDDSYLE
-80 LYNNGQLEVTDNF
+80 LYNQANGQLEVTDNF

-106 NQRSVNLSLDGNE
+106 NQRSVNLSLDGNS
-119 RHSADGKITFND
+119 RTSADGQYISNG
-131 VVRVPSVVQLN
+131 VIRVPSVVQLN
-142 TPFTVELRKKPL
+142 TPFTVELITEHL
-154 QDENDKKVDW
+154 QDENGEYILENGEQVDW

-185 ISVKV
+185 INVKV

-201 IILNEDGNP
+201 IILNDDGNP

-259 PSSDNVSSDNVM
+259 SSSDNVT

-303 SQFDA
+303 SQLNA
-308 EQNLIKD
+308 EDDLAESGVTN
-315 GQTGE
+315 E
-320 GYYTQMVNI
+320 NYYTQMVSM
-329 LSSSQDST
+329 LASSQDSAY
-337 LLTSTRIDIGTAD
+337 LTSTRIDIGTAD

-391 NLVAV
+391 NLMAV

-408 YTDKQGQ
+408 YTDRQGQ
-415 TKDPTLGDDAFL
+415 TIDPTLGNDAFL

-434 VKIDG
+434 VVIDG

-449 LSNKGHSYW
+449 LSNKGNSYW
-458 DILSSQ
+458 SVISSQ
-464 VATIEVRIGLLI
+464 VATIQVKVGLLI

-520 LDYLDDGSIDSQ
+520 LDYSGDGSIISQ
-532 TEDLKQYMYVPEQ
+532 TEDLSQYMYVPEQ

-581 GLYSVGLEELNLYC
+581 GLYSVGLEELYLYC
-595 IERTSLT
+595 IESTSLT

-624 VSENGLYR
+624 VSEDGLYR
-632 IARMSEAISVDVKKE
+632 IARMSEAISIDVKKE

-662 FVVNEDD
+662 FVVNEDNQ
-669 KMYYI
+669 MYYI

-689 RDSVEVFSEQL
+689 SDSVEVFSEQL
-700 GSMTLTIYNS
+700 GSMTLTIYDS

-723 EGNFTLVRSDFSINQ
+723 EGNFILVRSDFSINQ

-756 IDTQNDDLGVIIN
+756 IVTQNDDLGVIVN
-769 SFTLTYNTHNIVWDG
+769 SFTLTYNTQDENNIVWGG
-784 GNGFIVSDLLENQ
+784 GNGFRVSDLLENQ
-797 TVMIYDPIAQSIT
+797 TVMIYDPIAKSIT
-810 LEYDPSYQTYLTGAS
+810 LEYDPNDQIYLTGDS

-830 QTLDAESG
+830 QTLDADSG
-838 ETVLNISLGETP
+838 ETVLNISLGGTP
-850 IVAQDG
+850 IEAQDG

-865 LFFGENF
+865 RFFGENF

-913 NGNGNTVVID
+913 NGNGSIVVID
-923 IVSLDENVETGSAD
+923 IVSLDGNVETGSAD

-952 DVFFNSN
+952 DVFFNNDLNPAST
-959 LDPDSSI
+959 I
-966 NEGTN
+966 GVTN
-971 EEESES
+971 QEESDS

-984 KYGAY
+984 KYGAFNNS

-1003 NGVTFNKIQF
+1003 NGVTFNRIQF
-1013 SLSNSYLENL
+1013 SLSTSYLENL
-1023 GSAIVDLFGTDGML
+1023 GSAIVDLFGTNGML
-1037 TVYNNTQPIQTGT
+1037 TVYNNGQAIQTGT
-1050 NASIIRSNLQGKVIT
+1050 DASTIRSNLQGKVIT
-1065 SIRINK
+1065 SIQINK

-1124 TAKEGDSEGTQISN
+1124 TDEDGDSEGTQISN
-1138 IVTNNNNNEGTPA
+1138 MVTNNNNAGKQS

-1156 YTVGTYYIVSESG
+1156 YTVGTYYIEPSSG
-1169 QYVLDTRYTDRAVGE
+1169 QYVLKTQYTGSAVGE
-1184 MVVDVEDNATNAT
+1184 MVVRDGNAT

-1204 DTEYK
+1204 DTDYK
-1209 QFSVVFRPEGNNQ
+1209 QFSVVFQPEGNNQ

-1234 RDLDLNNLATGTDTF
+1234 RDLDLDNLATGTDTF
-1249 YILNTGETPQWT
+1249 YILNKGETPQWT
-1261 SFIQYTRHDRS
+1261 DFIQYMRHDGS
-1272 PIEEIDFSGEFE
+1272 PIEDIEFSGKFE
-1284 DYLYIESEGNVS
+1284 DYLTISGNNVE
-1296 LLDNSAFLFEY
+1296 LLNSSAFIFEY
-1307 NTTSYATKLSLMFDG
+1307 NTTSYATKLSLMLNG
-1322 KELGSVDVYIKLYNT
+1322 NELGSVDVYIELYNT
-1337 GDQTIYEYIASQIQI
+1337 EDQTIYEYIASQIQI
-1352 SKENVPYNPTTQI
+1352 SKDNVSYNPTTQI

-1372 MLVYDSTSYTLLSS
+1372 MLVYDTSAYTLPNS
-1386 RLDSSYFNGGY
+1386 RSDNNNYFDSSY
-1397 TMHIRNIDTANTTY
+1397 TMYIRNADTANTY
-1411 YRVGADGNTFTLT
+1411 YSTGENQNTFTLR

-1441 LYFNQGNETGSSNAK
+1441 LYFNQGSETGSTNAK
-1456 AIMHVPLINS
+1456 AIMYVPLINS

-1472 VKYNSGVEDNLTLK
+1472 VEYNSGVEDNRTLE

-1508 ATQIMN
+1508 ATQIIKEVS
-1514 DAQYYS
+1514 YYE
-1520 NSTDEIGLIRPIR
+1520 NSTGENGLIRPIR
-1533 DGGSSYSVTTTIT
+1533 DGGYSVTPTIT

-1553 GTNLTNESIV
+1553 GTNLTNKSII
-1563 KAIDSNEGY
+1563 KGIDSNNGY
-1572 LDLNHLTNDT
+1572 LDLNHLANDT

-1614 NVEASTYAYTSY
+1614 NVEASTYAYTNY

-1668 SKDIDI
+1668 SDKITT

-1680 SSSEVSLAFKVSGS
+1680 SSSEVSLAFKVSGN
-1694 YTTAD
+1694 YNEND
-1699 GGDTFTDQMVI
+1699 EPKYFTDQMVI
-1710 LDDITSDCA
+1710 LDNITSDCA
-1719 IDIRNIAGS
+1719 IDIRNIDGS
-1728 YLYLQLL
+1728 YLYLQLCD
-1735 EILKV
+1735 IFDTTS
-1740 GVVNIESVELIVRS
+1740 VNIESVELIVRS

-1765 SSLVFNNDGICEN
+1765 TLSFTGGIYTDSEDLK
-1778 SSAVAEFIEDQDT
+1778 AVAEFISKQDAS
-1791 LGTSSVNRAIFAN
+1791 GTSSVNRAIFAN

-1821 YTFPKQWAED
+1821 YTFPEQWAED

-1842 EGSTFNYVVKTSE
+1842 EGSTFDYVVKTSE
-1855 RIEIV
+1855 RIEIA

-1869 SLEQKYKRSIY
+1869 SLEKKYKRSIY

-1890 NDESNSSYNAR
+1890 NDKSNSSYNAR
-1901 FTLGDK
+1901 FTTNEGN

-1912 NGVYT
+1912 DGVYT
-1917 WELENADTADNPREQ
+1917 WELKNAVAETGDSRDR
-1932 TLTVQLVSNSTA
+1932 TLTVQLVSKSDA

-1953 VPDLLQIKLVDG
+1953 VSDLLQIKLVDG
-1965 NEDVDFKSYTYNTHS
+1965 KEGVDFASYAYNTHS
-1980 YIDDNGLEPY
+1980 IEENGLSPY
-1990 HFKLT
+1990 QFKLT

-2001 EDTTIEFSVYT
+2001 KDTTIKFSVYT

-2028 SYARKKTEGD
+2028 SYARKMTEGD
-2038 NPVEVASTLV
+2038 NPVEVASNLV
-2048 GGKNIDFSSVYDI
+2048 GGQDINFSKVYDI
-2061 ELDNTATTDYTV
+2061 KLNNAEATGYTV
-2073 TAVMGSANNSD
+2073 TAEMRSANNND
-2084 HRFVKI
+2084 HKFVKI
-2090 DDNQFVV
+2090 ENNQFVV

-2107 FKYTITF
+2107 FDFTITF
-2114 LDAKNE
+2114 DDGN
-2120 PTDKKFTFTDTL
+2120 TFTFTDTL

-2142 ITGASSLAG
+2142 ITGESSLAG
-2151 VDDYNLITKSNRNHL
+2151 QDYDLIANDNNPNKDYL
-2166 YINSIDGDPAVETA
+2166 YINASGTAIDND
-2180 RTKLTYSASST
+2180 RTTLTYSASST
-2191 SSAVDISEGIFKY
+2191 SSAVDTSMGIFADSK
-2204 PTSTSVTIKD
+2204 STSVTIKD

-2223 INITMHFEFIAST
+2223 INITMHFAFSAST
-2236 EENNPTESI
+2236 EGNK
-2245 TFTASN
+2245 
-2251 EEDEPTESITFTYT
+2251 PTESITFTYT

-2271 VTVDTNYPMPD
+2271 VTVDTNYPVPD
-2282 GKTELE
+2282 KTNELT

-2299 NALSDFILSN
+2299 NTLSDFILSS
-2309 PIYNED
+2309 PIYNEN
-2315 TTRFTAYQNNLNTDT
+2315 TTRFTAYQNNLNADK
-2330 NVTVQGSQI
+2330 NGTVQGSQI
-2339 TEGLTADKIRVVIQE
+2339 TEGLTADTISVVIQE

-2359 IWQYSTSGIG
+2359 IWQYSQGGIG
-2369 DTQYY
+2369 TTQYY
-2374 ASNAIEEEDLDQ
+2374 ASNAINLTQGQ

-2454 GVINNE
+2454 GVIDNG
-2460 DEDDDTTSTVT
+2460 DDTT
-2471 QETTTSSTVT
+2471 STVT

-2487 DKTNTNNIFSGDRM
+2487 DKTNTNDIFSGDRM
-2501 FQVQISNNLLTDD
+2501 FQVQIANTLTNDD
-2514 TYYIVFKGIR
+2514 TYYLVFKG
-2524 QSGNDESEVGSGS
+2524 
-2537 ETNTLTE
+2537 
-2544 GDTETDGG
+2544 TD
-2552 SGTDVNSE
+2552 DKF
-2560 SYYASY
+2560 YASY
-2566 PQYISLQDQGSRQ
+2566 AQYISLEDQGSNQ

-2585 SMYDLEYV
+2585 SMQDKEYY
-2593 GTFKASDI
+2593 GTYRASAI
-2601 ENAGI
+2601 ENEGI
-2606 GFGENG
+2606 GFDGTGLMQKTIRNENG
-2612 VMTKTARTT
+2612 STT
-2621 NESGTVTTS
+2621 VEA
-2630 TVNITADD
+2630 ITEGD
-2638 LESITNVDENNA
+2638 LESITNVDANNA

-2661 QLYYGGNKVDYDY
+2661 QLYYGGNKVDYSYFEKNLTPPDY
-2674 FKKNIED
+2674 NVD
-2681 HSVSATSSPEGET
+2681 TDSAQIN
-2694 DEINK
+2694 EIKSLN
-2699 IKLLQPI
+2699 PI
-2706 ESISVENGVSQV
+2706 SQISVANGVSQV
-2718 VITNGNENLIYKS
+2718 VITTDTGSLNYRDKS
-2731 TTGYTEPLS
+2731 ETGYTKSLS
-2740 TEYYFMPK
+2740 TTYYFMPR

-2765 TVNRTYPSIVQQLGI
+2765 TVNRTYSSIVQQLGI

-2795 EGKATIQFKI
+2795 DGKATIQFEI
-2805 IYYRMGDNNTGY
+2805 IYYSTDYTT
-2817 KENVPEES
+2817 NVPETS

-2846 TPDENNPD
+2846 TYTGTNYD
-2854 QGTNEYIAYSPKR
+2854 QGTNEYIAYSPMR

-2892 KITYSSTGGYSETF
+2892 KITYSSEGGYSETF

-2926 YTISTDQTGN
+2926 YTISTDEEGFG
-2936 SVISNVNNPFSVY
+2936 VISNVNNPFGVY
-2949 SVTSDGKYS
+2949 SVTSDGNYS
-2958 PFILTSTDSTEGEL
+2958 PFILTSTDSTKGEL
-2972 SIKHRYG
+2972 SIKHQYG

-2994 LTLDQPVSGRM
+2994 LTLNQTISGRA
-3005 INDSE
+3005 INNKD
-3010 NFDQKFAYTY
+3010 NFDQKFAY
-3020 KYTPQDSTEE
+3020 
-3030 IEKVNDDL
+3030 
-3038 DNWILSGS
+3038 SGS
-3046 TYTYNGK
+3046 SNLKNWQKSEIDGK
-3053 PSAITF
+3053 TTGYAYKTADGNRQTSAITF
-3059 SAVKEVIFGN
+3059 GAVKEVIFGN
-3069 QYYMIEGE
+3069 QYYMIEGV

-3086 YFCLK
+3086 YFYLR

-3121 MLNIEYNAGSGES
+3121 MLNIEYSAGSAE
-3134 NPGSYAITTNNV
+3134 NDPGSYAINTNDV

-3170 YTESTIDGNGPTN
+3170 YTQNTNGEGQS
-3183 NQYLQANG
+3183 NQYLAKNKD
-3191 SDGYKPITGDN
+3191 DGYTAITNGDN
-3202 PRTTVVETDYSEV
+3202 PGTSEV
-3215 DMWQTE
+3215 ENDYDQTSMWPTQATS
-3221 PRKYFNSPNFKY
+3221 YFNSPNFKY

-3250 AGKELGNADMPKATS
+3250 ADQLLSTATMPKATS
-3265 YTLAEKRDGTWDSST
+3265 YTLAEKSGSTWSTNYNGSSDDT
-3280 TLSYSLG
+3280 TLSYTLDEQTYKMKVAAG
-3287 GKNYQITVNTT
+3287 ATV
-3298 NNQLSLTITD
+3298 SLTIT
-3308 ATASIIQETANKIV
+3308 AETASITDEIAKDITANINSLLPSGITAEYDTFESNTNELTV
-3322 EDLKSKL
+3322 KL
-3329 QGGVTVST
+3329 DVG
-3337 PTVASSTDSITL
+3337 D
-3349 NLTTEAT
+3349 AT
-3356 KVQITS
+3356 KVELIS
-3362 GSNEYNLATTTTQ
+3362 VSNEYDLATTTTQ

-3389 FVSGTVNNEF
+3389 FISGTFENEF

-3406 IQVPSFAG
+3406 IQVPAFAG

-3424 MKLVIRL
+3424 MILVIRL
-3431 KYHNGETVEYTDLQT
+3431 KYENNGTVEYTDLQT

-3453 VQIVELDKVVADGE
+3453 VQIVENAKVVADGE
-3467 FFALS
+3467 GIDLKS
-3472 DVFIVTDGQG
+3472 VFTVADGQG
-3482 TTLGE
+3482 TDLKNDTT
-3487 EKISYLNDTL
+3487 YLNDTL

-3506 ARFNISLTRDN
+3506 ARFNISLTRGA
-3517 ETIVSDVSVSRS
+3517 ETIASDVSVSRS

-3550 QSGDTIT
+3550 QSGDTIK

-3568 YIYPNNQTQSGE
+3568 YIYPDNQTQSGE
-3580 EYTGYR
+3580 KYTGTGDS

-3600 NGILDGEET
+3600 NEILDGAET
-3609 IEFKIQAI
+3609 ITFKIQAI
-3617 TNDYIYVENAQRLS
+3617 TTDYIYVENAQRLS
-3631 GSNSYYTV
+3631 GSNSYYTI

-3648 KDANSQTDNSLNYR
+3648 KDTDSQTDNSLNYR
-3662 VSHRYYVTGRYY
+3662 VSHRYYVTGKYY

-3687 LINSSPDDNAI
+3687 LINSNSSSTTDI
-3698 YTDLTDWTPHVDVDG
+3698 YTDLAAWTPRVDG
-3713 ETQTNPNAVLTLRD
+3713 ETQTNSDAILTLRD
-3727 ADVDNT
+3727 AAVDNT
-3733 TVSNGSVKGFDKDY
+3733 TVSNGSVKGFDKNY
-3747 IWFMIDPLGGNG
+3747 IWFMIDPLGGSG
-3759 SGNVSINNDYSNR
+3759 SGDVSINNDYSKRN
-3772 SADDYGRITYESNY
+3772 DTNYGRITYGSNY
-3786 SYDQYI
+3786 TYDQYI

-3830 GWASNFRPTTSS
+3830 GWAEDFRA

>member
-22 EIKPKWKVWM
+22 EIKPKWKLWM

-42 IIAGATLLG
+42 LIAGATLLG
-51 VYLARGGQ
+51 VYLSRGGQ
-59 TGETPVYPSEITF
+59 TGETPVYPSGITF
-72 VQNDSYLE
+72 VQDDSYLE
-80 LYNNGQLEVTDNF
+80 LYNQANGQLEVTDNF

-106 NQRSVNLSLDGNE
+106 NQRSVNLSLDGNS
-119 RHSADGKITFND
+119 RTSADGQYISNG
-131 VVRVPSVVQLN
+131 VIRVPSVVQLN
-142 TPFTVELRKKPL
+142 TPFTVELITEHL
-154 QDENDKKVDW
+154 QDENGEYILENGEQVDW

-185 ISVKV
+185 INVKV

-201 IILNEDGNP
+201 IILNDDGNP

-225 FIPAKSEYMYSDDVN
+225 FIPAKSEYMYSDVTYN
-240 SEQGNITS
+240 SNSSSWQENVAS

-259 PSSDNVSSDNVM
+259 SSSDNVT

-303 SQFDA
+303 SQLIA
-308 EQNLIKD
+308 EQELAESGVTN
-315 GQTGE
+315 E
-320 GYYTQMVNI
+320 NYYTQMVSM
-329 LSSSQDST
+329 LASSQDSAY
-337 LLTSTRIDIGTAD
+337 LTSTRIDIGTAD

-391 NLVAV
+391 NLMAV

-408 YTDKQGQ
+408 YTDRQGQ
-415 TKDPTLGDDAFL
+415 TIDPTLGNDAFL
-427 QVSGGDV
+427 QVSGGDKV
-434 VKIDG
+434 VIDG

-449 LSNKGHSYW
+449 LSNKGNSYW
-458 DILSSQ
+458 SVMSSQ
-464 VATIEVRIGLLI
+464 VATIQVKVGLLI

-482 IGLYQSNGAPLL
+482 KGLYQSNGAPLL

-520 LDYLDDGSIDSQ
+520 LDYLGDGSIDPQ

-555 AYFGEDVDTSTVI
+555 AYFGEGVDTSTVI

-581 GLYSVGLEELNLYC
+581 GLYSVGLEELYLYC
-595 IERTSLT
+595 IERTSLK

-669 KMYYI
+669 QMYYI

-689 RDSVEVFSEQL
+689 SDSVEVFSEQL

-723 EGNFTLVRSDFSINQ
+723 EGNFILVRSDFSINQ

-756 IDTQNDDLGVIIN
+756 IVTQNDDLGVIVN
-769 SFTLTYNTHNIVWDG
+769 SFTLTYNTQEENNIVWGG
-784 GNGFIVSDLLENQ
+784 GNGFRVSDLLENQ
-797 TVMIYDPIAQSIT
+797 TVMIYDPIAKSIT
-810 LEYDPSYQTYLTGAS
+810 LEYDPNDQIYLTGDS

-838 ETVLNISLGETP
+838 ETVLNISLGDTP
-850 IVAQDG
+850 IEAQDG
-856 QSALTALFN
+856 QNALTALFN
-865 LFFGENF
+865 RFFGENF

-913 NGNGNTVVID
+913 NGNGSIVVID
-923 IVSLDENVETGSAD
+923 IVSLDGNVETGSAD

-952 DVFFNSN
+952 NVFFNNDLNPAST
-959 LDPDSSI
+959 I
-966 NEGTN
+966 GVTN
-971 EEESES
+971 QEESES
-977 TISVAMS
+977 TISIAMS
-984 KYGAY
+984 KYGASG
-989 NNTIILANQVRLEV
+989 NTINLANQVRLEV
-1003 NGVTFNKIQF
+1003 NGVTFNRIQF
-1013 SLSNSYLENL
+1013 SLSTSYLENL
-1023 GSAIVDLFGTDGML
+1023 GSAIVDLFGTNGML
-1037 TVYNNTQPIQTGT
+1037 TVYNNGQAIQPGT
-1050 NASIIRSNLQGKVIT
+1050 DASTIRSNLQGKVIT
-1065 SIRINK
+1065 SIQINK

-1124 TAKEGDSEGTQISN
+1124 TAEKGDSEGTQISN
-1138 IVTNNNNNEGTPA
+1138 MVTNNNEGTQS
-1151 SFGSL
+1151 SFGRL
-1156 YTVGTYYIVSESG
+1156 YKIGTYYIVPSSG
-1169 QYVLDTRYTDRAVGE
+1169 QYVLDTQNTSAVGE
-1184 MVVDVEDNATNAT
+1184 MVVRDGNAT

-1204 DTEYK
+1204 DTDYK
-1209 QFSVVFRPEGNNQ
+1209 QFSVVFQPEGNNQ

-1249 YILNTGETPQWT
+1249 YILNIGTTPQWT
-1261 SFIQYTRHDRS
+1261 DFIQYTRHDGS
-1272 PIEEIDFSGEFE
+1272 SIEDIEFSGKFE
-1284 DYLYIESEGNVS
+1284 DYLTISGNNVE
-1296 LLDNSAFLFEY
+1296 LLNSSAFIFEY
-1307 NTTSYATKLSLMFDG
+1307 NTTSYATKLSLMLNG
-1322 KELGSVDVYIKLYNT
+1322 KELGSVDVYIELYDSE
-1337 GDQTIYEYIASQIQI
+1337 DQSIYEYIASQIQI
-1352 SKENVPYNPTTQI
+1352 SKNDTQYNSTTQT

-1372 MLVYDSTSYTLLSS
+1372 MLVYDTSAYTLPNFRSEDDYFDNSYTM
-1386 RLDSSYFNGGY
+1386 Y
-1397 TMHIRNIDTANTTY
+1397 IRNADTANTY
-1411 YRVGADGNTFTLT
+1411 YSTGENQNSFTLR

-1441 LYFNQGNETGSSNAK
+1441 LYFNEGSATGSTNAK
-1456 AIMHVPLINS
+1456 AIMYVPLINS

-1472 VKYNSGVEDNLTLK
+1472 VKYSSGVEANRTLE

-1508 ATQIMN
+1508 ATQIMQ

-1520 NSTDEIGLIRPIR
+1520 NSTSENGLIKPIR
-1533 DGGSSYSVTTTIT
+1533 DGGYSVTTTIT

-1553 GTNLTNESIV
+1553 GTNLTNESII
-1563 KAIDSNEGY
+1563 KGIDSNNGY
-1572 LDLNHLTNDT
+1572 LDLNHLANDT

-1601 QIFYYLLKITPDI
+1601 QIFYYLLKIIPDI
-1614 NVEASTYAYTSY
+1614 NVEASTYAYTNY

-1632 HIRVDQNSRQ
+1632 HIRVDQNSHQ
-1642 TFDLDKIYDETTLNE
+1642 TFELDKIYDETTLNE

-1668 SKDIDI
+1668 SDKINI

-1680 SSSEVSLAFKVSGS
+1680 SSSKVSLAFKVSGS
-1694 YTTAD
+1694 YKENDETKY
-1699 GGDTFTDQMVI
+1699 FTDQMVI
-1710 LDDITSDCA
+1710 LDNITSDCA
-1719 IDIRNIAGS
+1719 INIGNNINS
-1728 YLYLQLL
+1728 YLYLQLSD
-1735 EILKV
+1735 ILSENATNI
-1740 GVVNIESVELIVRS
+1740 NIEGVELIVRS

-1765 SSLVFNNDGICEN
+1765 TLSFTGGIYTDSEDLK
-1778 SSAVAEFIEDQDT
+1778 AVAEFISKQDAS
-1791 LGTSSVNRAIFAN
+1791 GTSSVNRAIFAN

-1821 YTFPKQWAED
+1821 YTFPEQWAED

-1842 EGSTFNYVVKTSE
+1842 KGSTFDYVVKTSE

-1869 SLEQKYKRSIY
+1869 SLEKKYKRSIY

-1901 FTLGDK
+1901 FTTNEGN

-1912 NGVYT
+1912 DGVYT
-1917 WELENADTADNPREQ
+1917 WELENAYTADNPREQ
-1932 TLTVQLVSNSTA
+1932 TLTVQLVSNSDA

-1953 VPDLLQIKLVDG
+1953 VSDLLQIKLVDG
-1965 NEDVDFKSYTYNTHS
+1965 KEGVDFASYAYNTHS
-1980 YIDDNGLEPY
+1980 IEENGLSPY
-1990 HFKLT
+1990 QFKLT

-2001 EDTTIEFSVYT
+2001 KDTTIKFSVYT

-2028 SYARKKTEGD
+2028 SYARKMTEGD
-2038 NPVEVASTLV
+2038 NPVEVASNLV
-2048 GGKNIDFSSVYDI
+2048 GGQDINFSKVYDI
-2061 ELDNTATTDYTV
+2061 KLNNAEATGYTV
-2073 TAVMGSANNSD
+2073 TAEMRSANNND
-2084 HRFVKI
+2084 HKFVKI
-2090 DDNQFVV
+2090 ENNQFVV

-2107 FKYTITF
+2107 FDFTITF
-2114 LDAKNE
+2114 KDNN
-2120 PTDKKFTFTDTL
+2120 TFTFTDTL

-2142 ITGASSLAG
+2142 ITGESSLAG
-2151 VDDYNLITKSNRNHL
+2151 QDYNLITNSNKDHL
-2166 YINSIDGDPAVETA
+2166 YINSIAADDPAVDTT
-2180 RTKLTYSASST
+2180 RTTLTYSASST
-2191 SSAVDISEGIFKY
+2191 SSAVDTSVGIFADSK
-2204 PTSTSVTIKD
+2204 STSVTIKD

-2223 INITMHFEFIAST
+2223 INITMHFAFSASGET
-2236 EENNPTESI
+2236 SKPS
-2245 TFTASN
+2245 
-2251 EEDEPTESITFTYT
+2251 ESITFTYT

-2271 VTVDTNYPMPD
+2271 VTVDTNYPVPD
-2282 GKTELE
+2282 GKTELT

-2299 NALSDFILSN
+2299 NTLSDFILSN
-2309 PIYNED
+2309 PIYNMGENAN
-2315 TTRFTAYQNNLNTDT
+2315 RFTAYQNNLNADKNGTEIDHQITDT
-2330 NVTVQGSQI
+2330 T
-2339 TEGLTADKIRVVIQE
+2339 TLLTSNTISVVIQE

-2359 IWQYSTSGIG
+2359 IWPYTRPKTETTASTTTTSSDSTNNGIG
-2369 DTQYY
+2369 ENQYI
-2374 ASNAIEEEDLDQ
+2374 ASNAINLTQ

-2397 TNDTDGDKTDQN
+2397 TNDTDKDKTDQN

-2454 GVINNE
+2454 GVIEDE
-2460 DEDDDTTSTVT
+2460 DEDDTDSTGT
-2471 QETTTSSTVT
+2471 QETTTSTVT

-2501 FQVQISNNLLTDD
+2501 FQVQIANTLTNDN
-2514 TYYIVFKGIR
+2514 TYYIVFKGTKD
-2524 QSGNDESEVGSGS
+2524 GN
-2537 ETNTLTE
+2537 TA
-2544 GDTETDGG
+2544 
-2552 SGTDVNSE
+2552 
-2560 SYYASY
+2560 YFASY
-2566 PQYISLQDQGSRQ
+2566 AQYISLEDQGSNQ

-2585 SMYDLEYV
+2585 SMQDKEYY
-2593 GTFKASDI
+2593 GTYRASAI

-2606 GFGENG
+2606 GFDRTGL
-2612 VMTKTARTT
+2612 MQKTVRTT
-2621 NESGTVTTS
+2621 NDSGTVTTS
-2630 TVNITADD
+2630 TVNITEDD

-2674 FKKNIED
+2674 FKANITD
-2681 HSVSATSSPEGET
+2681 YNVSATTSTADKAPIN
-2694 DEINK
+2694 EIK
-2699 IKLLQPI
+2699 SLTPI
-2706 ESISVENGVSQV
+2706 SQISVVNGVSQT
-2718 VITNGNENLIYKS
+2718 VITEDGERLSYEEKS
-2731 TTGYTEPLS
+2731 TTGYTESLS
-2740 TEYYFMPK
+2740 TKYYFMPR
-2748 IDIEVEEAFTV
+2748 IDIEVEKAFTV
-2759 NNYTEV
+2759 NNHEDV
-2765 TVNRTYPSIVQQLGI
+2765 TVNEKYPSIVQQLGI

-2795 EGKATIQFKI
+2795 DGKANIQFEI
-2805 IYYRMGDNNTGY
+2805 IYYSTDY
-2817 KENVPEES
+2817 KTNVPDTS

-2834 TLNGIDEFKHYA
+2834 TLNGITEFKHYA
-2846 TPDENNPD
+2846 TYTGTNYD
-2854 QGTNEYIAYSPKR
+2854 QGTNEYIAYSPMR

-2892 KITYSSTGGYSETF
+2892 KITYSSDGGYIETF

-2926 YTISTDQTGN
+2926 KTISTDEEGYG
-2936 SVISNVNNPFSVY
+2936 VVSNVNKPFDVY
-2949 SVTSDGKYS
+2949 SITNDGSQNNYS
-2958 PFILTSTDSTEGEL
+2958 AFTLTSTDSTKGEL

-2979 NNTSTEYSTSNFDIT
+2979 NNTSTEYSTTNFDIT
-2994 LTLDQPVSGRM
+2994 LTLNQTISGRA
-3005 INDSE
+3005 INNKD
-3010 NFDQKFAYTY
+3010 NFNQKFAYDDNENLTNWQEIKSGGATTGYAY
-3020 KYTPQDSTEE
+3020 KNADGNRQT
-3030 IEKVNDDL
+3030 
-3038 DNWILSGS
+3038 
-3046 TYTYNGK
+3046 
-3053 PSAITF
+3053 SAITF
-3059 SAVKEVIFGN
+3059 GAVKEVIFGN
-3069 QYYMIEGE
+3069 QYYMIEGV

-3086 YFCLK
+3086 YFQLK
-3091 SQYTQPSIASTGQNP
+3091 SQYTQPSIASTKHP

-3113 FDIGSIYT
+3113 FDIGSNYT
-3121 MLNIEYNAGSGES
+3121 MLNIEYSAGSAEN
-3134 NPGSYAITTNNV
+3134 NPGSYAINTNDV

-3156 INIANVGT
+3156 INIKDVGT

-3170 YTESTIDGNGPTN
+3170 YTTSTTGTAAGPTN
-3183 NQYLQANG
+3183 NKYLQANG

-3202 PRTTVVETDYSEV
+3202 PRTTEVETNYSEV
-3215 DMWQTE
+3215 DMWPTQATS
-3221 PRKYFNSPNFKY
+3221 YFDSPNFKY

-3250 AGKELGNADMPKATS
+3250 ADQLLGTATMPEATS
-3265 YTLAEKRDGTWDSST
+3265 YILATKTGGAWST
-3280 TLSYSLG
+3280 NYGSDTTALSYTLDEQTY
-3287 GKNYQITVNTT
+3287 KMTVTAGTT
-3298 NNQLSLTITD
+3298 VSLTIKADT
-3308 ATASIIQETANKIV
+3308 TSITNEIAKDITANIQSLLPSGITAAYTTI
-3322 EDLKSKL
+3322 DSNTDTLPIKL
-3329 QGGVTVST
+3329 NNIGNATN
-3337 PTVASSTDSITL
+3337 ITL
-3349 NLTTEAT
+3349 
-3356 KVQITS
+3356 TS
-3362 GSNEYNLATTTTQ
+3362 GSDEYDLATTTTQ

-3389 FVSGTVNNEF
+3389 FISGTSENEF

-3424 MKLVIRL
+3424 MILVIRL
-3431 KYHNGETVEYTDLQT
+3431 KYEKGDTVEYTDLQT

-3453 VQIVELDKVVADGE
+3453 VQIVEIDKVVADGE
-3467 FFALS
+3467 GIALS
-3472 DVFIVTDGQG
+3472 SVFNVTDGQG
-3482 TTLGE
+3482 TALTT
-3487 EKISYLNDTL
+3487 SYLNDTL
-3497 ELLIKAQST
+3497 ELLIKAKST

-3517 ETIVSDVSVSRS
+3517 ATIVSDVSVSRS
-3529 NYDSYDKTTYLSISS
+3529 NHDSYDKTTYLSISS

-3550 QSGDTIT
+3550 QSGDKIT

-3568 YIYPNNQTQSGE
+3568 YI
-3580 EYTGYR
+3580 
-3586 GGSKGILTFTDSDA
+3586 TDSNA
-3600 NGILDGEET
+3600 IGNLNSEIT
-3609 IEFKIQAI
+3609 FNIQAI
-3617 TNDYIYVENAQRLS
+3617 TNDYIYIENAQRLS
-3631 GSNSYYTV
+3631 GSNSYYTI

-3648 KDANSQTDNSLNYR
+3648 KGEDSEDNTLNYR
-3662 VSHRYYVTGRYY
+3662 VSHRYYVTGKYY

-3687 LINSSPDDNAI
+3687 LINSNSPSTTDI
-3698 YTDLTDWTPHVDVDG
+3698 YTDLSAWTPRVDG
-3713 ETQTNPNAVLTLRD
+3713 ETQTNNDAVLTLRD
-3727 ADVDNT
+3727 AAVDNT
-3733 TVSNGSVKGFDKDY
+3733 TVSNGRVKGFDKNY
-3747 IWFMIDPLGGNG
+3747 IWFMIDPLGGSG
-3759 SGNVSINNDYSNR
+3759 SGDVSINNDYSKRNDTNY
-3772 SADDYGRITYESNY
+3772 SYGRITYGSNY
-3786 SYDQYI
+3786 TYDQYI

-3803 DRDISTLDNGY
+3803 DRNISTLDNGY

-3830 GWASNFRPTTSS
+3830 GWAEDFGA

>member
-1 MSKKEEKK
+1 MRAQLCSAF
-9 VKKVKNKEKVDTG
+9 
-22 EIKPKWKVWM
+22 IF
-32 TIVSVILGIG
+32 
-42 IIAGATLLG
+42 AGATLLG

-59 TGETPVYPSEITF
+59 TGETPVYPSGITF
-72 VQNDSYLE
+72 VQDDSYLE
-80 LYNNGQLEVTDNF
+80 LNGQLEVTDNF

-106 NQRSVNLSLDGNE
+106 NQRSVNLSLDGNPKT
-119 RHSADGKITFND
+119 SADGQYISNG
-131 VVRVPSVVQLN
+131 VIRVPSVVQLN
-142 TPFTVELRKKPL
+142 TPFTVELITEHL
-154 QDENDKKVDW
+154 QDENGEYIWENGQRVDW

-185 ISVKV
+185 INVKV

-259 PSSDNVSSDNVM
+259 SDSDNVT

-303 SQFDA
+303 SQLNA
-308 EQNLIKD
+308 EDLAESGETNENYYNHMVDMLKSAFSQNSA
-315 GQTGE
+315 
-320 GYYTQMVNI
+320 Y
-329 LSSSQDST
+329 
-337 LLTSTRIDIGTAD
+337 LTSTRIDIGTAD

-391 NLVAV
+391 NLIAV

-408 YTDKQGQ
+408 YTDRQGQ
-415 TKDPTLGDDAFL
+415 TKDPTLGNDAFL

-434 VKIDG
+434 VEIDG
-439 QTYYRPYSEG
+439 QTYYRPNSEG
-449 LSNKGHSYW
+449 LSNKGNSYW
-458 DILSSQ
+458 RVMSSQ
-464 VATIEVRIGLLI
+464 VATIQVKVGLLI

-505 EQNVYWSGI
+505 EQDVYWSGI

-520 LDYLDDGSIDSQ
+520 LDYLGDGSIDSE

-555 AYFGEDVDTSTVI
+555 AYFGEGVDTSTVI

-581 GLYSVGLEELNLYC
+581 GLYSVGLEELYLYC

-624 VSENGLYR
+624 VSEDGLYR

-662 FVVNEDD
+662 FVVNEDNQ
-669 KMYYI
+669 MYYI

-689 RDSVEVFSEQL
+689 SDSVEVFSEQL

-723 EGNFTLVRSDFSINQ
+723 EGNFILVRSDFSINQ

-756 IDTQNDDLGVIIN
+756 IVTQNDDLGVIVN
-769 SFTLTYNTHNIVWDG
+769 SFTLTYNTQEENNIVWGG
-784 GNGFIVSDLLENQ
+784 GNGFRVSDLLENQ
-797 TVMIYDPIAQSIT
+797 TVMIYDPIAKSIT
-810 LEYDPSYQTYLTGAS
+810 LEYDPNDQIYLTGDS

-830 QTLDAESG
+830 QTLDADSG
-838 ETVLNISLGETP
+838 ETVLNISLGGTP
-850 IVAQDG
+850 IEAQDG

-865 LFFGENF
+865 RFFGENF

-913 NGNGNTVVID
+913 NGNGSIVVID
-923 IVSLDENVETGSAD
+923 IVSLDGNVETGSAD

-971 EEESES
+971 EEESDS

-984 KYGAY
+984 KYGASG
-989 NNTIILANQVRLEV
+989 NTITLANQVRLEV

-1013 SLSNSYLENL
+1013 SLSTSYLENL
-1023 GSAIVDLFGTDGML
+1023 GSAIVDLFGTNGML
-1037 TVYNNTQPIQTGT
+1037 TVYNNGQAIQTGT
-1050 NASIIRSNLQGKVIT
+1050 DASTIRSNLQGKVIT
-1065 SIRINK
+1065 SIQINK

-1124 TAKEGDSEGTQISN
+1124 TDKDGNSEGTQISN
-1138 IVTNNNNNEGTPA
+1138 MVTNNKNAGRQS

-1156 YTVGTYYIVSESG
+1156 YTPDTYYIVPSSG
-1169 QYVLDTRYTDRAVGE
+1169 QYILDTQDTASAVGE
-1184 MVVDVEDNATNAT
+1184 MVVDGEDAT

-1204 DTEYK
+1204 DTEYR
-1209 QFSVVFRPEGNNQ
+1209 QFSVVFQPEGNNQ

-1234 RDLDLNNLATGTDTF
+1234 RDLDLNNLAKDTDTF
-1249 YILNTGETPQWT
+1249 YILNIGTTPQWT
-1261 SFIQYTRHDRS
+1261 DFIQYTRHDGS
-1272 PIEEIDFSGEFE
+1272 PIEDIEFSGEFE
-1284 DYLYIESEGNVS
+1284 DYLTISGSNVE
-1296 LLDNSAFLFEY
+1296 LLNSSAFIFEY
-1307 NTTSYATKLSLMFDG
+1307 NTTRYATKLSLMLNG
-1322 KELGSVDVYIKLYNT
+1322 NKLGSVDVYIELY
-1337 GDQTIYEYIASQIQI
+1337 DSEDRSIYEYIASQIQI

-1372 MLVYDSTSYTLLSS
+1372 MLVYDTSAYTLPNFGA
-1386 RLDSSYFNGGY
+1386 DNSYFDRNY
-1397 TMHIRNIDTANTTY
+1397 TMYIRNADTANTY
-1411 YRVGADGNTFTLT
+1411 YSTGENQNTFTLR

-1441 LYFNQGNETGSSNAK
+1441 LYFNQGNETGSTNAK
-1456 AIMHVPLINS
+1456 AIMYVPLINS

-1472 VKYNSGVEDNLTLK
+1472 VKYSSGVEDNHTLE
-1486 TALTDPSELLKQ
+1486 TALTDPSDLLKQ

-1520 NSTDEIGLIRPIR
+1520 NFTNEIGLIRPIR
-1533 DGGSSYSVTTTIT
+1533 DGGYSVTTTIT

-1553 GTNLTNESIV
+1553 GTNLTNESII
-1563 KAIDSNEGY
+1563 KGIDSNEGY
-1572 LDLNHLTNDT
+1572 LDLNHLANDT
-1582 LYENFYLGLSYNIN
+1582 LYGNFYLGLSYNIN

-1614 NVEASTYAYTSY
+1614 NVEASTYAYTNY
-1626 GEEGEE
+1626 GEKGEE

-1657 GFSRFNVSKIL
+1657 GFSRFNVSKML
-1668 SKDIDI
+1668 SSSITI

-1694 YTTAD
+1694 YTENDETKY
-1699 GGDTFTDQMVI
+1699 FTDQMVI
-1710 LDDITSDCA
+1710 LDNITSDCA
-1719 IDIRNIAGS
+1719 INIGKTLDS
-1728 YLYLQLL
+1728 YLCLQLCDIF
-1735 EILKV
+1735 EV
-1740 GVVNIESVELIVRS
+1740 TSVNIESVELIVRS

-1765 SSLVFNNDGICEN
+1765 KLTFTQGIYTDSEDSN
-1778 SSAVAEFIEDQDT
+1778 AVAKFISEQDSS
-1791 LGTSSVNRAIFAN
+1791 GTSSVNRAIFAN

-1821 YTFPKQWAED
+1821 YTFPEQWAED

-1842 EGSTFNYVVKTSE
+1842 EGSTFDYVVKTSE

-1890 NDESNSSYNAR
+1890 NDDNNSSYNAR
-1901 FTLGDK
+1901 FTTTDGNI
-1907 VQSVY
+1907 QSVY
-1912 NGVYT
+1912 DGVYT

-1932 TLTVQLVSNSTA
+1932 TLTVQLVSNSDA

-1965 NEDVDFKSYTYNTHS
+1965 NEGTDFASYAYNTHS
-1980 YIDDNGLEPY
+1980 IEENGLSPY
-1990 HFKLT
+1990 QFKLT
-1995 LKDYIS
+1995 LNEYIS
-2001 EDTTIEFSVYT
+2001 KDTTIEFSVYT

-2028 SYARKKTEGD
+2028 SYARKMTEGD
-2038 NPVEVASTLV
+2038 NPVEVASNLI
-2048 GGKNIDFSSVYDI
+2048 GGQDIDFSSVYDI
-2061 ELDNTATTDYTV
+2061 TLNKANAEATDYNV
-2073 TAVMGSANNSD
+2073 TAEMRSANNND
-2084 HRFVKI
+2084 HKFVKI
-2090 DDNQFVV
+2090 EGNKFVV

-2107 FKYTITF
+2107 FDFTITF
-2114 LDAKNE
+2114 NDNN
-2120 PTDKKFTFTDTL
+2120 TFTFTDTL

-2142 ITGASSLAG
+2142 ITGESSLAG
-2151 VDDYNLITKSNRNHL
+2151 VNDYDLIKNNGDDHL
-2166 YINSIDGDPAVETA
+2166 YINSIGNDSEVDAT
-2180 RTKLTYSASST
+2180 RTTLTYSASST
-2191 SSAVDISEGIFKY
+2191 SSAVDTSVGIFADSK
-2204 PTSTSVTIKD
+2204 STSVTIKD

-2223 INITMHFEFIAST
+2223 INITMHFAFSAST
-2236 EENNPTESI
+2236 EGNK
-2245 TFTASN
+2245 
-2251 EEDEPTESITFTYT
+2251 PTESITFTYT

-2271 VTVDTNYPMPD
+2271 VTVDTNYPVPD
-2282 GKTELE
+2282 GKTELT

-2299 NALSDFILSN
+2299 NTLSDFILSN
-2309 PIYNED
+2309 PIYNMGENAN
-2315 TTRFTAYQNNLNTDT
+2315 RFTAYQNKLNDGNNGTEIDHQITDT
-2330 NVTVQGSQI
+2330 T
-2339 TEGLTADKIRVVIQE
+2339 TLLTSNTISVVIQE

-2359 IWQYSTSGIG
+2359 IWQYSQGGIG
-2369 DTQYY
+2369 TTQYY
-2374 ASNAIEEEDLDQ
+2374 ASNAINLTQ

-2454 GVINNE
+2454 GGINNG
-2460 DEDDDTTSTVT
+2460 DDTT
-2471 QETTTSSTVT
+2471 STVT

-2487 DKTNTNNIFSGDRM
+2487 DKTNTNDIFSGDRM
-2501 FQVQISNNLLTDD
+2501 FQVQIANTLTNDD
-2514 TYYIVFKGIR
+2514 TYYIVFKGTKD
-2524 QSGNDESEVGSGS
+2524 GN
-2537 ETNTLTE
+2537 TA
-2544 GDTETDGG
+2544 
-2552 SGTDVNSE
+2552 
-2560 SYYASY
+2560 YFASY
-2566 PQYISLQDQGSRQ
+2566 AQYISLEDQGSNQ

-2585 SMYDLEYV
+2585 SMHGKEYY
-2593 GTFKASDI
+2593 GTYRASAI
-2601 ENAGI
+2601 ENASI
-2606 GFGENG
+2606 GFDENG
-2612 VMTKTARTT
+2612 LMQKTVRTT

-2630 TVNITADD
+2630 IVNITEDD
-2638 LESITNVDENNA
+2638 LESITNVDANNA
-2650 LFTTKQLVSRI
+2650 LFTSKQLVSRV

-2674 FKKNIED
+2674 FRDKIIE
-2681 HSVSATSSPEGET
+2681 HSVSETSDT
-2694 DEINK
+2694 INI
-2699 IKLLQPI
+2699 IKKLQPI
-2706 ESISVENGVSQV
+2706 QEISVANGVSQV
-2718 VITNGNENLIYKS
+2718 VITANTTKDELKSQSNTSYKKSLS
-2731 TTGYTEPLS
+2731 TT
-2740 TEYYFMPK
+2740 YYFMPK
-2748 IDIEVEEAFTV
+2748 IDIEVEEAFSV

-2765 TVNRTYPSIVQQLGI
+2765 TVNEKYSSIVQQLGI

-2795 EGKATIQFKI
+2795 EGKANIQFEI

-2817 KENVPEES
+2817 KENVPDTS
-2825 VQNSLEAFM
+2825 VQSALEAFM
-2834 TLNGIDEFKHYA
+2834 TLNGITEFKHYA
-2846 TPDENNPD
+2846 TPDSSNPD
-2854 QGTNEYIAYSPKR
+2854 QGTNEYIAYSSMR

-2916 IVSFSGSTEN
+2916 IVSFSGSTDN
-2926 YTISTDQTGN
+2926 KTISTGEDGLGI
-2936 SVISNVNNPFSVY
+2936 VSNVNNPFGVSSVNSNGNY
-2949 SVTSDGKYS
+2949 SAFT
-2958 PFILTSTDSTEGEL
+2958 LTSTDSTEGEL
-2972 SIKHRYG
+2972 SIKHKYG

-2994 LTLDQPVSGRM
+2994 LTLDQTISGRA
-3005 INDSE
+3005 INDTE
-3010 NFDQKFAYTY
+3010 NFNQKFAYTGKNMEHWQALPPTASTTTGYAY
-3020 KYTPQDSTEE
+3020 KTKDGIRQT
-3030 IEKVNDDL
+3030 
-3038 DNWILSGS
+3038 
-3046 TYTYNGK
+3046 
-3053 PSAITF
+3053 SAITF

-3069 QYYMIEGE
+3069 QYYMIEGV

-3086 YFCLK
+3086 YFYLK

-3106 VLKELDY
+3106 VLNELDY
-3113 FDIGSIYT
+3113 FDIGSVYK
-3121 MLNIEYNAGSGES
+3121 MLNIEYSASSGES
-3134 NPGSYAITTNNV
+3134 DSGSYAINTNDV
-3146 SPVSSAEVPL
+3146 TPVSSAEVPL

-3170 YTESTIDGNGPTN
+3170 YTTSTTGTESGPTN
-3183 NQYLQANG
+3183 NKYLQANG
-3191 SDGYKPITGDN
+3191 SNGYKPITGDN
-3202 PRTTVVETDYSEV
+3202 PRTEEEETEEDGYDETS
-3215 DMWQTE
+3215 MWPTQARE
-3221 PRKYFNSPNFKY
+3221 YFNSPNFKY

-3238 ATFYSIN
+3238 ATFYAIN

-3250 AGKELGNADMPKATS
+3250 AGKELGTANMPKVVPMS
-3265 YTLAEKRDGTWDSST
+3265 YTLATKSDGKWSSNYT
-3280 TLSYSLG
+3280 NSNPLNYSLD
-3287 GKNYQITVNTT
+3287 GKDYQITVNTNT
-3298 NNQLSLTITD
+3298 PSLTITD
-3308 ATASIIQETANKIV
+3308 ATASIIQNTADKIV
-3322 EDLKSKL
+3322 EDLNLKLKS
-3329 QGGVTVST
+3329 GVTVSKT
-3337 PTVASSTDSITL
+3337 TVASSTGSITL
-3349 NLTTEAT
+3349 TLNTGEAT
-3356 KVQITS
+3356 EVKIETQS
-3362 GSNEYNLATTTTQ
+3362 GSDKYNLATTTTQ

-3389 FVSGTVNNEF
+3389 FISGTFENEF

-3424 MKLVIRL
+3424 MILVIRL
-3431 KYHNGETVEYTDLQT
+3431 KYEKGDTVEYTDLQT
-3446 TVTVVRE
+3446 IVTVVRE
-3453 VQIVELDKVVADGE
+3453 VKIVEHAKVVADGE
-3467 FFALS
+3467 SIDLKKAFT
-3472 DVFIVTDGQG
+3472 VTDGLNQILE
-3482 TTLGE
+3482 TT
-3487 EKISYLNDTL
+3487 YLNDTL

-3506 ARFNISLTRDN
+3506 ASFNISLTREN
-3517 ETIVSDVSVSRS
+3517 ATIVSDVAVSRS
-3529 NYDSYDKTTYLSISS
+3529 NHYSYDKTTYLSISS

-3550 QSGDTIT
+3550 QLGDTIT

-3568 YIYPNNQTQSGE
+3568 YIVYNNQGDDTTGKLNNGNVLTSGA
-3580 EYTGYR
+3580 
-3586 GGSKGILTFTDSDA
+3586 KITFQ
-3600 NGILDGEET
+3600 
-3609 IEFKIQAI
+3609 IQTT

-3631 GSNSYYTV
+3631 GSNSYYTI
-3639 DKYYIAQVD
+3639 DKYYIAQVEKG
-3648 KDANSQTDNSLNYR
+3648 KDSKEDGDQSGEDNNTLNYR
-3662 VSHRYYVTGRYY
+3662 VSHRYYVTGKYY

-3687 LINSSPDDNAI
+3687 LINSNSSSTTDI
-3698 YTDLTDWTPHVDVDG
+3698 YTDLSAWTPAT
-3713 ETQTNPNAVLTLRD
+3713 EPPENYSPVLTLRD
-3727 ADVDNT
+3727 AAVDNT
-3733 TVSNGSVKGFDKDY
+3733 TVSSGSEKGFDKNY
-3747 IWFMIDPLGGNG
+3747 IWFMIDPLGGSG
-3759 SGNVSINNDYSNR
+3759 SGDVSINNDYSKRND
-3772 SADDYGRITYESNY
+3772 SSYNYGRITYEPKY
-3786 SYDQYI
+3786 TYDQYI

-3830 GWASNFRPTTSS
+3830 GWAEDFRA

>member
-22 EIKPKWKVWM
+22 EIKPKWKLWM

-42 IIAGATLLG
+42 LIAGATLLG
-51 VYLARGGQ
+51 VYLSRGGQ
-59 TGETPVYPSEITF
+59 TGETPVYPSGITF
-72 VQNDSYLE
+72 VQDDSYLE
-80 LYNNGQLEVTDNF
+80 LYNQANGQLEVTDNF

-98 STDTEAVV
+98 STDTDVIV
-106 NQRSVNLSLDGNE
+106 NQRDVNLSLDGNS
-119 RHSADGKITFND
+119 RTSPDGKYISNG
-131 VVRVPSVVQLN
+131 VIRVPSVVQLN
-142 TPFTVELRKKPL
+142 TPFTVELITEHL
-154 QDENDKKVDW
+154 QDENGEYILENGEQVDW

-185 ISVKV
+185 INVKV

-201 IILNEDGNP
+201 IILNDDGNP

-259 PSSDNVSSDNVM
+259 SSSDNVT

-303 SQFDA
+303 SQLIA
-308 EQNLIKD
+308 EQELAESGVTN
-315 GQTGE
+315 E
-320 GYYTQMVNI
+320 NYYTQMVSM
-329 LSSSQDST
+329 LASSQDSAY
-337 LLTSTRIDIGTAD
+337 LTSTRIDIGTAD

-359 NSFDIIQNNTTR
+359 NSFDIIQNYTTR

-391 NLVAV
+391 NLMAV

-408 YTDKQGQ
+408 YTDRQGQ
-415 TKDPTLGDDAFL
+415 TIDPTLGNDAFL

-449 LSNKGHSYW
+449 LSNKGNSYW
-458 DILSSQ
+458 SVMSSQ
-464 VATIEVRIGLLI
+464 VATIQVKVGLLI

-482 IGLYQSNGAPLL
+482 KGLYQSNGAPLL

-505 EQNVYWSGI
+505 EQDVYWSGI

-520 LDYLDDGSIDSQ
+520 LDYSGDGSIDSQ
-532 TEDLKQYMYVPEQ
+532 TEDLNQYMYVPEQ

-555 AYFGEDVDTSTVI
+555 AYFGEGVDTSTVI

-581 GLYSVGLEELNLYC
+581 GLYSVGLEELYLYC
-595 IERTSLT
+595 IESTSLT

-624 VSENGLYR
+624 VSEDGLYR

-662 FVVNEDD
+662 FVVNEDNQ
-669 KMYYI
+669 MYYI

-689 RDSVEVFSEQL
+689 SDSVEVFSEQL

-723 EGNFTLVRSDFSINQ
+723 EGNFILVRSDFSINQ

-756 IDTQNDDLGVIIN
+756 IVTQNDDLGVIVN
-769 SFTLTYNTHNIVWDG
+769 SFTLTYNTQEENNIVWGG
-784 GNGFIVSDLLENQ
+784 GNGFRVSDLLENQ
-797 TVMIYDPIAQSIT
+797 TVMIYDPIAKSIT
-810 LEYDPSYQTYLTGAS
+810 LEYDPNDQIYLTGDS

-830 QTLDAESG
+830 QTLDADSG
-838 ETVLNISLGETP
+838 ETVLNISLGGTP
-850 IVAQDG
+850 IEAQDG

-865 LFFGENF
+865 RFFGENF

-896 EGSSQVVAVQGQ
+896 EGSSHVVAVQGQ
-908 TIQFR
+908 TIQFI
-913 NGNGNTVVID
+913 NGNGSIVVID
-923 IVSLDENVETGSAD
+923 IVSLDGNVETGSAD

-959 LDPDSSI
+959 LDPNSSI
-966 NEGTN
+966 TEGTN
-971 EEESES
+971 QEESES

-984 KYGAY
+984 KYGAS
-989 NNTIILANQVRLEV
+989 NNTIILANQVRLKV
-1003 NGVTFNKIQF
+1003 NGVQFTKIQF
-1013 SLSNSYLENL
+1013 TLSTSYLENL

-1037 TVYNNTQPIQTGT
+1037 TVYNNGQKIQTGT
-1050 NASIIRSNLQGKVIT
+1050 DASTIRSNLQGKVIT
-1065 SIRINK
+1065 SIQINK

-1124 TAKEGDSEGTQISN
+1124 TAEEGDSEGTQISN
-1138 IVTNNNNNEGTPA
+1138 MVTNKNDNEGTPS

-1156 YTVGTYYIVSESG
+1156 YTTGTYYIVPSSG
-1169 QYVLDTRYTDRAVGE
+1169 QYVLDTQNTASAVGE
-1184 MVVDVEDNATNAT
+1184 MVVRDGNAT

-1204 DTEYK
+1204 DTDYK
-1209 QFSVVFRPEGNNQ
+1209 QFSVVFQPEGNNQ

-1234 RDLDLNNLATGTDTF
+1234 RDLDLDNLATGTDTF
-1249 YILNTGETPQWT
+1249 YILNKGETPKWT
-1261 SFIQYTRHDRS
+1261 DFIQYMRHDKS
-1272 PIEEIDFSGEFE
+1272 PIEDIEFSGEFE
-1284 DYLYIESEGNVS
+1284 DYLTINGSNVE
-1296 LLDNSAFLFEY
+1296 LLNSSAFIFEY
-1307 NTTSYATKLSLMFDG
+1307 NTTSYATKLSLMLNG
-1322 KELGSVDVYIKLYNT
+1322 NELGSVDVYIELYNT
-1337 GDQTIYEYIASQIQI
+1337 EDQTIYEYIASQIQI
-1352 SKENVPYNPTTQI
+1352 SKDNVSYNPTTQI

-1372 MLVYDSTSYTLLSS
+1372 MLVYDTSAYTLPNSRSDNNNYFDRSYTM
-1386 RLDSSYFNGGY
+1386 Y
-1397 TMHIRNIDTANTTY
+1397 IRNADTANTY
-1411 YRVGADGNTFTLT
+1411 YSTGENQNTFTLR

-1441 LYFNQGNETGSSNAK
+1441 LYFNQGSETGSTNAK
-1456 AIMHVPLINS
+1456 AIMYVPLINS

-1472 VKYNSGVEDNLTLK
+1472 VEYNSGVEDNRTLE

-1508 ATQIMN
+1508 ATQIIKEVS
-1514 DAQYYS
+1514 YYE
-1520 NSTDEIGLIRPIR
+1520 NSTGENGLIRPIR
-1533 DGGSSYSVTTTIT
+1533 DGGYSVTPTIT

-1553 GTNLTNESIV
+1553 GTNLTNKSII
-1563 KAIDSNEGY
+1563 KGIDSNNGY

-1614 NVEASTYAYTSY
+1614 NVEASTYAYTNY

-1668 SKDIDI
+1668 SDKVNI

-1694 YTTAD
+1694 YNENDETKY
-1699 GGDTFTDQMVI
+1699 FTDQMVI
-1710 LDDITSDCA
+1710 LDNITSDCA
-1719 IDIRNIAGS
+1719 IDIRNIDGS
-1728 YLYLQLL
+1728 YLYLQLCD
-1735 EILKV
+1735 IFDTTS
-1740 GVVNIESVELIVRS
+1740 VNIKSVELIVRS

-1765 SSLVFNNDGICEN
+1765 KLTFTQGIYTDSEDSN
-1778 SSAVAEFIEDQDT
+1778 AVAKFISEQDSS
-1791 LGTSSVNRAIFAN
+1791 GTSSVNRAIFAN

-1821 YTFPKQWAED
+1821 YTFPEQWAED

-1842 EGSTFNYVVKTSE
+1842 EGSTFDYVVKTSE

-1869 SLEQKYKRSIY
+1869 SLEKKYKRSIY

-1901 FTLGDK
+1901 FTTTDGN

-1912 NGVYT
+1912 DGVYT
-1917 WELENADTADNPREQ
+1917 WELKNAVAETNDSRDR

-1965 NEDVDFKSYTYNTHS
+1965 NEDVDFESYAYNTHS
-1980 YIDDNGLEPY
+1980 YIDDKGLSPY
-1990 HFKLT
+1990 QFKLT

-2001 EDTTIEFSVYT
+2001 KDTTIEFSVYT

-2028 SYARKKTEGD
+2028 SYARKMTGGD
-2038 NPVEVASTLV
+2038 NPVEVASNLV
-2048 GGKNIDFSSVYDI
+2048 GGQDIDFSNVYDI
-2061 ELDNTATTDYTV
+2061 TLNKANAAATDYDV
-2073 TAVMGSANNSD
+2073 TAVMRSANNND
-2084 HRFVKI
+2084 HKFVKI
-2090 DDNQFVV
+2090 ENNQFVV

-2107 FKYTITF
+2107 FDFTITF
-2114 LDAKNE
+2114 LDAQNK

-2132 TFKRNISVQA
+2132 TFKRNISVQV
-2142 ITGASSLAG
+2142 ITGESSLAG
-2151 VDDYNLITKSNRNHL
+2151 QNYDLIANDNNPNKDYL
-2166 YINSIDGDPAVETA
+2166 YINASGTAIDND
-2180 RTKLTYSASST
+2180 RTTLTYSASST
-2191 SSAVDISEGIFKY
+2191 SSAVDTSMGIFADSK
-2204 PTSTSVTIKD
+2204 STSVTIKD

-2223 INITMHFEFIAST
+2223 INITMHFAFSAST
-2236 EENNPTESI
+2236 EGNK
-2245 TFTASN
+2245 
-2251 EEDEPTESITFTYT
+2251 PTESITFTYT

-2271 VTVDTNYPMPD
+2271 VTVDTNYPVPD
-2282 GKTELE
+2282 DKTELE

-2309 PIYNED
+2309 PIYNIGENAN
-2315 TTRFTAYQNNLNTDT
+2315 RFTAYRNNLNADK
-2330 NVTVQGSQI
+2330 NGTVQGSQI
-2339 TEGLTADKIRVVIQE
+2339 TEGLTADTISVVIQE

-2359 IWQYSTSGIG
+2359 IWQYSRSGIG

-2374 ASNAIEEEDLDQ
+2374 ASNAIALGQ

-2397 TNDTDGDKTDQN
+2397 TNDTDKDKTDQN

-2454 GVINNE
+2454 GVINNK
-2460 DEDDDTTSTVT
+2460 DGTT
-2471 QETTTSSTVT
+2471 STVT

-2487 DKTNTNNIFSGDRM
+2487 DKTNTNDIFSGDRM
-2501 FQVQISNNLLTDD
+2501 FQVQIANTLTNSD
-2514 TYYIVFKGIR
+2514 TYYLVFK
-2524 QSGNDESEVGSGS
+2524 
-2537 ETNTLTE
+2537 
-2544 GDTETDGG
+2544 DTKDQF
-2552 SGTDVNSE
+2552 
-2560 SYYASY
+2560 YASY
-2566 PQYISLQDQGSRQ
+2566 AQYISLEDQGSNQ

-2585 SMYDLEYV
+2585 SMQGKEYF
-2593 GTFKASDI
+2593 GTYRASAI

-2606 GFGENG
+2606 GFDGYG
-2612 VMTKTARTT
+2612 LMQKTKED
-2621 NESGTVTTS
+2621 NSGKEA
-2630 TVNITADD
+2630 ITEDD
-2638 LESITNVDENNA
+2638 LESITNVDVNNT

-2661 QLYYGGNKVDYDY
+2661 QLYYGGNKVDYSYFEENLTSDY
-2674 FKKNIED
+2674 NVD
-2681 HSVSATSSPEGET
+2681 TSSAKIN
-2694 DEINK
+2694 EIKSLN
-2699 IKLLQPI
+2699 PI
-2706 ESISVENGVSQV
+2706 SQISVANGVSQA
-2718 VITNGNENLIYKS
+2718 VITPDTGSLNYQVKPA
-2731 TTGYTEPLS
+2731 TGYTKNLS
-2740 TEYYFMPK
+2740 TTYYFMPR
-2748 IDIEVEEAFTV
+2748 IDIEVEEAFIV

-2795 EGKATIQFKI
+2795 EGKANIKFEI
-2805 IYYRMGDNNTGY
+2805 IHYSSGHQDH
-2817 KENVPEES
+2817 VSDDS
-2825 VQNSLEAFM
+2825 VKTALNAFM
-2834 TLNGIDEFKHYA
+2834 TLNGITEFKHYA
-2846 TPDENNPD
+2846 TYTGTNYD
-2854 QGTNEYIAYSPKR
+2854 QGTNEYIAYSSMR

-2892 KITYSSTGGYSETF
+2892 KITYSSDGGYIETF

-2926 YTISTDQTGN
+2926 KTISTDEEGYG
-2936 SVISNVNNPFSVY
+2936 VVSNVNSPYGVY
-2949 SVTSDGKYS
+2949 SVTSDGNYS
-2958 PFILTSTDSTEGEL
+2958 PFILTSTDSTKGEL
-2972 SIKHRYG
+2972 SIKHQYG

-2994 LTLDQPVSGRM
+2994 LTLNQTISGRA
-3005 INDSE
+3005 INNKD
-3010 NFDQKFAYTY
+3010 NFDQKFAY
-3020 KYTPQDSTEE
+3020 
-3030 IEKVNDDL
+3030 
-3038 DNWILSGS
+3038 SGS
-3046 TYTYNGK
+3046 SNLKNWQKSEIDGK
-3053 PSAITF
+3053 TTGYAYKTADGNRQTSAITF
-3059 SAVKEVIFGN
+3059 GAVKEVIFGN
-3069 QYYMIEGE
+3069 QYYMIEGV

-3086 YFCLK
+3086 YFYLR

-3121 MLNIEYNAGSGES
+3121 MLNIEYSAGSAE
-3134 NPGSYAITTNNV
+3134 NDPGSYAINTNDV

-3170 YTESTIDGNGPTN
+3170 YAQNTNGEGQS
-3183 NQYLQANG
+3183 NQYLEKNDD
-3191 SDGYKPITGDN
+3191 DGYKAVIGDN
-3202 PRTTVVETDYSEV
+3202 PGTQEKEDDYDQTS
-3215 DMWQTE
+3215 MWPTQATS
-3221 PRKYFNSPNFKY
+3221 YFNSPNFKY

-3238 ATFYSIN
+3238 ANFYSIN
-3245 EEDNT
+3245 KEDNT
-3250 AGKELGNADMPKATS
+3250 ADQLLGTAIMPEATS
-3265 YTLAEKRDGTWDSST
+3265 YILATKTGGTWST
-3280 TLSYSLG
+3280 NYGSDTTALSYTLDEQTYKMKVAASD
-3287 GKNYQITVNTT
+3287 TV
-3298 NNQLSLTITD
+3298 SLTITAD
-3308 ATASIIQETANKIV
+3308 TASITNEIAKDITANIQSLLPSGITAAYTTI
-3322 EDLKSKL
+3322 DSN
-3329 QGGVTVST
+3329 
-3337 PTVASSTDSITL
+3337 TDTLTITL
-3349 NLTTEAT
+3349 NNIGNAT
-3356 KVQITS
+3356 NITLTS
-3362 GSNEYNLATTTTQ
+3362 GSNEYDLATTTTQ

-3389 FVSGTVNNEF
+3389 FISGTFENEF

-3406 IQVPSFAG
+3406 IQVPAFAG

-3424 MKLVIRL
+3424 MILVIRL
-3431 KYHNGETVEYTDLQT
+3431 KYENNGTVEYTDLQT

-3467 FFALS
+3467 SIDLQS
-3472 DVFIVTDGQG
+3472 VFTVTDGQDAAL
-3482 TTLGE
+3482 TT
-3487 EKISYLNDTL
+3487 SYLNDTL

-3517 ETIVSDVSVSRS
+3517 ATIVSDVSVSRS

-3550 QSGDTIT
+3550 QSGDKIT

-3568 YIYPNNQTQSGE
+3568 YITN
-3580 EYTGYR
+3580 
-3586 GGSKGILTFTDSDA
+3586 SDA
-3600 NGILDGEET
+3600 TGKLNNISEGEIT
-3609 IEFKIQAI
+3609 FNIQAI

-3631 GSNSYYTV
+3631 GSNSYYTI

-3648 KDANSQTDNSLNYR
+3648 KGEDSEGDGEDNNTLNYR
-3662 VSHRYYVTGRYY
+3662 VSHRYYVTGKYY

-3687 LINSSPDDNAI
+3687 LINSNSPSTTDI
-3698 YTDLTDWTPHVDVDG
+3698 YTDLAAWTPRVDG
-3713 ETQTNPNAVLTLRD
+3713 ETQTNSDAILTLRD
-3727 ADVDNT
+3727 AAVDNT
-3733 TVSNGSVKGFDKDY
+3733 TVSNGRVKGFNKDY
-3747 IWFMIDPLGGNG
+3747 IWFMIDPLGGSG
-3759 SGNVSINNDYSNR
+3759 SGDVSINNDYSKRN
-3772 SADDYGRITYESNY
+3772 DTNYGRITYGSNY
-3786 SYDQYI
+3786 TYDQYI

-3803 DRDISTLDNGY
+3803 DRNISTLDNGY

-3830 GWASNFRPTTSS
+3830 GWAEDFRA

>member
-22 EIKPKWKVWM
+22 EIKPKWKLWM

-42 IIAGATLLG
+42 LIAGATLLG

-59 TGETPVYPSEITF
+59 TGETPVYPSGITF
-72 VQNDSYLE
+72 VQDDSYLE
-80 LYNNGQLEVTDNF
+80 LYNQANGQLEVTDNF

-106 NQRSVNLSLDGNE
+106 NQRSVNLSLDKPNP
-119 RHSADGKITFND
+119 SADGQYISNG
-131 VVRVPSVVQLN
+131 VIIVPSVVQLN
-142 TPFTVELRKKPL
+142 TPFTVELITEHL
-154 QDENDKKVDW
+154 QDENGEYIWENDKKVDW
-164 IAGGIATI
+164 IVGGIATI

-185 ISVKV
+185 INVKV

-201 IILNEDGNP
+201 IILNDDGNP

-259 PSSDNVSSDNVM
+259 SSSDNVT

-303 SQFDA
+303 SQLIA
-308 EQNLIKD
+308 EQELAESGVTN
-315 GQTGE
+315 E
-320 GYYTQMVNI
+320 NYYTQMVSM
-329 LSSSQDST
+329 LASSQDSAY
-337 LLTSTRIDIGTAD
+337 LTSTRIDIGTAD

-359 NSFDIIQNNTTR
+359 NSFDIIQNYTTR
-371 IYVSNQVSG
+371 IYVSNQVNG

-391 NLVAV
+391 NLMAV

-408 YTDKQGQ
+408 YTDRQGQ
-415 TKDPTLGDDAFL
+415 TIDPTLGNDAFL
-427 QVSGGDV
+427 QVSGGDKV
-434 VKIDG
+434 VIDG

-449 LSNKGHSYW
+449 LSNKGNSYW
-458 DILSSQ
+458 SVISSQ
-464 VATIEVRIGLLI
+464 VATIQVKVGLLI

-482 IGLYQSNGAPLL
+482 KGLYQSNGAPLL

-520 LDYLDDGSIDSQ
+520 LDYSGDGSIISQ
-532 TEDLKQYMYVPEQ
+532 TEDLSQYMYVPEQ
-545 NIYKEPKYLF
+545 NIYKKPKYLF
-555 AYFGEDVDTSTVI
+555 AYFGEGVDTSTVI

-581 GLYSVGLEELNLYC
+581 GLYSVGLEELYLYC
-595 IERTSLT
+595 IESTSLT

-647 LSQDSVTGATMSMGQ
+647 LSQDSVIGATMSMGQ
-662 FVVNEDD
+662 FVVNEDNQ
-669 KMYYI
+669 MYYI

-689 RDSVEVFSEQL
+689 SDSVEVFSEQL
-700 GSMTLTIYNS
+700 GSMTLTIYDS

-723 EGNFTLVRSDFSINQ
+723 EGNFILVRSDFSINQ

-756 IDTQNDDLGVIIN
+756 IVTQNDDLGVIVN
-769 SFTLTYNTHNIVWDG
+769 SFTLTYNTHEENNIVWGG
-784 GNGFIVSDLLENQ
+784 GNGFRVSDLLENQ
-797 TVMIYDPIAQSIT
+797 TVMIYDPIAKSIT
-810 LEYDPSYQTYLTGAS
+810 LEYDPNDQIYLTGDS

-850 IVAQDG
+850 IEAQDG

-865 LFFGENF
+865 RFFGENF

-913 NGNGNTVVID
+913 NGNGSIVVID
-923 IVSLDENVETGSAD
+923 IVSLDGNVETGSAD

-959 LDPDSSI
+959 LDPNSSI
-966 NEGTN
+966 TEGTN
-971 EEESES
+971 QEESES

-984 KYGAY
+984 KYGAS
-989 NNTIILANQVRLEV
+989 NNTIILANQVRLKV
-1003 NGVTFNKIQF
+1003 NGVQFTKIQF
-1013 SLSNSYLENL
+1013 TLSTSYLENL

-1037 TVYNNTQPIQTGT
+1037 TVYNNGQKIQTGT
-1050 NASIIRSNLQGKVIT
+1050 DASTIRSNLQGKVIT
-1065 SIRINK
+1065 SIQINK

-1124 TAKEGDSEGTQISN
+1124 TAEEGDSEGTQISN
-1138 IVTNNNNNEGTPA
+1138 MVTNKNDNEGTPS

-1156 YTVGTYYIVSESG
+1156 YTTGTYYIVPSSG
-1169 QYVLDTRYTDRAVGE
+1169 QYVLDTQNTASAVGE
-1184 MVVDVEDNATNAT
+1184 MVVRDGNAT

-1204 DTEYK
+1204 DTDYK
-1209 QFSVVFRPEGNNQ
+1209 QFSVVFQPEGNNQ

-1234 RDLDLNNLATGTDTF
+1234 RDLDLDNLATGTDTF
-1249 YILNTGETPQWT
+1249 YILNKGETPKWT
-1261 SFIQYTRHDRS
+1261 DFIQYMRHDKS
-1272 PIEEIDFSGEFE
+1272 PIEDIEFSGEFE
-1284 DYLYIESEGNVS
+1284 DYLTINGSNVE
-1296 LLDNSAFLFEY
+1296 LLNSSAFIFEY
-1307 NTTSYATKLSLMFDG
+1307 NTTSYATKLSLMLNG
-1322 KELGSVDVYIKLYNT
+1322 NELGSVDVYIELYNT
-1337 GDQTIYEYIASQIQI
+1337 EDQTIYEYIASQIQI
-1352 SKENVPYNPTTQI
+1352 SKDNVSYNPTTQI

-1372 MLVYDSTSYTLLSS
+1372 MLVYDTSAYTLPNSRSDNNNYFDRSYTM
-1386 RLDSSYFNGGY
+1386 Y
-1397 TMHIRNIDTANTTY
+1397 IRNADTANTY
-1411 YRVGADGNTFTLT
+1411 YSTGENQNTFTLR

-1441 LYFNQGNETGSSNAK
+1441 LYFNQGSETGSTNAK
-1456 AIMHVPLINS
+1456 AIMYVPLINS

-1472 VKYNSGVEDNLTLK
+1472 VEYSNNSGVENNRTLE

-1508 ATQIMN
+1508 ATQIMKDVN
-1514 DAQYYS
+1514 YYS
-1520 NSTDEIGLIRPIR
+1520 NSTGENGLIKPTR
-1533 DGGSSYSVTTTIT
+1533 DGGYSVTPTIK

-1553 GTNLTNESIV
+1553 GTNLTNESII
-1563 KAIDSNEGY
+1563 KGIDSNKGY

-1601 QIFYYLLKITPDI
+1601 QIFYYLLKIIPDI
-1614 NVEASTYAYTSY
+1614 NVEASTYAYTNY

-1668 SKDIDI
+1668 SDKITT

-1680 SSSEVSLAFKVSGS
+1680 SSSEVSLAFKVSGN
-1694 YTTAD
+1694 YNEND
-1699 GGDTFTDQMVI
+1699 ELKYFTDQMVI
-1710 LDDITSDCA
+1710 LDNITSDCA
-1719 IDIRNIAGS
+1719 IDIRNIDGS
-1728 YLYLQLL
+1728 YLYLQLCD
-1735 EILKV
+1735 IFDTTS
-1740 GVVNIESVELIVRS
+1740 VNIKSVELIVRS

-1765 SSLVFNNDGICEN
+1765 TLSFTDGIYKDSEN
-1778 SSAVAEFIEDQDT
+1778 SSDSEGSNAVAKFISEQDS
-1791 LGTSSVNRAIFAN
+1791 LGNSSVNRAIFAN

-1821 YTFPKQWAED
+1821 YTFPEQWAED

-1842 EGSTFNYVVKTSE
+1842 EGSTFDYVVKTSE

-1901 FTLGDK
+1901 FTTNEGN

-1912 NGVYT
+1912 DGVYT
-1917 WELENADTADNPREQ
+1917 WELKNAVAETNDSRDR

-1965 NEDVDFKSYTYNTHS
+1965 NEDVDFESYAYNTHS
-1980 YIDDNGLEPY
+1980 YIDDKGLSPY
-1990 HFKLT
+1990 QFKLT
-1995 LKDYIS
+1995 LNEYIS
-2001 EDTTIEFSVYT
+2001 KDTTIEFSVYT
-2012 QYGYLATLRIN
+2012 RYGYLATLRIN

-2028 SYARKKTEGD
+2028 SYARKMTGGD
-2038 NPVEVASTLV
+2038 NPVEVASNLV
-2048 GGKNIDFSSVYDI
+2048 GGQDINFSDVYDI
-2061 ELDNTATTDYTV
+2061 TLNNAEATGYTV
-2073 TAVMGSANNSD
+2073 TAEMRSANNSD

-2090 DDNQFVV
+2090 ENNQFIV

-2107 FKYTITF
+2107 FDFTITF
-2114 LDAKNE
+2114 LDAQNK

-2142 ITGASSLAG
+2142 ITGESSLAG
-2151 VDDYNLITKSNRNHL
+2151 VDDYNLITNSNKDHL
-2166 YINSIDGDPAVETA
+2166 YINSIDGDPEVNTT
-2180 RTKLTYSASST
+2180 RTTLTYSASST
-2191 SSAVDISEGIFKY
+2191 SSAVDTSRGIFAD
-2204 PTSTSVTIKD
+2204 PESTLVTIKD

-2223 INITMHFEFIAST
+2223 INITMHFAFSASGET
-2236 EENNPTESI
+2236 SKPS
-2245 TFTASN
+2245 
-2251 EEDEPTESITFTYT
+2251 ESITFTYT

-2271 VTVDTNYPMPD
+2271 VTVDTNYPVPD
-2282 GKTELE
+2282 GKTELT

-2299 NALSDFILSN
+2299 NTLSDFILSS
-2309 PIYNED
+2309 PIYNAN
-2315 TTRFTAYQNNLNTDT
+2315 TTRFTAYRNNLNADNGTTKGD
-2330 NVTVQGSQI
+2330 QI
-2339 TEGLTADKIRVVIQE
+2339 TNPENGEALLTSKTISVVIQE

-2359 IWQYSTSGIG
+2359 IWQYSTTG
-2369 DTQYY
+2369 DTKVITTQYQ
-2374 ASNAIEEEDLDQ
+2374 ASGAIDLTE

-2454 GVINNE
+2454 GVIDNG
-2460 DEDDDTTSTVT
+2460 DDTT
-2471 QETTTSSTVT
+2471 STVT

-2487 DKTNTNNIFSGDRM
+2487 DKTNTNDIFSGDRM
-2501 FQVQISNNLLTDD
+2501 FQVQIANTLTNDD
-2514 TYYIVFKGIR
+2514 TYYLVFKG
-2524 QSGNDESEVGSGS
+2524 
-2537 ETNTLTE
+2537 
-2544 GDTETDGG
+2544 TD
-2552 SGTDVNSE
+2552 DKF
-2560 SYYASY
+2560 YASY
-2566 PQYISLQDQGSRQ
+2566 AQYISLEDQGSNQ

-2585 SMYDLEYV
+2585 SMHGKEYY
-2593 GTFKASDI
+2593 GTYRASAI

-2606 GFGENG
+2606 GFDADG
-2612 VMTKTARTT
+2612 VMQKTKED
-2621 NESGTVTTS
+2621 NSGEEA
-2630 TVNITADD
+2630 ITEDD

-2661 QLYYGGNKVDYDY
+2661 QLYYGGNKVDYSYFENNLTPDY
-2674 FKKNIED
+2674 DDVGTDN
-2681 HSVSATSSPEGET
+2681 ATIN
-2694 DEINK
+2694 EITSLK
-2699 IKLLQPI
+2699 PI
-2706 ESISVENGVSQV
+2706 ESISVANGVSQV
-2718 VITNGNENLIYKS
+2718 VITTDTGSLNYRDKS
-2731 TTGYTEPLS
+2731 ETGYTKSLS
-2740 TEYYFMPK
+2740 TTYYFMPR

-2765 TVNRTYPSIVQQLGI
+2765 TVNRTYSSIVQQLGI

-2795 EGKATIQFKI
+2795 DGKATIQFEI
-2805 IYYRMGDNNTGY
+2805 IYYSTDYTT
-2817 KENVPEES
+2817 NVPETS

-2846 TPDENNPD
+2846 TYTGTNYD
-2854 QGTNEYIAYSPKR
+2854 QGTNEYIAYSPMR

-2892 KITYSSTGGYSETF
+2892 KITYSSEGGYSETF

-2926 YTISTDQTGN
+2926 KTISTDEEGYG
-2936 SVISNVNNPFSVY
+2936 VVSNVNSPYGVY
-2949 SVTSDGKYS
+2949 SVTSDGNYS
-2958 PFILTSTDSTEGEL
+2958 PFILTSTDSTKGEL
-2972 SIKHRYG
+2972 SVKHEFG

-2994 LTLDQPVSGRM
+2994 LTLDQTISGRA
-3005 INDSE
+3005 INDTE
-3010 NFDQKFAYTY
+3010 NFKQKFAY
-3020 KYTPQDSTEE
+3020 
-3030 IEKVNDDL
+3030 
-3038 DNWILSGS
+3038 SGS
-3046 TYTYNGK
+3046 SNLKNWQKSEIDGK
-3053 PSAITF
+3053 TTGYAYKTADGNRQTSAITF
-3059 SAVKEVIFGN
+3059 GAVKEVIFGN
-3069 QYYMIEGE
+3069 QYYMIEGV

-3086 YFCLK
+3086 YFYLR

-3121 MLNIEYNAGSGES
+3121 MLNIEYSAGSAE
-3134 NPGSYAITTNNV
+3134 NDPGSYAINTNDV

-3170 YTESTIDGNGPTN
+3170 YTTSTTGTGPTN
-3183 NQYLQANG
+3183 NKYLDLVDHSEEG
-3191 SDGYKPITGDN
+3191 SNPNAIYEPITGDN
-3202 PRTTVVETDYSEV
+3202 PRTTEVETNYSEV
-3215 DMWQTE
+3215 GMWPTQATS
-3221 PRKYFNSPNFKY
+3221 YFNSPNFKY

-3250 AGKELGNADMPKATS
+3250 ADQLLSTATMPKATS
-3265 YTLAEKRDGTWDSST
+3265 YTLAEKSGSTWSTNYNGSSDDT
-3280 TLSYSLG
+3280 TLSYTLDEQTYKMKVAAG
-3287 GKNYQITVNTT
+3287 ATV
-3298 NNQLSLTITD
+3298 SLTIT
-3308 ATASIIQETANKIV
+3308 AETASITDEIAKDITANINSLLPSGITAEYDTFESNTNELTV
-3322 EDLKSKL
+3322 KL
-3329 QGGVTVST
+3329 DVG
-3337 PTVASSTDSITL
+3337 D
-3349 NLTTEAT
+3349 AT
-3356 KVQITS
+3356 KVELIS
-3362 GSNEYNLATTTTQ
+3362 VSNEYDLATTTTQ

-3389 FVSGTVNNEF
+3389 FISGTVNNEF

-3406 IQVPSFAG
+3406 IQVPAFAG

-3424 MKLVIRL
+3424 MILVIRL
-3431 KYHNGETVEYTDLQT
+3431 KYENNGTVEYTDLQT

-3467 FFALS
+3467 SIDLQS
-3472 DVFIVTDGQG
+3472 VFTVTDGQDAAL
-3482 TTLGE
+3482 TT
-3487 EKISYLNDTL
+3487 SYLNDTL

-3517 ETIVSDVSVSRS
+3517 ATIVSDVSVSRS

-3550 QSGDTIT
+3550 QSGDKIT

-3568 YIYPNNQTQSGE
+3568 YITN
-3580 EYTGYR
+3580 
-3586 GGSKGILTFTDSDA
+3586 SDA
-3600 NGILDGEET
+3600 TGKLNNISEGEIT
-3609 IEFKIQAI
+3609 FNIQAI

-3631 GSNSYYTV
+3631 GSNSYYTI

-3648 KDANSQTDNSLNYR
+3648 KGEDSEGDGEDNNTLNYR
-3662 VSHRYYVTGRYY
+3662 VSHRYYVTGKYY

-3687 LINSSPDDNAI
+3687 LINSNSPSTTDI
-3698 YTDLTDWTPHVDVDG
+3698 YTDLAAWTPRVDG
-3713 ETQTNPNAVLTLRD
+3713 ETQTNSDAILTLRD
-3727 ADVDNT
+3727 AAVDNT
-3733 TVSNGSVKGFDKDY
+3733 TVSNGRVKGFNKDY
-3747 IWFMIDPLGGNG
+3747 IWFMIDPLGGSG
-3759 SGNVSINNDYSNR
+3759 SGDVSINNDYSKRN
-3772 SADDYGRITYESNY
+3772 DTNYGRITYGSNY
-3786 SYDQYI
+3786 TYDQYI

-3803 DRDISTLDNGY
+3803 DRNISTLDNGY

-3830 GWASNFRPTTSS
+3830 GWAEDFRA

>member
-22 EIKPKWKVWM
+22 EIKPKWKLWM

-42 IIAGATLLG
+42 LIAGATLLG

-59 TGETPVYPSEITF
+59 TGETPVYPSGITF
-72 VQNDSYLE
+72 VQDDK
-80 LYNNGQLEVTDNF
+80 LYNQANGQLEVTDNF

-106 NQRSVNLSLDGNE
+106 NQRSVNLSLDGND
-119 RHSADGKITFND
+119 RLSADGKITFND

-142 TPFTVELRKKPL
+142 TPFTVELQKKPL

-185 ISVKV
+185 INIKV

-201 IILNEDGNP
+201 IILNDDGNP

-303 SQFDA
+303 SQLIA
-308 EQNLIKD
+308 EQKLAESGVTN
-315 GQTGE
+315 E
-320 GYYTQMVNI
+320 SYYTQMVSM
-329 LSSSQDST
+329 LASSQDSAY
-337 LLTSTRIDIGTAD
+337 LTSTRIDIGTAD

-391 NLVAV
+391 NLMAV

-408 YTDKQGQ
+408 YTDRQGQ
-415 TKDPTLGDDAFL
+415 TIDPTLGNDAFL
-427 QVSGGDV
+427 QVSGGDKV
-434 VKIDG
+434 VIDG

-449 LSNKGHSYW
+449 LSNKGNSYW
-458 DILSSQ
+458 SVISSQ
-464 VATIEVRIGLLI
+464 VATIQVKVGLLI

-482 IGLYQSNGAPLL
+482 KGLYQSNGAPLL

-520 LDYLDDGSIDSQ
+520 LDYSGDGSIISQ
-532 TEDLKQYMYVPEQ
+532 TEDLSQYMYVPEQ

-581 GLYSVGLEELNLYC
+581 GLYSVGLEELYLYC
-595 IERTSLT
+595 IESTSLT

-624 VSENGLYR
+624 VSEDGLYR
-632 IARMSEAISVDVKKE
+632 IARMSEAISIDVKKE

-662 FVVNEDD
+662 FVVNEDNQ
-669 KMYYI
+669 MYYI

-689 RDSVEVFSEQL
+689 SDSVEVFSEQL

-723 EGNFTLVRSDFSINQ
+723 EGNFILVRSDFSINQ

-756 IDTQNDDLGVIIN
+756 IVTQNDDLGVIVN
-769 SFTLTYNTHNIVWDG
+769 SFTLTYNTHNIVWGG
-784 GNGFIVSDLLENQ
+784 GNGFRVSDLLENQ
-797 TVMIYDPIAQSIT
+797 TVMIYDPIAKSIT
-810 LEYDPSYQTYLTGAS
+810 LEYDPNDQIYLTGDS

-838 ETVLNISLGETP
+838 ETVLNISLGGTP
-850 IVAQDG
+850 IEAQDG

-865 LFFGENF
+865 RFFGENF

-883 TDTLAGEWSFRLL
+883 TDTLAGEWNFRLL

-913 NGNGNTVVID
+913 NGNGSIVVID
-923 IVSLDENVETGSAD
+923 IVSLDGNVETGSAD

-971 EEESES
+971 EEESDS

-984 KYGAY
+984 KYGASG
-989 NNTIILANQVRLEV
+989 NTITLANQVRLKV

-1013 SLSNSYLENL
+1013 SLSTSYLENL
-1023 GSAIVDLFGTDGML
+1023 GSAIVDLFGKNGML
-1037 TVYNNTQPIQTGT
+1037 TVYNNGQAIQTGT
-1050 NASIIRSNLQGKVIT
+1050 DASTIRSNLQGKTIT

-1124 TAKEGDSEGTQISN
+1124 TDKDGNSEGTQISN
-1138 IVTNNNNNEGTPA
+1138 MVTNNNAGTQL

-1156 YTVGTYYIVSESG
+1156 YTPDTYYIVPSSG
-1169 QYVLDTRYTDRAVGE
+1169 QYILDTQDTASAVGE
-1184 MVVDVEDNATNAT
+1184 MVVDGEDAT

-1204 DTEYK
+1204 DTEYR
-1209 QFSVVFRPEGNNQ
+1209 QFSVVFQPEGNNQ

-1234 RDLDLNNLATGTDTF
+1234 RDLDLNNLAKDTDTF
-1249 YILNTGETPQWT
+1249 YILNKGETPKWT
-1261 SFIQYTRHDRS
+1261 DFIQYMRHDGS
-1272 PIEEIDFSGEFE
+1272 PIEDIEFSGEFE
-1284 DYLYIESEGNVS
+1284 DYLTISGNNVE
-1296 LLDNSAFLFEY
+1296 LLNSSAFIFEY
-1307 NTTSYATKLSLMFDG
+1307 NITSYATKLSLMLNG
-1322 KELGSVDVYIKLYNT
+1322 KELGSVDVYIKLYDSE
-1337 GDQTIYEYIASQIQI
+1337 DQSIYEYIASQIQI
-1352 SKENVPYNPTTQI
+1352 SKDNVSYNPTTQI

-1372 MLVYDSTSYTLLSS
+1372 MLVYDTSAYTLPNS
-1386 RLDSSYFNGGY
+1386 RSDNNNYFDSSY
-1397 TMHIRNIDTANTTY
+1397 TMYIRNADTANTY
-1411 YRVGADGNTFTLT
+1411 YSTGENQNTFTLR

-1441 LYFNQGNETGSSNAK
+1441 LYFNQGSETGSTNAK
-1456 AIMHVPLINS
+1456 AIMYVPLINS

-1472 VKYNSGVEDNLTLK
+1472 VEYNSGVEDNRTLE

-1508 ATQIMN
+1508 ATQIIKEVS
-1514 DAQYYS
+1514 YYE
-1520 NSTDEIGLIRPIR
+1520 NSTGENGLIRPIR
-1533 DGGSSYSVTTTIT
+1533 DGGYSVTPTIT

-1553 GTNLTNESIV
+1553 GTNLTNKSII
-1563 KAIDSNEGY
+1563 KGIDSNNGY

-1614 NVEASTYAYTSY
+1614 NVEASTYAYTNY

-1668 SKDIDI
+1668 SDKITT

-1680 SSSEVSLAFKVSGS
+1680 SSSEVSLAFKVSGN
-1694 YTTAD
+1694 YNENDETKY
-1699 GGDTFTDQMVI
+1699 FTDQMVI
-1710 LDDITSDCA
+1710 LDNITSDCA
-1719 IDIRNIAGS
+1719 INIGNNINS
-1728 YLYLQLL
+1728 YLYLQLSD
-1735 EILKV
+1735 ILSENATNI
-1740 GVVNIESVELIVRS
+1740 NIESVELIVRS

-1765 SSLVFNNDGICEN
+1765 TLSFIGGIYTDSEDLK
-1778 SSAVAEFIEDQDT
+1778 AVAEFISKQDAS
-1791 LGTSSVNRAIFAN
+1791 GTSSVNRAIFAN

-1821 YTFPKQWAED
+1821 YTFPEQWAED

-1842 EGSTFNYVVKTSE
+1842 EGSTFDYVVKTSE

-1880 GAEQYYTIVL
+1880 GAEQYYTIIL
-1890 NDESNSSYNAR
+1890 NDENNSSYNAR
-1901 FTLGDK
+1901 FTTNEGN

-1912 NGVYT
+1912 DGVYT
-1917 WELENADTADNPREQ
+1917 WELKNAVAETNDSRER
-1932 TLTVQLVSNSTA
+1932 TLTVQLVSNSDA

-1965 NEDVDFKSYTYNTHS
+1965 NEGTDFESYAYNTHS
-1980 YIDDNGLEPY
+1980 YIDDKGLSPY
-1990 HFKLT
+1990 QFKLT

-2001 EDTTIEFSVYT
+2001 KDTTIEFSVYT

-2028 SYARKKTEGD
+2028 SYARNEQQ
-2038 NPVEVASTLV
+2038 ASNLV
-2048 GGKNIDFSSVYDI
+2048 GGQDINFSSVYDI
-2061 ELDNTATTDYTV
+2061 KLNNTATTNYKV
-2073 TAVMGSANNSD
+2073 TAILSSANNSD

-2090 DDNQFVV
+2090 EGNQFVV

-2107 FKYTITF
+2107 FDFTITF
-2114 LDAKNE
+2114 LDAQNK

-2142 ITGASSLAG
+2142 ITGESSLAG
-2151 VDDYNLITKSNRNHL
+2151 QDYNLITNDNNPNKDYL
-2166 YINSIDGDPAVETA
+2166 YINVLNKEIDD
-2180 RTKLTYSASST
+2180 RTTLTYSASST
-2191 SSAVDISEGIFKY
+2191 SSAVDTSRGIFAD
-2204 PTSTSVTIKD
+2204 PESTLVTIKD

-2223 INITMHFEFIAST
+2223 INITMHFAFSASGET
-2236 EENNPTESI
+2236 SKPS
-2245 TFTASN
+2245 
-2251 EEDEPTESITFTYT
+2251 ESITFTYT

-2271 VTVDTNYPMPD
+2271 VTVDTNYPVPD
-2282 GKTELE
+2282 GKTELT

-2299 NALSDFILSN
+2299 NTLSDFILSN
-2309 PIYNED
+2309 PIYNMGENAN
-2315 TTRFTAYQNNLNTDT
+2315 RFTAYQNKLNDGNNGTEIDHQITDT
-2330 NVTVQGSQI
+2330 T
-2339 TEGLTADKIRVVIQE
+2339 TLLTSNTISVVIQE

-2359 IWQYSTSGIG
+2359 IWQYSQGGIG
-2369 DTQYY
+2369 TTQYY
-2374 ASNAIEEEDLDQ
+2374 ASNAIDLTQ

-2454 GVINNE
+2454 GVINNK
-2460 DEDDDTTSTVT
+2460 DNTT
-2471 QETTTSSTVT
+2471 STVT

-2487 DKTNTNNIFSGDRM
+2487 DKTNTNDIFSGDRM
-2501 FQVQISNNLLTDD
+2501 FQVQIANTLTNDD
-2514 TYYIVFKGIR
+2514 TYYLVFKG
-2524 QSGNDESEVGSGS
+2524 
-2537 ETNTLTE
+2537 
-2544 GDTETDGG
+2544 TD
-2552 SGTDVNSE
+2552 DQF
-2560 SYYASY
+2560 YASY
-2566 PQYISLQDQGSRQ
+2566 AQYISLEDQGSNQ

-2585 SMYDLEYV
+2585 SMHGKEYY
-2593 GTFKASDI
+2593 GTYRASAI

-2606 GFGENG
+2606 GFDGTGLMQKTIRNENG
-2612 VMTKTARTT
+2612 STT
-2621 NESGTVTTS
+2621 VEA
-2630 TVNITADD
+2630 ITEGD

-2674 FKKNIED
+2674 FKGNITD
-2681 HSVSATSSPEGET
+2681 HDVSATTST
-2694 DEINK
+2694 DDKDPINEIK
-2699 IKLLQPI
+2699 SLTPI
-2706 ESISVENGVSQV
+2706 SQISVANGVSQV
-2718 VITNGNENLIYKS
+2718 VITTNSTKDTLKS
-2731 TTGYTEPLS
+2731 TNGKSYIKSLS
-2740 TEYYFMPK
+2740 TTYYFMPR

-2795 EGKATIQFKI
+2795 EGKANIKFEI
-2805 IYYRMGDNNTGY
+2805 IHYSSGHQDH
-2817 KENVPEES
+2817 VSDDS
-2825 VQNSLEAFM
+2825 VKTALNAFM
-2834 TLNGIDEFKHYA
+2834 TLNGITEFKHYA
-2846 TPDENNPD
+2846 TYTGTNYD
-2854 QGTNEYIAYSPKR
+2854 QGTNEYIAYSSMR

-2892 KITYSSTGGYSETF
+2892 KITYSSDGGYIETF

-2926 YTISTDQTGN
+2926 YTISTDEEGFG
-2936 SVISNVNNPFSVY
+2936 VISNVNSPYGVY
-2949 SVTSDGKYS
+2949 SVTSDGNYS

-2972 SIKHRYG
+2972 SIKHEFG
-2979 NNTSTEYSTSNFDIT
+2979 NNTSTEYSTTNFDIT
-2994 LTLDQPVSGRM
+2994 LTLNQTISGRA
-3005 INDSE
+3005 INNKD
-3010 NFDQKFAYTY
+3010 NFDQKFAY
-3020 KYTPQDSTEE
+3020 
-3030 IEKVNDDL
+3030 
-3038 DNWILSGS
+3038 SGS
-3046 TYTYNGK
+3046 SNLKNWQKSEIDGK
-3053 PSAITF
+3053 TTGYAYKTADGNRQTSAITF
-3059 SAVKEVIFGN
+3059 GAVKEVIFGN
-3069 QYYMIEGE
+3069 QYYMIEGV

-3086 YFCLK
+3086 YFYLR

-3121 MLNIEYNAGSGES
+3121 MLNIEYSAGSAE
-3134 NPGSYAITTNNV
+3134 NDPGSYAINTNDV

-3170 YTESTIDGNGPTN
+3170 YTQNTNGEGQS
-3183 NQYLQANG
+3183 NQYLAKNKD
-3191 SDGYKPITGDN
+3191 DGYTAITNGDN
-3202 PRTTVVETDYSEV
+3202 PGTSEV
-3215 DMWQTE
+3215 ENDYDQTSMWPTQATS
-3221 PRKYFNSPNFKY
+3221 YFKSPNFKY

-3250 AGKELGNADMPKATS
+3250 ADQLLSTATMPKATS
-3265 YTLAEKRDGTWDSST
+3265 YTLAEKSGSTWSTNYNGSSDDT
-3280 TLSYSLG
+3280 TLSYTLDEQTYKMKVAAG
-3287 GKNYQITVNTT
+3287 ATV
-3298 NNQLSLTITD
+3298 SLTIT
-3308 ATASIIQETANKIV
+3308 AETASITNEIAKDITANINSLLPSGIIAEYDTFESNTNELTV
-3322 EDLKSKL
+3322 KL
-3329 QGGVTVST
+3329 DVG
-3337 PTVASSTDSITL
+3337 D
-3349 NLTTEAT
+3349 AT
-3356 KVQITS
+3356 KVELIS
-3362 GSNEYNLATTTTQ
+3362 VSNEYDLATTTTQ

-3389 FVSGTVNNEF
+3389 FISGTFENEF

-3406 IQVPSFAG
+3406 IQVPAFAG

-3424 MKLVIRL
+3424 MILVIRL
-3431 KYHNGETVEYTDLQT
+3431 KYENNGTVEYTDLQT

-3453 VQIVELDKVVADGE
+3453 VQIVEIDKVVADGE
-3467 FFALS
+3467 GITLS
-3472 DVFIVTDGQG
+3472 SVFTVADGQG
-3482 TTLGE
+3482 TDLKNDTT
-3487 EKISYLNDTL
+3487 YLNDTL

-3517 ETIVSDVSVSRS
+3517 ATIASDVSVSRS

-3550 QSGDTIT
+3550 QSGDTIK

-3568 YIYPNNQTQSGE
+3568 YIYPDNQTQSGE
-3580 EYTGYR
+3580 KYTGTGDS

-3600 NGILDGEET
+3600 NEILDGAET
-3609 IEFKIQAI
+3609 ITFKIQAI
-3617 TNDYIYVENAQRLS
+3617 TTDYIYVENAQRLS
-3631 GSNSYYTV
+3631 GSNSYYTI

-3648 KDANSQTDNSLNYR
+3648 KDTDSQTDNSLNYR
-3662 VSHRYYVTGRYY
+3662 VSHRYYVTGKYY
-3674 SMSGATTDQIIRK
+3674 SMSGATTDQIIRR
-3687 LINSSPDDNAI
+3687 LLNSGTDDNDNIFTSLSA
-3698 YTDLTDWTPHVDVDG
+3698 WTPATEPPD
-3713 ETQTNPNAVLTLRD
+3713 NYSPVLTLRD
-3727 ADVDNT
+3727 AEVNNT

-3747 IWFMIDPLGGNG
+3747 IWFMIDPLGGSG
-3759 SGNVSINNDYSNR
+3759 SGDVSINNDYSKRNEN
-3772 SADDYGRITYESNY
+3772 DYNYGRITYGSNY
-3786 SYDQYI
+3786 TYDQYI

-3830 GWASNFRPTTSS
+3830 GWAEDFRA

>member
-22 EIKPKWKVWM
+22 EIKPKWKLWM

-42 IIAGATLLG
+42 LIAGATLLG
-51 VYLARGGQ
+51 VYLSRGGQ
-59 TGETPVYPSEITF
+59 TGETPVYPSGITF
-72 VQNDSYLE
+72 VQDDSYLE
-80 LYNNGQLEVTDNF
+80 LYNQANGQLEVTDNF

-106 NQRSVNLSLDGNE
+106 NQRSVNLSLDGNS
-119 RHSADGKITFND
+119 RTSADGQYISNG
-131 VVRVPSVVQLN
+131 VIRVPSVVQLN
-142 TPFTVELRKKPL
+142 TPFTVELITEHL
-154 QDENDKKVDW
+154 QDENGEYILENGEQVDW

-185 ISVKV
+185 INVKV

-201 IILNEDGNP
+201 IILNDDGNP

-225 FIPAKSEYMYSDDVN
+225 FIPAKSEYMYSDVTYNLN
-240 SEQGNITS
+240 SSSWQENVAS

-259 PSSDNVSSDNVM
+259 SSSDNVT

-303 SQFDA
+303 SQLIA
-308 EQNLIKD
+308 EQELAESGVTN
-315 GQTGE
+315 E
-320 GYYTQMVNI
+320 NYYTQMVSM
-329 LSSSQDST
+329 LASSQDSAY
-337 LLTSTRIDIGTAD
+337 LTSTRIDIGTAD

-391 NLVAV
+391 NLMAV

-408 YTDKQGQ
+408 YTDRQGQ
-415 TKDPTLGDDAFL
+415 TIDPTLGNDAFL
-427 QVSGGDV
+427 QVSGGDIV
-434 VKIDG
+434 VIDG

-449 LSNKGHSYW
+449 LSNKGNSYW
-458 DILSSQ
+458 SLISSQ
-464 VATIEVRIGLLI
+464 VATIQVKVGLLI

-482 IGLYQSNGAPLL
+482 KGLYQSNGAPLL

-520 LDYLDDGSIDSQ
+520 LDYSGDGSIISQ
-532 TEDLKQYMYVPEQ
+532 TEDLSQYMYVPEQ
-545 NIYKEPKYLF
+545 NIYKKPKYLF
-555 AYFGEDVDTSTVI
+555 AYFGEGVDTSTVI

-581 GLYSVGLEELNLYC
+581 GLYSVGLEELYLYC
-595 IERTSLT
+595 IESTSLT

-647 LSQDSVTGATMSMGQ
+647 LSQDSVIGATMSMGQ
-662 FVVNEDD
+662 FVVNEDNQ
-669 KMYYI
+669 MYYI

-689 RDSVEVFSEQL
+689 SDSVEVFSEQL
-700 GSMTLTIYNS
+700 GSMTLTIYDS

-723 EGNFTLVRSDFSINQ
+723 EGNFILVRSDFSINQ

-756 IDTQNDDLGVIIN
+756 IVTQNDDLGVIVN
-769 SFTLTYNTHNIVWDG
+769 SFTLTYNTHEENNIVWGG
-784 GNGFIVSDLLENQ
+784 GNGFRVSDLLENQ

-810 LEYDPSYQTYLTGAS
+810 LEYDPNDQIYLTGDS

-850 IVAQDG
+850 IEAQDG

-865 LFFGENF
+865 RFFGENF

-896 EGSSQVVAVQGQ
+896 EGSSHVVAVQGQ

-913 NGNGNTVVID
+913 NGNGSIVVID
-923 IVSLDENVETGSAD
+923 IVSLDGNVETGSAD

-959 LDPDSSI
+959 LDPNSSI
-966 NEGTN
+966 TEGTN
-971 EEESES
+971 QEESES

-984 KYGAY
+984 KYGAS

-1003 NGVTFNKIQF
+1003 NGVQFTKIQF
-1013 SLSNSYLENL
+1013 TLSTSYLENL

-1037 TVYNNTQPIQTGT
+1037 TVYNNGQEIQTGT
-1050 NASIIRSNLQGKVIT
+1050 DASTIRSNLQGKVIT
-1065 SIRINK
+1065 SIQINK

-1124 TAKEGDSEGTQISN
+1124 TAEEGDSEGTQISN
-1138 IVTNNNNNEGTPA
+1138 MVTNKNDNAGTQS

-1156 YTVGTYYIVSESG
+1156 YTTGTYYIVPSSG
-1169 QYVLDTRYTDRAVGE
+1169 QYVLDTQNTASAVGE
-1184 MVVDVEDNATNAT
+1184 MVVRDGNAT

-1204 DTEYK
+1204 DTDYK
-1209 QFSVVFRPEGNNQ
+1209 QFSVVFQPEGNNQ

-1234 RDLDLNNLATGTDTF
+1234 RDLDLDNLATGTDTF
-1249 YILNTGETPQWT
+1249 YILNTGSTPQWT
-1261 SFIQYTRHDRS
+1261 DFIQYKRHDGS
-1272 PIEEIDFSGEFE
+1272 PIEDIEFSGEFE
-1284 DYLYIESEGNVS
+1284 DYLTINGSNVE
-1296 LLDNSAFLFEY
+1296 LLNSSAFIFEY
-1307 NTTSYATKLSLMFDG
+1307 NTTRYATKLSLMLNG
-1322 KELGSVDVYIKLYNT
+1322 NALGSVDVYIELYNT

-1352 SKENVPYNPTTQI
+1352 SKNDTQYNPTTQI

-1372 MLVYDSTSYTLLSS
+1372 MLVYDTSAYTLPNFRSKDDYFNNSYTM
-1386 RLDSSYFNGGY
+1386 Y
-1397 TMHIRNIDTANTTY
+1397 IRNADTANTY
-1411 YRVGADGNTFTLT
+1411 YSTGENQNSFTLR

-1441 LYFNQGNETGSSNAK
+1441 LYFNEGSATGSTNAK
-1456 AIMHVPLINS
+1456 AIMYVPLINS

-1472 VKYNSGVEDNLTLK
+1472 VKYSSGVEANRTLE
-1486 TALTDPSELLKQ
+1486 TALTDPSDLLKQ

-1508 ATQIMN
+1508 ATQIMKDVN
-1514 DAQYYS
+1514 YYS
-1520 NSTDEIGLIRPIR
+1520 NSTGENGLIKPTR
-1533 DGGSSYSVTTTIT
+1533 DGGYSVTPTIK

-1553 GTNLTNESIV
+1553 GTNLTNESII
-1563 KAIDSNEGY
+1563 KGIDSNKGY

-1601 QIFYYLLKITPDI
+1601 QIFYYLLKIIPDI
-1614 NVEASTYAYTSY
+1614 NVEASTYAYTNY

-1668 SKDIDI
+1668 SDKITT

-1694 YTTAD
+1694 YTENDETKY
-1699 GGDTFTDQMVI
+1699 FTDQMVI
-1710 LDDITSDCA
+1710 LDNITSDCA
-1719 IDIRNIAGS
+1719 INIGKTLDS
-1728 YLYLQLL
+1728 YLCLQLCDIF
-1735 EILKV
+1735 EV
-1740 GVVNIESVELIVRS
+1740 TSVNIESVELIVRS

-1765 SSLVFNNDGICEN
+1765 KLTFTQGIYTDSEDSN
-1778 SSAVAEFIEDQDT
+1778 AVAKFISEQDSS
-1791 LGTSSVNRAIFAN
+1791 GTSSVNRAIFAN

-1821 YTFPKQWAED
+1821 YTFPEQWAED

-1842 EGSTFNYVVKTSE
+1842 EGSTFDYVVKTSE

-1869 SLEQKYKRSIY
+1869 SLEKKYKRSIY

-1901 FTLGDK
+1901 FTTNEGN

-1912 NGVYT
+1912 DGVYT
-1917 WELENADTADNPREQ
+1917 WELKNAVAETNDSRDR

-1965 NEDVDFKSYTYNTHS
+1965 KEGDDFESYAYNTHS
-1980 YIDDNGLEPY
+1980 YADSGLSPY
-1990 HFKLT
+1990 QFKLT

-2001 EDTTIEFSVYT
+2001 KDTTIEFSVYT

-2028 SYARKKTEGD
+2028 SYARNEQQ
-2038 NPVEVASTLV
+2038 ASNLV
-2048 GGKNIDFSSVYDI
+2048 GGQDINFSSVYDI
-2061 ELDNTATTDYTV
+2061 KLNNTATTNYKV
-2073 TAVMGSANNSD
+2073 TAILSSANNSD

-2090 DDNQFVV
+2090 EGNQFVV

-2114 LDAKNE
+2114 LDAQNE

-2142 ITGASSLAG
+2142 ITGESSLAG
-2151 VDDYNLITKSNRNHL
+2151 QNYDLIANDNNPNKDYL
-2166 YINSIDGDPAVETA
+2166 YINASGTAIDND
-2180 RTKLTYSASST
+2180 RTTLTYSASST
-2191 SSAVDISEGIFKY
+2191 SSAVDTSMGIFADSK
-2204 PTSTSVTIKD
+2204 STSVTIKD

-2223 INITMHFEFIAST
+2223 INITMHFAFSAST
-2236 EENNPTESI
+2236 EGNK
-2245 TFTASN
+2245 
-2251 EEDEPTESITFTYT
+2251 PTESITFTYT

-2271 VTVDTNYPMPD
+2271 VTVDTNYPVPD
-2282 GKTELE
+2282 DKTELE

-2299 NALSDFILSN
+2299 KALSDFILSN
-2309 PIYNED
+2309 PIYNIGENAN
-2315 TTRFTAYQNNLNTDT
+2315 RFTAYRNNLNADK
-2330 NVTVQGSQI
+2330 NGTVQGSQI
-2339 TEGLTADKIRVVIQE
+2339 TEGLTADTISVVIQE

-2359 IWQYSTSGIG
+2359 IWQYSRSGIG

-2374 ASNAIEEEDLDQ
+2374 ASNAIALGQ

-2397 TNDTDGDKTDQN
+2397 TNDTDKDKTDQN

-2454 GVINNE
+2454 GVINNK
-2460 DEDDDTTSTVT
+2460 DGTT
-2471 QETTTSSTVT
+2471 STVT

-2487 DKTNTNNIFSGDRM
+2487 DKTNTNDIFSGDRM
-2501 FQVQISNNLLTDD
+2501 FQVQIANTLTNSD
-2514 TYYIVFKGIR
+2514 TYYLVFK
-2524 QSGNDESEVGSGS
+2524 
-2537 ETNTLTE
+2537 
-2544 GDTETDGG
+2544 DTKDQF
-2552 SGTDVNSE
+2552 
-2560 SYYASY
+2560 YASY
-2566 PQYISLQDQGSRQ
+2566 AQYISLEDQGSNQ

-2585 SMYDLEYV
+2585 SMQGKEYY
-2593 GTFKASDI
+2593 GTYRASAI

-2606 GFGENG
+2606 GFDGYG
-2612 VMTKTARTT
+2612 LMQKTKED
-2621 NESGTVTTS
+2621 NSGKEA
-2630 TVNITADD
+2630 ITEDD
-2638 LESITNVDENNA
+2638 LESITNVDANNA

-2661 QLYYGGNKVDYDY
+2661 QLYYGGNKVDYSYFEKNLTPPDY
-2674 FKKNIED
+2674 NVD
-2681 HSVSATSSPEGET
+2681 TDSAQIN
-2694 DEINK
+2694 EIKSLN
-2699 IKLLQPI
+2699 PI
-2706 ESISVENGVSQV
+2706 SQISVANGVSQV
-2718 VITNGNENLIYKS
+2718 VITTDTGSLNYRDKS
-2731 TTGYTEPLS
+2731 ETGYTKSLS
-2740 TEYYFMPK
+2740 TTYYFMPR

-2765 TVNRTYPSIVQQLGI
+2765 TVNRTYSSIVQQLGI

-2795 EGKATIQFKI
+2795 EGKANIKFEI
-2805 IYYRMGDNNTGY
+2805 IHYSSGHQDH
-2817 KENVPEES
+2817 VSDDS
-2825 VQNSLEAFM
+2825 VKTALNAFM
-2834 TLNGIDEFKHYA
+2834 TLNGITEFKHYA
-2846 TPDENNPD
+2846 TYTGTNYD
-2854 QGTNEYIAYSPKR
+2854 QGTNEYIAYSSMR

-2892 KITYSSTGGYSETF
+2892 KITYSSEGGYSETF

-2926 YTISTDQTGN
+2926 KTISTDEEGYG
-2936 SVISNVNNPFSVY
+2936 VVSNVNSPFGVY
-2949 SVTSDGKYS
+2949 SITNDGSQNNYS
-2958 PFILTSTDSTEGEL
+2958 AFTLTSTDSTEGEL
-2972 SIKHRYG
+2972 SIKHEHG
-2979 NNTSTEYSTSNFDIT
+2979 NNTSTEYSTTNFDIT
-2994 LTLDQPVSGRM
+2994 LTLNQTISGRA
-3005 INDSE
+3005 INNKE
-3010 NFDQKFAYTY
+3010 NFDQKFAYKGNANLTDWKKSVSDGKTTY
-3020 KYTPQDSTEE
+3020 AYKNADGNRQT
-3030 IEKVNDDL
+3030 
-3038 DNWILSGS
+3038 
-3046 TYTYNGK
+3046 
-3053 PSAITF
+3053 SAITF
-3059 SAVKEVIFGN
+3059 GAVKEVIFGN
-3069 QYYMIEGE
+3069 QYYMIEGV

-3086 YFCLK
+3086 YFYLK
-3091 SQYTQPSIASTGQNP
+3091 SQYTQPSIASNKNP
-3106 VLKELDY
+3106 FLKELDY

-3121 MLNIEYNAGSGES
+3121 MLNIEYKAGSGEN
-3134 NPGSYAITTNNV
+3134 NPGSYAINTKNV
-3146 SPVSSAEVPL
+3146 SPESSAEVPL

-3170 YTESTIDGNGPTN
+3170 YTQNTNGEGQS
-3183 NQYLQANG
+3183 NQYLAKNKD
-3191 SDGYKPITGDN
+3191 DGYTAITKGDN
-3202 PRTTVVETDYSEV
+3202 PGTSEV
-3215 DMWQTE
+3215 ESDYDQTSMWPTQATS
-3221 PRKYFNSPNFKY
+3221 YFKSPNFKY

-3250 AGKELGNADMPKATS
+3250 ADQLLNTATMPKAVTMS
-3265 YTLAEKRDGTWDSST
+3265 YTLATKSDDDTWSSEYSST
-3280 TLSYSLG
+3280 ALNYSLD
-3287 GKNYQITVNTT
+3287 GKDYQITVNT
-3298 NNQLSLTITD
+3298 NNSLSLKITD

-3322 EDLKSKL
+3322 EDLNSKL
-3329 QGGVTVST
+3329 QDGVTVSK

-3349 NLTTEAT
+3349 TLTTGAAT
-3356 KVQITS
+3356 EVQIQTES
-3362 GSNEYNLATTTTQ
+3362 GSNEYDLATTTTQ

-3389 FVSGTVNNEF
+3389 FISGTFENEF

-3406 IQVPSFAG
+3406 IQVPAFAG

-3424 MKLVIRL
+3424 MILVIRL
-3431 KYHNGETVEYTDLQT
+3431 KYENNGTVEYTDLQT

-3453 VQIVELDKVVADGE
+3453 VQIVEIDKVVADGE
-3467 FFALS
+3467 SIDLQS
-3472 DVFIVTDGQG
+3472 VFTVTDGQDAAL
-3482 TTLGE
+3482 TT
-3487 EKISYLNDTL
+3487 SYLNDTL

-3517 ETIVSDVSVSRS
+3517 ATIVSDVSVSRS

-3550 QSGDTIT
+3550 QSGDKIT

-3568 YIYPNNQTQSGE
+3568 YITN
-3580 EYTGYR
+3580 
-3586 GGSKGILTFTDSDA
+3586 SDA
-3600 NGILDGEET
+3600 TGKLNNISEGEIT
-3609 IEFKIQAI
+3609 FNIQAI

-3631 GSNSYYTV
+3631 GSNSYYTI

-3648 KDANSQTDNSLNYR
+3648 KGEDSEGDGEDNNTLNYR
-3662 VSHRYYVTGRYY
+3662 VSHRYYVTGKYY

-3687 LINSSPDDNAI
+3687 LINSNSSSTTDI
-3698 YTDLTDWTPHVDVDG
+3698 YTDLAAWTPRVDG
-3713 ETQTNPNAVLTLRD
+3713 ETQTNSDAILTLRD
-3727 ADVDNT
+3727 AAVDNT
-3733 TVSNGSVKGFDKDY
+3733 TVSNGSVKGFDKNY
-3747 IWFMIDPLGGNG
+3747 IWFMIDPLGGSG
-3759 SGNVSINNDYSNR
+3759 SGDVSINNDYSKRN
-3772 SADDYGRITYESNY
+3772 DTNYGRITYGSNY
-3786 SYDQYI
+3786 TYDQYI

-3803 DRDISTLDNGY
+3803 DRNISTLDNGY

-3830 GWASNFRPTTSS
+3830 GWAEDFRA